1 MGIRHGVTGGTRP
14 RRAHWCRF
22 TLIRPSIG
30 GWVLI
35 PVAVAVWYMALL
47 LDERTLVAAALTL
60 TAAWGLDLVMT
71 VVQGVLI
78 ATSPLLPVDADAIPA
93 DVTRA
98 RTDTAGNTRTD
109 TVNRGTARAVV
120 RRPLDWRGLML
131 PAHPVATVQ
140 IERLDADGQRL
151 ERVVGLPQDTRGWY
165 RRVARIIR
173 WRSPMRLF
181 AGRVPV
187 RDGGEF
193 VILPDAAAPSGNQ
206 HATDARLQGQDRT
219 ESTGTIRAYTPG
231 DSPNLI
237 SWRHSAHRGTLMT
250 RESGRDTRATL
261 IIVLDAA
268 VDQGDGDRGLEGHVI
283 RAQQLLPA
291 TSSTDRF
298 VVTDGIHMADDRASA
313 LRLLAAVTPAAQP
326 RLHIRAQQLLPATS
340 STDRFVVTDG
350 IHMADDRA
358 SALRLL
364 AAVTPAAQPRLQP
377 DADRTPSAVNRTP
390 SDPADA
396 ADAADPATPQRAA
409 AIIAAAAAVPGHGP
423 VTIAVITSQPQGPL
437 VQAIRTAVAGA
448 RTLPVQPW
456 HEAAERMI
464 ATSLPERRSGAPTGR
479 RRDRSPVIDARDR
492 SRGIHAQDNP
502 PSPTVALR
510 LVRVGV
516 LAAYVAL
523 TIMGAAGLADANGWW
538 PWAAGLMLAAVIAE
552 SSIPSRTPLRGALR
566 VVGMAVL
573 LAVVGLTAAGVRIDA
588 GSMLDAAGTVP
599 GPSAGGG
606 TPGVWDVIRLLPDM
620 AAATGLTAAG
630 VRIDAGS
637 MLDAAGTVPGPSAGG
652 GTPGVWDVI
661 RLLPD
666 MAAAT
671 VQGAATVGFES
682 LRRQLPPLTVNPAG
696 DACLIIIC
704 AMVAIAIRCLLYW
717 RVGVPLLALLPLAA
731 LAADYSLVG
740 HAAAWRQVLL
750 LVVAFVL
757 SLLTVRGTIGVSPP
771 TCAAALAAVTTLAM
785 ALTPATLSLAY
796 NVPLSIGE
804 STGLF
809 TSNTVNPMVDLRRT
823 LQSRS
828 RAVVLTYESGT
839 PLTLRMTTLGDF
851 DGDTWSYEEQFA
863 KDGSLYGSG
872 IQLGHDSSNTLS
884 DEERTAGMMTPLSLY
899 LTIDSMTSSGV
910 IYNGGM
916 RFSTTDSGVTL
927 QRFGH
932 DASVTIDRLN
942 SRFLPMP
949 GIVLGSVTAY
959 GWGIPSGWLLYSDG
973 TQRFGHDASVTID
986 RLNSRFLPMP
996 GIVLGSVTAYGW
1008 GIPSGWLLYSDGTMY
1023 GWGIPSGWLLYSDGT
1038 VYNRTSAASSGMRY
1052 GAIGVYLDPIGSAD
1066 GFRYGWGIP
1075 SGWLLY
1081 SDGTVYNR
1089 TSAAS
1094 SGMRYGA
1101 IGVYLDP
1108 IGSADGFSQID
1119 AVDAWRDQNL
1129 GEGNV
1134 TDWETRT
1141 RARLRYIA
1149 EGNARQVNGWMLI
1162 PVTGETDEYGS
1173 VSIWRDASGTE
1184 VGRDSDAFIDAVRF
1198 DDNENLIVFA
1208 NADGTATVALPL
1220 YDPVE
1225 YYGDGAADENG
1236 TADADGT
1243 VSDDPVLDELLGMT
1257 GRFDAEGGERQRA
1270 EDAAFADL
1278 MDISQREGLGGSG
1291 MMIYQ
1296 QVSPADSPWLR
1307 QALAEVERN
1316 QERVHDQYTALPDD
1330 LPQSVHAVVD
1340 QARSDGVTAPAS
1352 GHDEQIAAMRWLVDY
1367 FTDPANGFVYTLD
1380 APDGDGRNNLEV
1392 VDDFLERRSG
1402 YCSHYASA
1410 LAVLGR
1416 ALGVPTRM
1424 VLGYSASGVQA
1435 EADSTY
1441 EVTAD
1446 QLHAWVEAYIDDVGW
1461 VPFDVTPTRMVLGY
1475 SASGVQAEADSTYE
1489 VTADQLHAWVEA
1501 YIDDVG
1507 WVPFDVTPASADDAD
1522 ADDTADTPAAQSG
1535 DDADAPVPG
1544 DDADAADGDGTTT
1557 DDDTPD
1563 SDGNTG
1569 EGDGATSERQAS
1581 GAGGTSPATL
1591 LAWAVGGIGAVLV
1604 IVALCCLPMLVRRR
1618 RRRRRLRIAS
1628 GSGSAGER
1636 WIAAWQEIVDGA
1648 WDNGV
1653 RWGKAETD
1661 RDIARHIADLLESGL
1676 SAGTE
1681 TVEQV
1686 GRIAVQA
1693 MAWDNGVRWG
1703 KAETDRDIARHIAD
1717 LLESGLSA
1725 GTETVEQVGRI
1736 AVQAMSA
1743 AFGGTSEHAGDLA
1756 PIVESAVEAM
1766 RAANVAPWY
1775 RRILGVLCPASLFRA
1790 RR

>member
-326 RLHIRAQQLLPATS
+326 RL
-340 STDRFVVTDG
+340 
-350 IHMADDRA
+350 
-358 SALRLL
+358 
-364 AAVTPAAQPRLQP
+364 QP
-377 DADRTPSAVNRTP
+377 DAGRTPSAANRTP
-390 SDPADA
+390 SDP

-409 AIIAAAAAVPGHGP
+409 ATVAAAAAVPGHGP
-423 VTIAVITSQPQGPL
+423 ITIAVITSQPQGPL
-437 VQAIRTAVAGA
+437 VQAIRTAVTGA

-523 TIMGAAGLADANGWW
+523 TIMGAARLADANGWW

-573 LAVVGLTAAGVRIDA
+573 LAVAGLTSAGMRIDV
-588 GSMLDAAGTVP
+588 GSVLDAAGTVP
-599 GPSAGGG
+599 GSSAGGE
-606 TPGVWDVIRLLPDM
+606 TPGVWDVIRLVPDM
-620 AAATGLTAAG
+620 
-630 VRIDAGS
+630 V
-637 MLDAAGTVPGPSAGG
+637 
-652 GTPGVWDVI
+652 
-661 RLLPD
+661 
-666 MAAAT
+666 AAT

-696 DACLIIIC
+696 DAFLIIVC
-704 AMVAIAIRCLLYW
+704 ALAAIAIRCLLYW
-717 RVGVPLLALLPLAA
+717 RVGVPLLALLPLTA

-740 HAAAWRQVLL
+740 HTAAWWQVLL

-757 SLLTVRGTIGVSPP
+757 SLLTVCGTIGVSPP
-771 TCAAALAAVTTLAM
+771 TCAAALAAVTALAM

-839 PLTLRMTTLGDF
+839 PLTLRMATLGDF

-899 LTIDSMTSSGV
+899 LVIDSLTGNGTIHNDGTGFSVAYSGSV
-910 IYNGGM
+910 
-916 RFSTTDSGVTL
+916 L

-932 DASVTIDRLN
+932 DARVTIDRLN

-949 GIVLGSVTAY
+949 GIVLGSDTA
-959 GWGIPSGWLLYSDG
+959 
-973 TQRFGHDASVTID
+973 
-986 RLNSRFLPMP
+986 
-996 GIVLGSVTAYGW
+996 
-1008 GIPSGWLLYSDGTMY
+1008 Y

-1038 VYNRTSAASSGMRY
+1038 VYNRTSAASSGTRY
-1052 GAIGVYLDPIGSAD
+1052 YAIGVYLDPI
-1066 GFRYGWGIP
+1066 
-1075 SGWLLY
+1075 
-1081 SDGTVYNR
+1081 V
-1089 TSAAS
+1089 
-1094 SGMRYGA
+1094 
-1101 IGVYLDP
+1101 
-1108 IGSADGFSQID
+1108 SADGFSQID

-1129 GEGNV
+1129 GEGSV
-1134 TDWETRT
+1134 TDWATRT

-1162 PVTGETDEYGS
+1162 PVTGDFDNPQS
-1173 VSIWRDASGTE
+1173 VLIWRDASGIE
-1184 VGRDSDAFIDAVRF
+1184 VGRDSDAFIDAVRL
-1198 DDNENLIVFA
+1198 DDSEPLIMFTNV
-1208 NADGTATVALPL
+1208 DGTATAALPL

-1225 YYGDGAADENG
+1225 YYGDEDTGG
-1236 TADADGT
+1236 TAAPDMSDPDS
-1243 VSDDPVLDELLGMT
+1243 VSDSMSDWADDTEDNQT
-1257 GRFDAEGGERQRA
+1257 RAEGV
-1270 EDAAFADL
+1270 AFSDL
-1278 MDISQREGLGGSG
+1278 MDISQREELGSSG

-1307 QALAEVERN
+1307 QALAEVEHN

-1330 LPQSVHAVVD
+1330 LPQSVRAVVD
-1340 QARSDGVTAPAS
+1340 QARSDGVAAPAS

-1416 ALGVPTRM
+1416 ALGV
-1424 VLGYSASGVQA
+1424 
-1435 EADSTY
+1435 
-1441 EVTAD
+1441 
-1446 QLHAWVEAYIDDVGW
+1446 
-1461 VPFDVTPTRMVLGY
+1461 PTRMVLGY

-1591 LAWAVGGIGAVLV
+1591 LAWVAGGIGAMLAV
-1604 IVALCCLPMLVRRR
+1604 VALCCLPALVRRR

-1628 GSGSAGER
+1628 GTGADGER
-1636 WIAAWQEIVDGA
+1636 WIAAWQEIVD
-1648 WDNGV
+1648 
-1653 RWGKAETD
+1653 
-1661 RDIARHIADLLESGL
+1661 S
-1676 SAGTE
+1676 
-1681 TVEQV
+1681 
-1686 GRIAVQA
+1686 
-1693 MAWDNGVRWG
+1693 AWDNGVRWG

-1775 RRILGVLCPASLFRA
+1775 RRILGVLCPASLFR
-1790 RR
+1790 RRG

>member
-326 RLHIRAQQLLPATS
+326 RL
-340 STDRFVVTDG
+340 
-350 IHMADDRA
+350 
-358 SALRLL
+358 
-364 AAVTPAAQPRLQP
+364 QP

-396 ADAADPATPQRAA
+396 ADAADAADSAAPQRAA
-409 AIIAAAAAVPGHGP
+409 ATIAAAAAAPGHGP

-437 VQAIRTAVAGA
+437 VQAIRTAIAGA

-464 ATSLPERRSGAPTGR
+464 ATSLPERRSSAPAGH

-492 SRGIHAQDNP
+492 TRGSRAQGNP
-502 PSPTVALR
+502 PSPTMAMR
-510 LVRVGV
+510 LIRVGV
-516 LAAYVAL
+516 LAVYAAL
-523 TIMGAAGLADANGWW
+523 TIMGAAGLADAGGWW
-538 PWAAGLMLAAVIAE
+538 PWTAGLMLAAVIVE
-552 SSIPSRTPLRGALR
+552 SSVLSRTPLRGALR

-573 LAVVGLTAAGVRIDA
+573 LAVA
-588 GSMLDAAGTVP
+588 
-599 GPSAGGG
+599 
-606 TPGVWDVIRLLPDM
+606 
-620 AAATGLTAAG
+620 GLTAAG

-973 TQRFGHDASVTID
+973 T
-986 RLNSRFLPMP
+986 
-996 GIVLGSVTAYGW
+996 
-1008 GIPSGWLLYSDGTMY
+1008 
-1023 GWGIPSGWLLYSDGT
+1023 
-1038 VYNRTSAASSGMRY
+1038 
-1052 GAIGVYLDPIGSAD
+1052 
-1066 GFRYGWGIP
+1066 
-1075 SGWLLY
+1075 
-1081 SDGTVYNR
+1081 VYNR

-1198 DDNENLIVFA
+1198 DDNENLIVFT

-1278 MDISQREGLGGSG
+1278 MDISQREGLDSSG

-1352 GHDEQIAAMRWLVDY
+1352 GHDEQIAAMRWLVNY

-1461 VPFDVTPTRMVLGY
+1461 VPFDVTP
-1475 SASGVQAEADSTYE
+1475 
-1489 VTADQLHAWVEA
+1489 
-1501 YIDDVG
+1501 
-1507 WVPFDVTPASADDAD
+1507 ASADDAD

-1544 DDADAADGDGTTT
+1544 DDADAADGDGATT

-1563 SDGNTG
+1563 TDGNTRDD
-1569 EGDGATSERQAS
+1569 EATSEQRAS

-1693 MAWDNGVRWG
+1693 M
-1703 KAETDRDIARHIAD
+1703 
-1717 LLESGLSA
+1717 
-1725 GTETVEQVGRI
+1725 
-1736 AVQAMSA
+1736 SA

>member
-30 GWVLI
+30 GWAMI

-193 VILPDAAAPSGNQ
+193 VILPDAAAPSGSQ

-237 SWRHSAHRGTLMT
+237 AWRHSAHRGTLMT

-326 RLHIRAQQLLPATS
+326 RL
-340 STDRFVVTDG
+340 
-350 IHMADDRA
+350 
-358 SALRLL
+358 
-364 AAVTPAAQPRLQP
+364 QP

-396 ADAADPATPQRAA
+396 ADAADSAAPQRAA
-409 AIIAAAAAVPGHGP
+409 ATIAAAAAAPGHGP

-437 VQAIRTAVAGA
+437 VQAIRTAIAGA

-464 ATSLPERRSGAPTGR
+464 ATSLPERRSGAPTGH

-573 LAVVGLTAAGVRIDA
+573 LAVAGLTSAGMRIDV
-588 GSMLDAAGTVP
+588 GSVLDAAGTVP
-599 GPSAGGG
+599 GSSAGGE
-606 TPGVWDVIRLLPDM
+606 TPGVWDVIRLVPDM
-620 AAATGLTAAG
+620 
-630 VRIDAGS
+630 V
-637 MLDAAGTVPGPSAGG
+637 
-652 GTPGVWDVI
+652 
-661 RLLPD
+661 
-666 MAAAT
+666 AAT

-696 DACLIIIC
+696 DAFLIIVC
-704 AMVAIAIRCLLYW
+704 ALAAIAIRCLLYW
-717 RVGVPLLALLPLAA
+717 RVGVPLLALLPLTA

-740 HAAAWRQVLL
+740 HTAAWWQVLL

-757 SLLTVRGTIGVSPP
+757 SLLTVCGTIGVSPP
-771 TCAAALAAVTTLAM
+771 TCAAALAAVTALAM

-839 PLTLRMTTLGDF
+839 PLTLRMATLGDF

-899 LTIDSMTSSGV
+899 LVIDSLTGNGTIHNDGTGFSVAYSGSV
-910 IYNGGM
+910 
-916 RFSTTDSGVTL
+916 L

-932 DASVTIDRLN
+932 DARVTIDRLN

-949 GIVLGSVTAY
+949 GIVLGSDTA
-959 GWGIPSGWLLYSDG
+959 
-973 TQRFGHDASVTID
+973 
-986 RLNSRFLPMP
+986 
-996 GIVLGSVTAYGW
+996 
-1008 GIPSGWLLYSDGTMY
+1008 Y

-1038 VYNRTSAASSGMRY
+1038 VYNRTSAASSGTRY
-1052 GAIGVYLDPIGSAD
+1052 YAIGVYLDPI
-1066 GFRYGWGIP
+1066 
-1075 SGWLLY
+1075 
-1081 SDGTVYNR
+1081 V
-1089 TSAAS
+1089 
-1094 SGMRYGA
+1094 
-1101 IGVYLDP
+1101 
-1108 IGSADGFSQID
+1108 SADGFSQID

-1129 GEGNV
+1129 GEGSV
-1134 TDWETRT
+1134 TDWATRT

-1149 EGNARQVNGWMLI
+1149 EGNARQINGWMLI
-1162 PVTGETDEYGS
+1162 PVTGDFDNPQS
-1173 VSIWRDASGTE
+1173 VLIWRDASGIE
-1184 VGRDSDAFIDAVRF
+1184 VGRDSDAFIDAVRL
-1198 DDNENLIVFA
+1198 DDSEPLIMFTNV
-1208 NADGTATVALPL
+1208 DGTATAALPL

-1225 YYGDGAADENG
+1225 YYGDEDTGG
-1236 TADADGT
+1236 TAAPDMSDPDSVADSM
-1243 VSDDPVLDELLGMT
+1243 SDWADDTEDNQT
-1257 GRFDAEGGERQRA
+1257 RAEGV
-1270 EDAAFADL
+1270 AFSDL
-1278 MDISQREGLGGSG
+1278 MDISQREELGSSG

-1296 QVSPADSPWLR
+1296 RASPADSPWLR
-1307 QALAEVERN
+1307 QALAEVEHN
-1316 QERVHDQYTALPDD
+1316 QERVHDQYTVLPDD
-1330 LPQSVHAVVD
+1330 LPQSVRAVVT
-1340 QARSDGVTAPAS
+1340 QAQSDGVTVPAS
-1352 GHDEQIAAMRWLVDY
+1352 DHDGQIAAMRWLVDY
-1367 FTDPANGFVYTLD
+1367 FTDPDNGFVYTLD

-1392 VDDFLERRSG
+1392 VGDFLERRSG
-1402 YCSHYASA
+1402 YCTHYASA

-1435 EADSTY
+1435 EADFTY
-1441 EVTAD
+1441 EV
-1446 QLHAWVEAYIDDVGW
+1446 
-1461 VPFDVTPTRMVLGY
+1461 
-1475 SASGVQAEADSTYE
+1475 S
-1489 VTADQLHAWVEA
+1489 ADQLHAWVEA

-1507 WVPFDVTPASADDAD
+1507 WVPFDVTPASADDAE
-1522 ADDTADTPAAQSG
+1522 ADDTDTPAAPG
-1535 DDADAPVPG
+1535 RDDADALLSEG
-1544 DDADAADGDGTTT
+1544 DADAADADNTTT

-1563 SDGNTG
+1563 TDGNA
-1569 EGDGATSERQAS
+1569 GDGSGTTSAQQTADAD
-1581 GAGGTSPATL
+1581 GLPSPATS
-1591 LAWAVGGIGAVLV
+1591 LAWVAGGIGAMLAV
-1604 IVALCCLPMLVRRR
+1604 VALCCLPALVRRR

-1628 GSGSAGER
+1628 GTGADGER
-1636 WIAAWQEIVDGA
+1636 WIAAWQEIVD
-1648 WDNGV
+1648 
-1653 RWGKAETD
+1653 
-1661 RDIARHIADLLESGL
+1661 S
-1676 SAGTE
+1676 
-1681 TVEQV
+1681 
-1686 GRIAVQA
+1686 
-1693 MAWDNGVRWG
+1693 AWDNGVRWG

-1775 RRILGVLCPASLFRA
+1775 RRILGVLCPASLFR
-1790 RR
+1790 RRG

>member
-1 MGIRHGVTGGTRP
+1 MGIRRGKAGRIRP

-22 TLIRPSIG
+22 ALIRPSVG
-30 GWVLI
+30 GWAMI

-78 ATSPLLPVDADAIPA
+78 ATSSLPP
-93 DVTRA
+93 T
-98 RTDTAGNTRTD
+98 
-109 TVNRGTARAVV
+109 
-120 RRPLDWRGLML
+120 
-131 PAHPVATVQ
+131 HPTTTVQ
-140 IERLDADGQRL
+140 IERLDADGHRL
-151 ERVVGLPQDTRGWY
+151 ERYVGMPQDTRGWY
-165 RRVARIIR
+165 RRVARVVR

-193 VILPDAAAPSGNQ
+193 VILPDAAAPSGSQ
-206 HATDARLQGQDRT
+206 HAADARLQGQDRT
-219 ESTGTIRAYTPG
+219 ESTGTVRAYTPG

-237 SWRHSAHRGTLMT
+237 AWRHSAHRGMLMT

-261 IIVLDAA
+261 IIVLDTTVDRAA
-268 VDQGDGDRGLEGHVI
+268 GDRGFDGHVI
-283 RAQQLLPA
+283 RAQQLLPSMPA
-291 TSSTDRF
+291 TNRL
-298 VVTDGIHMADDRASA
+298 VVTDGNHVANDYTSA
-313 LRLLAAVTPAAQP
+313 LRLLAAVTP
-326 RLHIRAQQLLPATS
+326 
-340 STDRFVVTDG
+340 DG
-350 IHMADDRA
+350 
-358 SALRLL
+358 
-364 AAVTPAAQPRLQP
+364 QPRLQP
-377 DADRTPSAVNRTP
+377 DADRSPSAANRTP
-390 SDPADA
+390 SDP

-423 VTIAVITSQPQGPL
+423 VTIAIITSQPQGPL

-510 LVRVGV
+510 LVRIGV

-573 LAVVGLTAAGVRIDA
+573 LAVAGLTSAGMRIDV
-588 GSMLDAAGTVP
+588 GSVLDAAGTVP
-599 GPSAGGG
+599 GSSAGGE
-606 TPGVWDVIRLLPDM
+606 TPGVWDVIRLVPDM
-620 AAATGLTAAG
+620 AA
-630 VRIDAGS
+630 S
-637 MLDAAGTVPGPSAGG
+637 
-652 GTPGVWDVI
+652 
-661 RLLPD
+661 
-666 MAAAT
+666 T

-696 DACLIIIC
+696 DAFLIIVC
-704 AMVAIAIRCLLYW
+704 ALAAIAIRCLLYW
-717 RVGVPLLALLPLAA
+717 RAGVPLLALLPLTA

-740 HAAAWRQVLL
+740 HAAAWWQVLL
-750 LVVAFVL
+750 LVVAL
-757 SLLTVRGTIGVSPP
+757 LLALLTVRGSIGVSPP
-771 TCAAALAAVTTLAM
+771 TCAAAVAAVTTLAM

-839 PLTLRMTTLGDF
+839 PLTLRMATLGDF

-884 DEERTAGMMTPLSLY
+884 DEKRTVGMMTPLPLY
-899 LTIDSMTSSGV
+899 LIVSYLTRGGETHGLLGDGTPYSEFAFSPQHFVNYATI
-910 IYNGGM
+910 
-916 RFSTTDSGVTL
+916 
-927 QRFGH
+927 
-932 DASVTIDRLN
+932 TIDRLN

-949 GIVLGSVTAY
+949 GIINPNSLQFGSSIHT
-959 GWGIPSGWLLYSDG
+959 GWLC
-973 TQRFGHDASVTID
+973 
-986 RLNSRFLPMP
+986 
-996 GIVLGSVTAYGW
+996 
-1008 GIPSGWLLYSDGTMY
+1008 
-1023 GWGIPSGWLLYSDGT
+1023 YSDGT
-1038 VYNRTSAASSGMRY
+1038 VYNRTTVAAQGTRY
-1052 GAIGVYLDPIGSAD
+1052 YAEGLYPDPIGADD
-1066 GFRYGWGIP
+1066 GF
-1075 SGWLLY
+1075 
-1081 SDGTVYNR
+1081 
-1089 TSAAS
+1089 A
-1094 SGMRYGA
+1094 
-1101 IGVYLDP
+1101 
-1108 IGSADGFSQID
+1108 QID
-1119 AVDAWRDQNL
+1119 SLDDWREQLLDMEQSP
-1129 GEGNV
+1129 
-1134 TDWETRT
+1134 DWPTRT
-1141 RARLRYIA
+1141 QARLRYIA
-1149 EGNARQVNGWMLI
+1149 AGNARQVNGWMLI
-1162 PVTGETDEYGS
+1162 PLTGDFDNPQS
-1173 VSIWRDASGTE
+1173 VLIWRDAAGNE
-1184 VGRDSDAFIDAVRF
+1184 VSLDNEEFTDAVQLSG
-1198 DDNENLIVFA
+1198 NESLIVFQGSG
-1208 NADGTATVALPL
+1208 NTATAALPL
-1220 YDPVE
+1220 YDPSE
-1225 YYGDGAADENG
+1225 YYRDG
-1236 TADADGT
+1236 TASEDSAASEDGT
-1243 VSDDPVLDELLGMT
+1243 VFGDGVVSSDPVLDELLGMT
-1257 GRFDAEGGERQRA
+1257 GRFNAESGERQRA
-1270 EDAAFADL
+1270 EEAAFADL
-1278 MDISQREGLGGSG
+1278 QDISQREGLSDSG
-1291 MMIYQ
+1291 VMIYDGLAP
-1296 QVSPADSPWLR
+1296 VASPADSAWLR

-1330 LPQSVHAVVD
+1330 LPQSVRAVVD
-1340 QARSDGVTAPAS
+1340 QARSDGVTVPAS
-1352 GHDEQIAAMRWLVDY
+1352 DHDEQIAAMRWLVDY
-1367 FTDPANGFVYTLD
+1367 FTDPDNGFVYTLD

-1402 YCSHYASA
+1402 YCTHYASA

-1435 EADSTY
+1435 EAD
-1441 EVTAD
+1441 
-1446 QLHAWVEAYIDDVGW
+1446 
-1461 VPFDVTPTRMVLGY
+1461 F
-1475 SASGVQAEADSTYE
+1475 TYE

-1507 WVPFDVTPASADDAD
+1507 WVPFDVTPASTDDAD

-1535 DDADAPVPG
+1535 DDTDAPVPE

-1557 DDDTPD
+1557 DDDTTD

-1569 EGDGATSERQAS
+1569 EDGEATSEQQALGTS
-1581 GAGGTSPATL
+1581 DTSPATL
-1591 LAWAVGGIGAVLV
+1591 LAWAVGGIGVVLAVT
-1604 IVALCCLPMLVRRR
+1604 ALCCLPMLVRRR
-1618 RRRRRLRIAS
+1618 RRRRRLHIAS
-1628 GSGSAGER
+1628 GTGADGER
-1636 WIAAWQEIVDGA
+1636 WIAAWREIADSA

-1653 RWGKAETD
+1653 RWGEIETD
-1661 RDIARHIADLLESGL
+1661 RDIARRIVDLLESGS

-1681 TVEQV
+1681 TVEQIN
-1686 GRIAVQA
+1686 RIAAQA
-1693 MAWDNGVRWG
+1693 TA
-1703 KAETDRDIARHIAD
+1703 
-1717 LLESGLSA
+1717 
-1725 GTETVEQVGRI
+1725 
-1736 AVQAMSA
+1736 A

-1756 PIVESAVEAM
+1756 PIVESAAETM
-1766 RAANVAPWY
+1766 RAANAAPWY

>member
-1 MGIRHGVTGGTRP
+1 MGIRRGKAGRIRP

-22 TLIRPSIG
+22 ALIRPSVG
-30 GWVLI
+30 GWAMI

-47 LDERTLVAAALTL
+47 LDERTLAAAALTL

-78 ATSPLLPVDADAIPA
+78 ATSSLPP
-93 DVTRA
+93 T
-98 RTDTAGNTRTD
+98 
-109 TVNRGTARAVV
+109 
-120 RRPLDWRGLML
+120 
-131 PAHPVATVQ
+131 HPTTTVQ
-140 IERLDADGQRL
+140 IERLDADGHRL
-151 ERVVGLPQDTRGWY
+151 ERYVGMPQDTRGWY
-165 RRVARIIR
+165 RRVARVVR

-193 VILPDAAAPSGNQ
+193 VILPDAAAPSGSQ

-219 ESTGTIRAYTPG
+219 ESTGTVRAYTPG

-237 SWRHSAHRGTLMT
+237 AWRHSAHRGTLMT
-250 RESGRDTRATL
+250 RESGRDTHATL
-261 IIVLDAA
+261 IIVLDTTVDRAA
-268 VDQGDGDRGLEGHVI
+268 GDRGFDGHVI
-283 RAQQLLPA
+283 RAQQLLP
-291 TSSTDRF
+291 SMPSTNRL
-298 VVTDGIHMADDRASA
+298 VVTDGIHMANDY
-313 LRLLAAVTPAAQP
+313 T
-326 RLHIRAQQLLPATS
+326 
-340 STDRFVVTDG
+340 
-350 IHMADDRA
+350 

-377 DADRTPSAVNRTP
+377 DAGRTPSAANRTP
-390 SDPADA
+390 SDPAGN
-396 ADAADPATPQRAA
+396 ADPSTMQRMAATVAE
-409 AIIAAAAAVPGHGP
+409 AAAVPGHGP

-479 RRDRSPVIDARDR
+479 RRDRSPVIDARNR

-573 LAVVGLTAAGVRIDA
+573 LAVTGLTAAGIRIDV
-588 GSMLDAAGTVP
+588 GSVLDAAGTVP
-599 GPSAGGG
+599 GSSAGGE
-606 TPGVWDVIRLLPDM
+606 TPGVWDVIRLVPDM
-620 AAATGLTAAG
+620 AA
-630 VRIDAGS
+630 S
-637 MLDAAGTVPGPSAGG
+637 
-652 GTPGVWDVI
+652 
-661 RLLPD
+661 
-666 MAAAT
+666 T

-696 DACLIIIC
+696 DAFLIIVC
-704 AMVAIAIRCLLYW
+704 VLAAIAIRCLLYW
-717 RVGVPLLALLPLAA
+717 RVGVPLLALLPLTA

-740 HAAAWRQVLL
+740 HAAAWWQVLL

-757 SLLTVRGTIGVSPP
+757 SLLTARGTIGVPP
-771 TCAAALAAVTTLAM
+771 AVCASAVAAVTALAM

-839 PLTLRMTTLGDF
+839 PLTLRMATLGDF

-899 LTIDSMTSSGV
+899 LIVSYLTRGGETHGLLGDGTPYSEFAFSPQHFVNYATI
-910 IYNGGM
+910 
-916 RFSTTDSGVTL
+916 
-927 QRFGH
+927 
-932 DASVTIDRLN
+932 TIDRLN

-949 GIVLGSVTAY
+949 GIINPNSLQFGSSIHT
-959 GWGIPSGWLLYSDG
+959 GWLC
-973 TQRFGHDASVTID
+973 
-986 RLNSRFLPMP
+986 
-996 GIVLGSVTAYGW
+996 
-1008 GIPSGWLLYSDGTMY
+1008 
-1023 GWGIPSGWLLYSDGT
+1023 YSDGT
-1038 VYNRTSAASSGMRY
+1038 VYNRTTVAAQGTRY
-1052 GAIGVYLDPIGSAD
+1052 YAEGLYPDLIGADD
-1066 GFRYGWGIP
+1066 GF
-1075 SGWLLY
+1075 
-1081 SDGTVYNR
+1081 
-1089 TSAAS
+1089 A
-1094 SGMRYGA
+1094 
-1101 IGVYLDP
+1101 
-1108 IGSADGFSQID
+1108 QID
-1119 AVDAWRDQNL
+1119 SLDDWREQLLDMEQSP
-1129 GEGNV
+1129 
-1134 TDWETRT
+1134 DWPTRT
-1141 RARLRYIA
+1141 AARLRYIA
-1149 EGNARQVNGWMLI
+1149 AGNARQVNGWMLI
-1162 PVTGETDEYGS
+1162 PLTGDFDNPQS
-1173 VSIWRDASGTE
+1173 ALIWRDAAGNE
-1184 VGRDSDAFIDAVRF
+1184 VSRDNEEFTDAVQLSS
-1198 DDNENLIVFA
+1198 DESLIVFQG
-1208 NADGTATVALPL
+1208 NGNTATAALPL
-1220 YDPVE
+1220 YDPSE
-1225 YYGDGAADENG
+1225 YYGDGAASEDGAVDE
-1236 TADADGT
+1236 DGT
-1243 VSDDPVLDELLGMT
+1243 VSGDGAVSSDPVLDELLGMT
-1257 GRFDAEGGERQRA
+1257 GRFNAEGGERQRA
-1270 EDAAFADL
+1270 EEAAFADL
-1278 MDISQREGLGGSG
+1278 QDISQREGLSDSG
-1291 MMIYQ
+1291 VMIYDGLAP
-1296 QVSPADSPWLR
+1296 VASPADSPWLR
-1307 QALAEVERN
+1307 KALSEVEHN

-1330 LPQSVHAVVD
+1330 LPQSVRAVVD
-1340 QARSDGVTAPAS
+1340 QARSDGVTVPAS
-1352 GHDEQIAAMRWLVDY
+1352 DHDEQIAAMRWLVDY
-1367 FTDPANGFVYTLD
+1367 FTDPDNGFVYTLD

-1392 VDDFLERRSG
+1392 VGDFLERRSG
-1402 YCSHYASA
+1402 YCSHYAST

-1435 EADSTY
+1435 EAD
-1441 EVTAD
+1441 
-1446 QLHAWVEAYIDDVGW
+1446 
-1461 VPFDVTPTRMVLGY
+1461 F
-1475 SASGVQAEADSTYE
+1475 TYE

-1507 WVPFDVTPASADDAD
+1507 WVPFDVTPASTDDAD

-1535 DDADAPVPG
+1535 DDTDAPVPE

-1557 DDDTPD
+1557 DDDTTD

-1569 EGDGATSERQAS
+1569 EDGEATSEQQALGTS
-1581 GAGGTSPATL
+1581 DTSPATL
-1591 LAWAVGGIGAVLV
+1591 LAWAVGGIGVVLAVT
-1604 IVALCCLPMLVRRR
+1604 ALCCLPMLVRRR
-1618 RRRRRLRIAS
+1618 RRRRRLHIAS
-1628 GSGSAGER
+1628 GTGADGER
-1636 WIAAWQEIVDGA
+1636 WIAAWREIADSA

-1653 RWGKAETD
+1653 RWGEIETD
-1661 RDIARHIADLLESGL
+1661 RDIARRIVDLLESGS

-1681 TVEQV
+1681 TVEQIN
-1686 GRIAVQA
+1686 RIAAQA
-1693 MAWDNGVRWG
+1693 TA
-1703 KAETDRDIARHIAD
+1703 
-1717 LLESGLSA
+1717 
-1725 GTETVEQVGRI
+1725 
-1736 AVQAMSA
+1736 A

-1756 PIVESAVEAM
+1756 PIVGSAVEAM
-1766 RAANVAPWY
+1766 RAANAAPRY

>member
-1 MGIRHGVTGGTRP
+1 MGIRRGKAGRIRP

-22 TLIRPSIG
+22 ALIRPSVG
-30 GWVLI
+30 GWAMI

-47 LDERTLVAAALTL
+47 LDERTLAAAALTL

-78 ATSPLLPVDADAIPA
+78 ATSSLPP
-93 DVTRA
+93 T
-98 RTDTAGNTRTD
+98 
-109 TVNRGTARAVV
+109 
-120 RRPLDWRGLML
+120 
-131 PAHPVATVQ
+131 HPTTTVQ
-140 IERLDADGQRL
+140 IERLDADGHRL
-151 ERVVGLPQDTRGWY
+151 ERYVGLPQDTRGWY
-165 RRVARIIR
+165 RRVARVVR

-193 VILPDAAAPSGNQ
+193 VILPDAAAPSGSQ

-219 ESTGTIRAYTPG
+219 ESTGTVRAYTPG

-237 SWRHSAHRGTLMT
+237 AWRHSAHRGTLMI

-261 IIVLDAA
+261 IIVLDTTVDRAA
-268 VDQGDGDRGLEGHVI
+268 GDRGFDGHVI
-283 RAQQLLPA
+283 RAQQLLP
-291 TSSTDRF
+291 SMPSTNRL
-298 VVTDGIHMADDRASA
+298 VVTDGIHMANDY
-313 LRLLAAVTPAAQP
+313 T
-326 RLHIRAQQLLPATS
+326 
-340 STDRFVVTDG
+340 
-350 IHMADDRA
+350 

-377 DADRTPSAVNRTP
+377 DAGRTPSAAGRTP
-390 SDPADA
+390 SDP

-409 AIIAAAAAVPGHGP
+409 ATIAAAAAAPGHGP

-437 VQAIRTAVAGA
+437 VQAIRTAAAGA

-492 SRGIHAQDNP
+492 TRGSRAQGNP
-502 PSPTVALR
+502 PSPTMAMR
-510 LVRVGV
+510 LIRVGV
-516 LAAYVAL
+516 LAVYAAL
-523 TIMGAAGLADANGWW
+523 TIMGAAGLADAGGWW
-538 PWAAGLMLAAVIAE
+538 PWTAGLMLASVIVE
-552 SSIPSRTPLRGALR
+552 SSVLSRTPLRGALR

-573 LAVVGLTAAGVRIDA
+573 LAVAGLTAAGVRIDV
-588 GSMLDAAGTVP
+588 GSMLDTAGTASEA
-599 GPSAGGG
+599 SAGGG
-606 TPGVWDVIRLLPDM
+606 TPGMWDVIRL
-620 AAATGLTAAG
+620 
-630 VRIDAGS
+630 V
-637 MLDAAGTVPGPSAGG
+637 
-652 GTPGVWDVI
+652 
-661 RLLPD
+661 PD

-696 DACLIIIC
+696 DAFLIIVC
-704 AMVAIAIRCLLYW
+704 ALAAIAIRCLLYW
-717 RVGVPLLALLPLAA
+717 RVGVPLLALLPLTA

-740 HAAAWRQVLL
+740 HAAAWWQVLL

-757 SLLTVRGTIGVSPP
+757 SLLTARGTIGVPP
-771 TCAAALAAVTTLAM
+771 AVCASAVAAVTALAM

-839 PLTLRMTTLGDF
+839 PLTLRMATLGDF

-872 IQLGHDSSNTLS
+872 IQLGRDSSNTLS

-899 LTIDSMTSSGV
+899 LIVSYLTRGGETHGLLGDGTPYSEFAFSPQYFVNYATI
-910 IYNGGM
+910 
-916 RFSTTDSGVTL
+916 
-927 QRFGH
+927 
-932 DASVTIDRLN
+932 TIDRLN

-949 GIVLGSVTAY
+949 GIINPNSLQFGSSIHT
-959 GWGIPSGWLLYSDG
+959 GWLC
-973 TQRFGHDASVTID
+973 
-986 RLNSRFLPMP
+986 
-996 GIVLGSVTAYGW
+996 
-1008 GIPSGWLLYSDGTMY
+1008 
-1023 GWGIPSGWLLYSDGT
+1023 YSDGT
-1038 VYNRTSAASSGMRY
+1038 VYNRTTVAAQGTRY
-1052 GAIGVYLDPIGSAD
+1052 YAEGLYPDPIGADD
-1066 GFRYGWGIP
+1066 GF
-1075 SGWLLY
+1075 
-1081 SDGTVYNR
+1081 
-1089 TSAAS
+1089 A
-1094 SGMRYGA
+1094 
-1101 IGVYLDP
+1101 
-1108 IGSADGFSQID
+1108 QID
-1119 AVDAWRDQNL
+1119 SLDDWREQLLDMEQSP
-1129 GEGNV
+1129 
-1134 TDWETRT
+1134 DWPTRT
-1141 RARLRYIA
+1141 AARLRYIA
-1149 EGNARQVNGWMLI
+1149 AGNARQVNGWMLI
-1162 PVTGETDEYGS
+1162 PLTGDFDNPQS
-1173 VSIWRDASGTE
+1173 ALIWRDAAGNE
-1184 VGRDSDAFIDAVRF
+1184 VSRDNEEFTDAVQLSS
-1198 DDNENLIVFA
+1198 DESLIVFQG
-1208 NADGTATVALPL
+1208 NGNTATAALPL
-1220 YDPVE
+1220 YDPSE
-1225 YYGDGAADENG
+1225 YYGDGAASEDGAVDE
-1236 TADADGT
+1236 DGT
-1243 VSDDPVLDELLGMT
+1243 VSGDGVVSSDPVLDELLGMT
-1257 GRFDAEGGERQRA
+1257 GRFSAEGGERQRA
-1270 EDAAFADL
+1270 EEAAFADL
-1278 MDISQREGLGGSG
+1278 QDISQREGLSDSG
-1291 MMIYQ
+1291 VMIYDGLAP
-1296 QVSPADSPWLR
+1296 VASPADSPWLR
-1307 QALAEVERN
+1307 QALAEVEHN

-1330 LPQSVHAVVD
+1330 LPQSVRAVVT
-1340 QARSDGVTAPAS
+1340 QAQSDGVTGPAAD
-1352 GHDEQIAAMRWLVDY
+1352 HDGQIAAMRWLVDY
-1367 FTDPANGFVYTLD
+1367 FTDPDNGFVYTLD

-1392 VDDFLERRSG
+1392 VGDFLERRSG
-1402 YCSHYASA
+1402 YCTHYASA

-1435 EADSTY
+1435 EADFTY
-1441 EVTAD
+1441 EV
-1446 QLHAWVEAYIDDVGW
+1446 
-1461 VPFDVTPTRMVLGY
+1461 
-1475 SASGVQAEADSTYE
+1475 S
-1489 VTADQLHAWVEA
+1489 ADQLHAWVEA

-1522 ADDTADTPAAQSG
+1522 ADDAADTLAAQIG
-1535 DDADAPVPG
+1535 DDADAPAQE
-1544 DDADAADGDGTTT
+1544 DDADTAEEDGATT

-1563 SDGNTG
+1563 TDGNTRDD
-1569 EGDGATSERQAS
+1569 EATSEQRAS
-1581 GAGGTSPATL
+1581 GTGDTSPAAS

-1636 WIAAWQEIVDGA
+1636 WIAAWREITDSA

-1661 RDIARHIADLLESGL
+1661 RDIVRRITDRLESGS

-1681 TVEQV
+1681 TIEQV

-1693 MAWDNGVRWG
+1693 TA
-1703 KAETDRDIARHIAD
+1703 
-1717 LLESGLSA
+1717 
-1725 GTETVEQVGRI
+1725 
-1736 AVQAMSA
+1736 A

-1756 PIVESAVEAM
+1756 PIVESAAETM
-1766 RAANVAPWY
+1766 RAANAAPWY

>member
-237 SWRHSAHRGTLMT
+237 SWRHSAHRGTLMA

-326 RLHIRAQQLLPATS
+326 RL
-340 STDRFVVTDG
+340 
-350 IHMADDRA
+350 
-358 SALRLL
+358 
-364 AAVTPAAQPRLQP
+364 QP

-396 ADAADPATPQRAA
+396 ADAADSAAPQRAA
-409 AIIAAAAAVPGHGP
+409 ATIAAAAAAPGHGP

-437 VQAIRTAVAGA
+437 VQAIRTAIAGA

-464 ATSLPERRSGAPTGR
+464 ATSLPERRSGAPTGH

-552 SSIPSRTPLRGALR
+552 SSIPSRTLLRGALR

-573 LAVVGLTAAGVRIDA
+573 LAVAGLTSAGMRIDV
-588 GSMLDAAGTVP
+588 GSVLDAAGTVP
-599 GPSAGGG
+599 GSSAGGE
-606 TPGVWDVIRLLPDM
+606 TPGVWDVIRLVPDM
-620 AAATGLTAAG
+620 
-630 VRIDAGS
+630 V
-637 MLDAAGTVPGPSAGG
+637 
-652 GTPGVWDVI
+652 
-661 RLLPD
+661 
-666 MAAAT
+666 AAT

-696 DACLIIIC
+696 DAFLIIVC
-704 AMVAIAIRCLLYW
+704 ALAAIAIRCLLYW
-717 RVGVPLLALLPLAA
+717 RVGVPLLALLPLTA

-740 HAAAWRQVLL
+740 HTAAWWQVLL

-757 SLLTVRGTIGVSPP
+757 SLLTVCGTIGVSPP
-771 TCAAALAAVTTLAM
+771 TCAAALAAVTALAM

-839 PLTLRMTTLGDF
+839 PLTLRMATLGDF

-899 LTIDSMTSSGV
+899 LVIDSLTGNGTIHNDGTGFSVAYSGSV
-910 IYNGGM
+910 
-916 RFSTTDSGVTL
+916 L

-932 DASVTIDRLN
+932 DARVTIDRLN

-949 GIVLGSVTAY
+949 GIVLGSDTA
-959 GWGIPSGWLLYSDG
+959 
-973 TQRFGHDASVTID
+973 
-986 RLNSRFLPMP
+986 
-996 GIVLGSVTAYGW
+996 
-1008 GIPSGWLLYSDGTMY
+1008 Y

-1038 VYNRTSAASSGMRY
+1038 VYNRTSAASSGTRY
-1052 GAIGVYLDPIGSAD
+1052 YAIGVYLDPI
-1066 GFRYGWGIP
+1066 
-1075 SGWLLY
+1075 
-1081 SDGTVYNR
+1081 V
-1089 TSAAS
+1089 
-1094 SGMRYGA
+1094 
-1101 IGVYLDP
+1101 
-1108 IGSADGFSQID
+1108 SADGFSQID

-1129 GEGNV
+1129 GEGSV
-1134 TDWETRT
+1134 TDWATRT

-1149 EGNARQVNGWMLI
+1149 EGNARQINGWMLI
-1162 PVTGETDEYGS
+1162 PVTGDFDNPQS
-1173 VSIWRDASGTE
+1173 VLIWRDASGIE
-1184 VGRDSDAFIDAVRF
+1184 VGRDSDAFIDAVRL
-1198 DDNENLIVFA
+1198 DDSEPLIMFTNV
-1208 NADGTATVALPL
+1208 DGTATAALPL

-1225 YYGDGAADENG
+1225 YYGDEDTGG
-1236 TADADGT
+1236 TAAPDMSDPDSVADSM
-1243 VSDDPVLDELLGMT
+1243 SDWADDTEDNQT
-1257 GRFDAEGGERQRA
+1257 RAEGV
-1270 EDAAFADL
+1270 AFSDL
-1278 MDISQREGLGGSG
+1278 MDISQREELGSSG

-1296 QVSPADSPWLR
+1296 RASPADSPWLR
-1307 QALAEVERN
+1307 QALAEVEHN
-1316 QERVHDQYTALPDD
+1316 QERVHDQYTVLPDD
-1330 LPQSVHAVVD
+1330 LPQSVRAVVT
-1340 QARSDGVTAPAS
+1340 QAQSDGVTVPAS
-1352 GHDEQIAAMRWLVDY
+1352 DHDGQIAAMRWLVDY
-1367 FTDPANGFVYTLD
+1367 FTDPDNGFVYTLD

-1392 VDDFLERRSG
+1392 VGDFLERRSG
-1402 YCSHYASA
+1402 YCTHYASA

-1435 EADSTY
+1435 EADFTY
-1441 EVTAD
+1441 EV
-1446 QLHAWVEAYIDDVGW
+1446 
-1461 VPFDVTPTRMVLGY
+1461 
-1475 SASGVQAEADSTYE
+1475 S
-1489 VTADQLHAWVEA
+1489 ADQLHAWVEA

-1507 WVPFDVTPASADDAD
+1507 WVPFDVTPASADDAE
-1522 ADDTADTPAAQSG
+1522 ADDTDTPAAPG
-1535 DDADAPVPG
+1535 RDDADALLSEG
-1544 DDADAADGDGTTT
+1544 DADAADADNTTT

-1563 SDGNTG
+1563 TDGNA
-1569 EGDGATSERQAS
+1569 GDGSGTTSAQQTADAD
-1581 GAGGTSPATL
+1581 GLPSPATS
-1591 LAWAVGGIGAVLV
+1591 LAWVAGGIGAMLAV
-1604 IVALCCLPMLVRRR
+1604 VALCCLPALVRRR

-1628 GSGSAGER
+1628 GTGADGER
-1636 WIAAWQEIVDGA
+1636 WIAAWQEIVD
-1648 WDNGV
+1648 
-1653 RWGKAETD
+1653 
-1661 RDIARHIADLLESGL
+1661 S
-1676 SAGTE
+1676 
-1681 TVEQV
+1681 
-1686 GRIAVQA
+1686 
-1693 MAWDNGVRWG
+1693 AWDNGVRWG

-1775 RRILGVLCPASLFRA
+1775 RRILGVLCPASLFR
-1790 RR
+1790 RRG

>member
-1 MGIRHGVTGGTRP
+1 MGIRRGVTGGTRP

-140 IERLDADGQRL
+140 TEQLDADGQRL

-165 RRVARIIR
+165 RRVARVVR

-193 VILPDAAAPSGNQ
+193 VILPDAAASSGNQ

-326 RLHIRAQQLLPATS
+326 RL
-340 STDRFVVTDG
+340 
-350 IHMADDRA
+350 
-358 SALRLL
+358 
-364 AAVTPAAQPRLQP
+364 QP

-396 ADAADPATPQRAA
+396 ADAADSAAPQRAA
-409 AIIAAAAAVPGHGP
+409 ATIAAAAAAPGHGP

-437 VQAIRTAVAGA
+437 VQAIRTAIAGA

-464 ATSLPERRSGAPTGR
+464 ATSLPERRSSAPAGH

-492 SRGIHAQDNP
+492 TRGSRTQGNP
-502 PSPTVALR
+502 PSPTMAMR
-510 LVRVGV
+510 LIRVGV
-516 LAAYVAL
+516 LAVYAAL
-523 TIMGAAGLADANGWW
+523 TIMGAAGLADDGGWW
-538 PWAAGLMLAAVIAE
+538 PWTAGLMLAAVIVE
-552 SSIPSRTPLRGALR
+552 SSVLSRTPLRGALR

-573 LAVVGLTAAGVRIDA
+573 LAVAGLTAAGVRIDV
-588 GSMLDAAGTVP
+588 GSMLDTAGTASEA
-599 GPSAGGG
+599 SAGGG
-606 TPGVWDVIRLLPDM
+606 TPGMWDVIRL
-620 AAATGLTAAG
+620 
-630 VRIDAGS
+630 V
-637 MLDAAGTVPGPSAGG
+637 
-652 GTPGVWDVI
+652 
-661 RLLPD
+661 PD

-704 AMVAIAIRCLLYW
+704 ALAAIAIRCLLYW

-771 TCAAALAAVTTLAM
+771 TCAAALAAVTALAM

-828 RAVVLTYESGT
+828 HAVALTYESGT
-839 PLTLRMTTLGDF
+839 PLTLRMATLGDF

-899 LTIDSMTSSGV
+899 LIVSYLTRGGEAHGLLGDGTPYSEFTFSPQYFVNYATI
-910 IYNGGM
+910 
-916 RFSTTDSGVTL
+916 
-927 QRFGH
+927 
-932 DASVTIDRLN
+932 TIDRLN

-949 GIVLGSVTAY
+949 GIINPNSLQFGSSIHT
-959 GWGIPSGWLLYSDG
+959 GWLC
-973 TQRFGHDASVTID
+973 
-986 RLNSRFLPMP
+986 
-996 GIVLGSVTAYGW
+996 
-1008 GIPSGWLLYSDGTMY
+1008 
-1023 GWGIPSGWLLYSDGT
+1023 YSDGT
-1038 VYNRTSAASSGMRY
+1038 VYNRTAAAEQGMRY
-1052 GAIGVYLDPIGSAD
+1052 YAEGLYLDPIGADD
-1066 GFRYGWGIP
+1066 GF
-1075 SGWLLY
+1075 
-1081 SDGTVYNR
+1081 
-1089 TSAAS
+1089 A
-1094 SGMRYGA
+1094 
-1101 IGVYLDP
+1101 
-1108 IGSADGFSQID
+1108 QID
-1119 AVDAWRDQNL
+1119 SLDDWREQLLDMEQSP
-1129 GEGNV
+1129 
-1134 TDWETRT
+1134 DWPTRT
-1141 RARLRYIA
+1141 AARLRYIA
-1149 EGNARQVNGWMLI
+1149 AGNARQVNGWMLI
-1162 PVTGETDEYGS
+1162 PLTGDFDNPQS
-1173 VSIWRDASGTE
+1173 ALIWRDAADNE
-1184 VGRDSDAFIDAVRF
+1184 VSLDNEEFTDAVQLSG
-1198 DDNENLIVFA
+1198 DESLIVFQGSG
-1208 NADGTATVALPL
+1208 NTATAALPL
-1220 YDPVE
+1220 YDPSE
-1225 YYGDGAADENG
+1225 YYGDGAASEDGAVDE
-1236 TADADGT
+1236 DGT
-1243 VSDDPVLDELLGMT
+1243 VSGDGVVSSDPVLDELLGMT
-1257 GRFDAEGGERQRA
+1257 GRFNAEGGERQRA
-1270 EDAAFADL
+1270 EEAAFADL
-1278 MDISQREGLGGSG
+1278 QDISQREGLSDSG
-1291 MMIYQ
+1291 VMIYDGLAP
-1296 QVSPADSPWLR
+1296 VASPADSPWLR

-1340 QARSDGVTAPAS
+1340 QARSDGVTVPAS
-1352 GHDEQIAAMRWLVDY
+1352 DHDGQIAAMRWLVDY
-1367 FTDPANGFVYTLD
+1367 FTDPDNGFVYTLD

-1392 VDDFLERRSG
+1392 VGDFLERRSG
-1402 YCSHYASA
+1402 YCTHYASA

-1424 VLGYSASGVQA
+1424 VLGYTASGVQA
-1435 EADSTY
+1435 EADFTY
-1441 EVTAD
+1441 EV
-1446 QLHAWVEAYIDDVGW
+1446 
-1461 VPFDVTPTRMVLGY
+1461 
-1475 SASGVQAEADSTYE
+1475 S
-1489 VTADQLHAWVEA
+1489 ADQLHAWVEA

-1507 WVPFDVTPASADDAD
+1507 WVPFDVTPASADDAE
-1522 ADDTADTPAAQSG
+1522 ADDTDTPAAQAG
-1535 DDADAPVPG
+1535 DDADALLSEG
-1544 DDADAADGDGTTT
+1544 DADTADGDDTTK
-1557 DDDTPD
+1557 DGDTPD
-1563 SDGNTG
+1563 TDGNA
-1569 EGDGATSERQAS
+1569 GDDGGATSAQQTADADGS
-1581 GAGGTSPATL
+1581 PSPATS
-1591 LAWAVGGIGAVLV
+1591 LAWAAGGIGVVLAVA
-1604 IVALCCLPMLVRRR
+1604 ALCCLPMLVRRR

-1628 GSGSAGER
+1628 GTGADGER
-1636 WIAAWQEIVDGA
+1636 WIAAWQEIVDSA

-1661 RDIARHIADLLESGL
+1661 RDIVRRITDRLESGS
-1676 SAGTE
+1676 SAGAE
-1681 TVEQV
+1681 TVEQ
-1686 GRIAVQA
+1686 I
-1693 MAWDNGVRWG
+1693 N
-1703 KAETDRDIARHIAD
+1703 
-1717 LLESGLSA
+1717 
-1725 GTETVEQVGRI
+1725 RI

-1756 PIVESAVEAM
+1756 PIVESAAETM
-1766 RAANVAPWY
+1766 RAANAAPWY

>member
-237 SWRHSAHRGTLMT
+237 SWRHSAHRGTLMA

-326 RLHIRAQQLLPATS
+326 RL
-340 STDRFVVTDG
+340 
-350 IHMADDRA
+350 
-358 SALRLL
+358 
-364 AAVTPAAQPRLQP
+364 QP

-396 ADAADPATPQRAA
+396 ADAADSAAPQRAA
-409 AIIAAAAAVPGHGP
+409 ATIAAAAAAPGHGP

-437 VQAIRTAVAGA
+437 VQAIRTAIAGA

-464 ATSLPERRSGAPTGR
+464 ATSLPERRSGAPTGH

-573 LAVVGLTAAGVRIDA
+573 LAVAGLTSAGMRIDV
-588 GSMLDAAGTVP
+588 GSVLDAAGTVP
-599 GPSAGGG
+599 GSSAGGE
-606 TPGVWDVIRLLPDM
+606 TPGVWDVIRLVPDM
-620 AAATGLTAAG
+620 
-630 VRIDAGS
+630 V
-637 MLDAAGTVPGPSAGG
+637 
-652 GTPGVWDVI
+652 
-661 RLLPD
+661 
-666 MAAAT
+666 AAT

-696 DACLIIIC
+696 DAFLIIVC
-704 AMVAIAIRCLLYW
+704 ALAAIAIRCLLYW
-717 RVGVPLLALLPLAA
+717 RVGVPLLALLPLTA

-740 HAAAWRQVLL
+740 HTAAWWQVLL

-757 SLLTVRGTIGVSPP
+757 SLLTVCGTIGVSPP
-771 TCAAALAAVTTLAM
+771 TCAAALAAVTALAM

-839 PLTLRMTTLGDF
+839 PLTLRMATLGDF

-899 LTIDSMTSSGV
+899 LVIDSLTGNGTIHNDGTGFSVAYSGSV
-910 IYNGGM
+910 
-916 RFSTTDSGVTL
+916 L

-932 DASVTIDRLN
+932 DARVTIDRLN

-949 GIVLGSVTAY
+949 GIVLGSDTA
-959 GWGIPSGWLLYSDG
+959 
-973 TQRFGHDASVTID
+973 
-986 RLNSRFLPMP
+986 
-996 GIVLGSVTAYGW
+996 
-1008 GIPSGWLLYSDGTMY
+1008 Y

-1038 VYNRTSAASSGMRY
+1038 VYNRTSAASSGTRY
-1052 GAIGVYLDPIGSAD
+1052 YAIGVYLDPI
-1066 GFRYGWGIP
+1066 
-1075 SGWLLY
+1075 
-1081 SDGTVYNR
+1081 V
-1089 TSAAS
+1089 
-1094 SGMRYGA
+1094 
-1101 IGVYLDP
+1101 
-1108 IGSADGFSQID
+1108 SADGFSQID

-1129 GEGNV
+1129 GEGSV
-1134 TDWETRT
+1134 TDWATRT

-1149 EGNARQVNGWMLI
+1149 EGNARQINGWMLI
-1162 PVTGETDEYGS
+1162 PVTGDFDNPQS
-1173 VSIWRDASGTE
+1173 VLIWRDASGIE
-1184 VGRDSDAFIDAVRF
+1184 VGRDSDAFIDAVRL
-1198 DDNENLIVFA
+1198 DDSEPLIMFTNV
-1208 NADGTATVALPL
+1208 DGTATAALPL

-1225 YYGDGAADENG
+1225 YYGDEDTGG
-1236 TADADGT
+1236 TAAPDMSDPDSVADSM
-1243 VSDDPVLDELLGMT
+1243 SDWADDTEDNQT
-1257 GRFDAEGGERQRA
+1257 RAEGV
-1270 EDAAFADL
+1270 AFSDL
-1278 MDISQREGLGGSG
+1278 MDISQREELGSSG

-1296 QVSPADSPWLR
+1296 RASPADSPWLR
-1307 QALAEVERN
+1307 QALAEVEHN

-1330 LPQSVHAVVD
+1330 LPQSVRAVVT
-1340 QARSDGVTAPAS
+1340 QAQSDGVTGPAAD
-1352 GHDEQIAAMRWLVDY
+1352 HDGQIAAMRWLVDY

-1435 EADSTY
+1435 EAD
-1441 EVTAD
+1441 
-1446 QLHAWVEAYIDDVGW
+1446 
-1461 VPFDVTPTRMVLGY
+1461 F
-1475 SASGVQAEADSTYE
+1475 TYE

-1544 DDADAADGDGTTT
+1544 DDADAADGDGATT

-1563 SDGNTG
+1563 TDGNTRDD
-1569 EGDGATSERQAS
+1569 EATSEQRAS
-1581 GAGGTSPATL
+1581 GTGDTSPAAS
-1591 LAWAVGGIGAVLV
+1591 LAWVVGGIGAVLV

-1693 MAWDNGVRWG
+1693 M
-1703 KAETDRDIARHIAD
+1703 
-1717 LLESGLSA
+1717 
-1725 GTETVEQVGRI
+1725 
-1736 AVQAMSA
+1736 SA

-1756 PIVESAVEAM
+1756 PIVESAAETM
-1766 RAANVAPWY
+1766 RAANAAPWY

>member
-1 MGIRHGVTGGTRP
+1 
-14 RRAHWCRF
+14 
-22 TLIRPSIG
+22 
-30 GWVLI
+30 
-35 PVAVAVWYMALL
+35 
-47 LDERTLVAAALTL
+47 
-60 TAAWGLDLVMT
+60 
-71 VVQGVLI
+71 
-78 ATSPLLPVDADAIPA
+78 
-93 DVTRA
+93 
-98 RTDTAGNTRTD
+98 
-109 TVNRGTARAVV
+109 
-120 RRPLDWRGLML
+120 
-131 PAHPVATVQ
+131 
-140 IERLDADGQRL
+140 
-151 ERVVGLPQDTRGWY
+151 
-165 RRVARIIR
+165 
-173 WRSPMRLF
+173 MRLF

-193 VILPDAAAPSGNQ
+193 VILPDAAAPSGSQ
-206 HATDARLQGQDRT
+206 HATDVRLQGQDRT
-219 ESTGTIRAYTPG
+219 ESTGTVRAYTPG

-237 SWRHSAHRGTLMT
+237 AWRHSAHRGTLMT

-261 IIVLDAA
+261 IIVLDTTVDRAA
-268 VDQGDGDRGLEGHVI
+268 GDRGFDGHVI
-283 RAQQLLPA
+283 RAQQLLP
-291 TSSTDRF
+291 SMPSTNRH
-298 VVTDGIHMADDRASA
+298 VVTDGIHMANDY
-313 LRLLAAVTPAAQP
+313 T
-326 RLHIRAQQLLPATS
+326 
-340 STDRFVVTDG
+340 
-350 IHMADDRA
+350 

-377 DADRTPSAVNRTP
+377 DAGRTPSAANRTP

-396 ADAADPATPQRAA
+396 ADSAAPQRAA
-409 AIIAAAAAVPGHGP
+409 ATIAAAAAAPGHGP

-437 VQAIRTAVAGA
+437 VQAIRTAIAGA

-464 ATSLPERRSGAPTGR
+464 ATSLPERRSSAPAGHR
-479 RRDRSPVIDARDR
+479 CDRSPVIDARDR
-492 SRGIHAQDNP
+492 TRGSRAQGNP
-502 PSPTVALR
+502 PSPTMAMR
-510 LVRVGV
+510 LIRVGV
-516 LAAYVAL
+516 LAVYAAL
-523 TIMGAAGLADANGWW
+523 TIMGAAGLADAGGWW
-538 PWAAGLMLAAVIAE
+538 PWTAGLMLAAVIVE
-552 SSIPSRTPLRGALR
+552 SSVLSRTPLRGALR

-573 LAVVGLTAAGVRIDA
+573 LAVA
-588 GSMLDAAGTVP
+588 
-599 GPSAGGG
+599 
-606 TPGVWDVIRLLPDM
+606 
-620 AAATGLTAAG
+620 GLTAAG

-740 HAAAWRQVLL
+740 HAAAWWQVLL
-750 LVVAFVL
+750 LVVAL
-757 SLLTVRGTIGVSPP
+757 LLALLTVRGSIGVSPP
-771 TCAAALAAVTTLAM
+771 TCAAVVAAVTTLAM

-839 PLTLRMTTLGDF
+839 PLTLRMATLGDF

-899 LTIDSMTSSGV
+899 LVIDSLTGNGTIHNDGTGFSVAYSGSV
-910 IYNGGM
+910 
-916 RFSTTDSGVTL
+916 L

-932 DASVTIDRLN
+932 DARVTIDRLN

-949 GIVLGSVTAY
+949 GIVLGSDTA
-959 GWGIPSGWLLYSDG
+959 
-973 TQRFGHDASVTID
+973 
-986 RLNSRFLPMP
+986 
-996 GIVLGSVTAYGW
+996 
-1008 GIPSGWLLYSDGTMY
+1008 Y

-1038 VYNRTSAASSGMRY
+1038 VYNRTSAASSGTRY
-1052 GAIGVYLDPIGSAD
+1052 YAIGVYLDPI
-1066 GFRYGWGIP
+1066 
-1075 SGWLLY
+1075 
-1081 SDGTVYNR
+1081 V
-1089 TSAAS
+1089 
-1094 SGMRYGA
+1094 
-1101 IGVYLDP
+1101 
-1108 IGSADGFSQID
+1108 SADGFSQID

-1129 GEGNV
+1129 GEGSV
-1134 TDWETRT
+1134 TDWATRT

-1149 EGNARQVNGWMLI
+1149 EGNARQINGWMLI
-1162 PVTGETDEYGS
+1162 PVTGDFDNPQS
-1173 VSIWRDASGTE
+1173 VLIWRDASGIE
-1184 VGRDSDAFIDAVRF
+1184 VGRDSDAFIDAVRL
-1198 DDNENLIVFA
+1198 DDSEPLIMFTNV
-1208 NADGTATVALPL
+1208 DGTATAALPL

-1225 YYGDGAADENG
+1225 YYGDEDTGG
-1236 TADADGT
+1236 TAAPDMSDPDSVADSM
-1243 VSDDPVLDELLGMT
+1243 SDWADDTEDNQT
-1257 GRFDAEGGERQRA
+1257 RAEGV
-1270 EDAAFADL
+1270 AFSDL
-1278 MDISQREGLGGSG
+1278 MDISQREELGSSG

-1296 QVSPADSPWLR
+1296 RASPADSPWLR
-1307 QALAEVERN
+1307 QALAEVEHN
-1316 QERVHDQYTALPDD
+1316 QERVHDQYTVLPDD
-1330 LPQSVHAVVD
+1330 LPQSVRAVVT
-1340 QARSDGVTAPAS
+1340 QAQSDGVTVPAS
-1352 GHDEQIAAMRWLVDY
+1352 DHDGQIAAMRWLVDY
-1367 FTDPANGFVYTLD
+1367 FTDPDNGFVYTLD

-1392 VDDFLERRSG
+1392 VGDFLERRSG
-1402 YCSHYASA
+1402 YCTHYASA

-1435 EADSTY
+1435 EADFTY
-1441 EVTAD
+1441 EV
-1446 QLHAWVEAYIDDVGW
+1446 
-1461 VPFDVTPTRMVLGY
+1461 
-1475 SASGVQAEADSTYE
+1475 S
-1489 VTADQLHAWVEA
+1489 ADQLHAWVEA

-1507 WVPFDVTPASADDAD
+1507 WVPFDVTPASADDAE
-1522 ADDTADTPAAQSG
+1522 ADDTDTPAAPG
-1535 DDADAPVPG
+1535 RDDADALLSEG
-1544 DDADAADGDGTTT
+1544 DADAADADNTTT

-1563 SDGNTG
+1563 TDGNA
-1569 EGDGATSERQAS
+1569 GDGSGTTSAQQTADAD
-1581 GAGGTSPATL
+1581 GLPSPATS
-1591 LAWAVGGIGAVLV
+1591 LAWVAGGIGAMLAV
-1604 IVALCCLPMLVRRR
+1604 VALCCLPALVRRR

-1628 GSGSAGER
+1628 GTGADGER
-1636 WIAAWQEIVDGA
+1636 WIAAWQEIVD
-1648 WDNGV
+1648 
-1653 RWGKAETD
+1653 
-1661 RDIARHIADLLESGL
+1661 S
-1676 SAGTE
+1676 
-1681 TVEQV
+1681 
-1686 GRIAVQA
+1686 
-1693 MAWDNGVRWG
+1693 AWDNGVRWG

>member
-60 TAAWGLDLVMT
+60 TAAWGLDLAMT

-193 VILPDAAAPSGNQ
+193 VILPDAAAPSGSQ
-206 HATDARLQGQDRT
+206 HATDVRLQGQDRT
-219 ESTGTIRAYTPG
+219 ESTGTVRAYTPG

-237 SWRHSAHRGTLMT
+237 AWRHSAHRGTLMT

-261 IIVLDAA
+261 IIVLDTTVDRAA
-268 VDQGDGDRGLEGHVI
+268 GDRGFDGHVI
-283 RAQQLLPA
+283 RAQQLLP
-291 TSSTDRF
+291 SMPSTNRH
-298 VVTDGIHMADDRASA
+298 VVTDGIHMANDY
-313 LRLLAAVTPAAQP
+313 T
-326 RLHIRAQQLLPATS
+326 
-340 STDRFVVTDG
+340 
-350 IHMADDRA
+350 

-377 DADRTPSAVNRTP
+377 DAGRTPSAANRTP

-396 ADAADPATPQRAA
+396 ADSAAPQRAA
-409 AIIAAAAAVPGHGP
+409 ATIAAAAAAPGHGP

-437 VQAIRTAVAGA
+437 VQAIRTAIAGA

-464 ATSLPERRSGAPTGR
+464 ATSLPERRSGAPTGH

-573 LAVVGLTAAGVRIDA
+573 LAVAGLTSAGMRIDV
-588 GSMLDAAGTVP
+588 GSVLDAVGTVP
-599 GPSAGGG
+599 GSSAGGE
-606 TPGVWDVIRLLPDM
+606 TPGVWDVIRLVPDM
-620 AAATGLTAAG
+620 
-630 VRIDAGS
+630 V
-637 MLDAAGTVPGPSAGG
+637 
-652 GTPGVWDVI
+652 
-661 RLLPD
+661 
-666 MAAAT
+666 AAT

-696 DACLIIIC
+696 DAFLIIVC
-704 AMVAIAIRCLLYW
+704 ALAAIAIRCLLYW
-717 RVGVPLLALLPLAA
+717 RVGVPLLALLPLTA

-740 HAAAWRQVLL
+740 HTAAWWQVLL

-757 SLLTVRGTIGVSPP
+757 SLLTVCGTIGVSPP
-771 TCAAALAAVTTLAM
+771 TCAAALAAVTALAM

-839 PLTLRMTTLGDF
+839 PLTLRMATLGDF

-899 LTIDSMTSSGV
+899 LVIDSLTGNGTIHNDGTGFSVAYSGSV
-910 IYNGGM
+910 
-916 RFSTTDSGVTL
+916 L

-932 DASVTIDRLN
+932 DARVTIDRLN

-949 GIVLGSVTAY
+949 GIVLGSDTA
-959 GWGIPSGWLLYSDG
+959 
-973 TQRFGHDASVTID
+973 
-986 RLNSRFLPMP
+986 
-996 GIVLGSVTAYGW
+996 
-1008 GIPSGWLLYSDGTMY
+1008 Y

-1038 VYNRTSAASSGMRY
+1038 VYNRTSAASSGTRY
-1052 GAIGVYLDPIGSAD
+1052 YAIGVYLDPI
-1066 GFRYGWGIP
+1066 
-1075 SGWLLY
+1075 
-1081 SDGTVYNR
+1081 V
-1089 TSAAS
+1089 
-1094 SGMRYGA
+1094 
-1101 IGVYLDP
+1101 
-1108 IGSADGFSQID
+1108 SADGFSQID

-1129 GEGNV
+1129 GEGSV
-1134 TDWETRT
+1134 TDWATRT

-1162 PVTGETDEYGS
+1162 PVTGDFDNPQS
-1173 VSIWRDASGTE
+1173 VLIWRDASGIE
-1184 VGRDSDAFIDAVRF
+1184 VGRDSDAFIDAVRL
-1198 DDNENLIVFA
+1198 DDSEPLIMFTNV
-1208 NADGTATVALPL
+1208 DGTATAALPL

-1225 YYGDGAADENG
+1225 YYGDEDTGG
-1236 TADADGT
+1236 TAAPDMSDPDSVADSM
-1243 VSDDPVLDELLGMT
+1243 SDWADDTEDNQT
-1257 GRFDAEGGERQRA
+1257 RAEGV
-1270 EDAAFADL
+1270 AFSDL
-1278 MDISQREGLGGSG
+1278 MDISQREELGSSG

-1296 QVSPADSPWLR
+1296 RVSPADSPWLR
-1307 QALAEVERN
+1307 QALAEVEHN

-1330 LPQSVHAVVD
+1330 LPQSVRAVVD
-1340 QARSDGVTAPAS
+1340 QARSDGVAAPAS

-1392 VDDFLERRSG
+1392 VGDFLERRSG

-1435 EADSTY
+1435 EADFTY
-1441 EVTAD
+1441 EV
-1446 QLHAWVEAYIDDVGW
+1446 
-1461 VPFDVTPTRMVLGY
+1461 
-1475 SASGVQAEADSTYE
+1475 S
-1489 VTADQLHAWVEA
+1489 ADQLHAWVEA

-1507 WVPFDVTPASADDAD
+1507 WVPFDVTPASADDAE
-1522 ADDTADTPAAQSG
+1522 ADDTDTSAAPG
-1535 DDADAPVPG
+1535 RDDADALLSEG
-1544 DDADAADGDGTTT
+1544 DADAADADNTTT

-1563 SDGNTG
+1563 TDGNA
-1569 EGDGATSERQAS
+1569 GDGSGTTSAQQTADAD
-1581 GAGGTSPATL
+1581 GLPSPATS
-1591 LAWAVGGIGAVLV
+1591 LAWVAGGIGAMLAV
-1604 IVALCCLPMLVRRR
+1604 VALCCLPALVRRR

-1628 GSGSAGER
+1628 GTGADGER
-1636 WIAAWQEIVDGA
+1636 WIAAWQEIVD
-1648 WDNGV
+1648 
-1653 RWGKAETD
+1653 
-1661 RDIARHIADLLESGL
+1661 S
-1676 SAGTE
+1676 
-1681 TVEQV
+1681 
-1686 GRIAVQA
+1686 
-1693 MAWDNGVRWG
+1693 AWDNGVRWG

-1775 RRILGVLCPASLFRA
+1775 RRILGVLCPASLFR
-1790 RR
+1790 RRG

>member
-326 RLHIRAQQLLPATS
+326 RL
-340 STDRFVVTDG
+340 
-350 IHMADDRA
+350 
-358 SALRLL
+358 
-364 AAVTPAAQPRLQP
+364 QP
-377 DADRTPSAVNRTP
+377 DAGRTPSAANRTP
-390 SDPADA
+390 SDP

-409 AIIAAAAAVPGHGP
+409 ATVAAAAAVPGHGP
-423 VTIAVITSQPQGPL
+423 ITIAVITSQPQGPL
-437 VQAIRTAVAGA
+437 VQAIRTAVTGA

-538 PWAAGLMLAAVIAE
+538 PWAAGLMLAAVIVE

-573 LAVVGLTAAGVRIDA
+573 LAVAGLTAAGI
-588 GSMLDAAGTVP
+588 
-599 GPSAGGG
+599 
-606 TPGVWDVIRLLPDM
+606 
-620 AAATGLTAAG
+620 
-630 VRIDAGS
+630 RIDAGS

-696 DACLIIIC
+696 DASLIIVC
-704 AMVAIAIRCLLYW
+704 ALAAIAIRCLLYW
-717 RVGVPLLALLPLAA
+717 RVGVPLLALLPLTA

-740 HAAAWRQVLL
+740 HTAAWWQVLL

-757 SLLTVRGTIGVSPP
+757 SLLTVCGTIGVSPP
-771 TCAAALAAVTTLAM
+771 TCAAALAAVTALAM

-839 PLTLRMTTLGDF
+839 PLTLRMATLGDF

-899 LTIDSMTSSGV
+899 LVIDSLTGNGTIHNDGTGFSVAYSGSV
-910 IYNGGM
+910 
-916 RFSTTDSGVTL
+916 L

-932 DASVTIDRLN
+932 DARVTIDRLN

-949 GIVLGSVTAY
+949 GIVLGSDTA
-959 GWGIPSGWLLYSDG
+959 
-973 TQRFGHDASVTID
+973 
-986 RLNSRFLPMP
+986 
-996 GIVLGSVTAYGW
+996 
-1008 GIPSGWLLYSDGTMY
+1008 Y

-1038 VYNRTSAASSGMRY
+1038 VYNRTSAASSGTRY
-1052 GAIGVYLDPIGSAD
+1052 YAIGVYLDPI
-1066 GFRYGWGIP
+1066 
-1075 SGWLLY
+1075 
-1081 SDGTVYNR
+1081 V
-1089 TSAAS
+1089 
-1094 SGMRYGA
+1094 
-1101 IGVYLDP
+1101 
-1108 IGSADGFSQID
+1108 SADGFSQID

-1129 GEGNV
+1129 GEGSV
-1134 TDWETRT
+1134 TDWATRT

-1149 EGNARQVNGWMLI
+1149 EGNARQINGWMLI

-1198 DDNENLIVFA
+1198 DDNENLIVFT

-1278 MDISQREGLGGSG
+1278 MDISQREGLGSSG

-1307 QALAEVERN
+1307 QALAEVEHN

-1330 LPQSVHAVVD
+1330 LPQSVRAVVT
-1340 QARSDGVTAPAS
+1340 QAQSDGVTGPAAD
-1352 GHDEQIAAMRWLVDY
+1352 HDGQIAAMRWLIDY
-1367 FTDPANGFVYTLD
+1367 FTDPDNGFVYTLD

-1402 YCSHYASA
+1402 YCTHYASA

-1435 EADSTY
+1435 EADFTY
-1441 EVTAD
+1441 EV
-1446 QLHAWVEAYIDDVGW
+1446 
-1461 VPFDVTPTRMVLGY
+1461 
-1475 SASGVQAEADSTYE
+1475 S
-1489 VTADQLHAWVEA
+1489 ADQLHAWVEA

-1507 WVPFDVTPASADDAD
+1507 WVPFDVTPASADDAE
-1522 ADDTADTPAAQSG
+1522 ADDTDTPAAPG
-1535 DDADAPVPG
+1535 RDDADALLSEG
-1544 DDADAADGDGTTT
+1544 DADAADADNTTT

-1563 SDGNTG
+1563 TDGNA
-1569 EGDGATSERQAS
+1569 GDGSGTTSAQQTADAD
-1581 GAGGTSPATL
+1581 GLPSPATS
-1591 LAWAVGGIGAVLV
+1591 LAWVAGGIGAMLAV
-1604 IVALCCLPMLVRRR
+1604 VALCCLPALVRRR

-1628 GSGSAGER
+1628 GTGADGER
-1636 WIAAWQEIVDGA
+1636 WIAAWQEIVDSA

-1653 RWGKAETD
+1653 RWGKAD
-1661 RDIARHIADLLESGL
+1661 
-1676 SAGTE
+1676 
-1681 TVEQV
+1681 
-1686 GRIAVQA
+1686 
-1693 MAWDNGVRWG
+1693 
-1703 KAETDRDIARHIAD
+1703 TDRDIARHIAD

>member
-1 MGIRHGVTGGTRP
+1 M
-14 RRAHWCRF
+14 
-22 TLIRPSIG
+22 IRPSIG

-78 ATSPLLPVDADAIPA
+78 ATSPLPP
-93 DVTRA
+93 T
-98 RTDTAGNTRTD
+98 
-109 TVNRGTARAVV
+109 
-120 RRPLDWRGLML
+120 
-131 PAHPVATVQ
+131 HPTTTVQ

-165 RRVARIIR
+165 RRVARVVR

-298 VVTDGIHMADDRASA
+298 VVTDGIHMADDR
-313 LRLLAAVTPAAQP
+313 
-326 RLHIRAQQLLPATS
+326 
-340 STDRFVVTDG
+340 G
-350 IHMADDRA
+350 

-396 ADAADPATPQRAA
+396 ADPATPQRAA
-409 AIIAAAAAVPGHGP
+409 ATVAAAAAVPGHGP
-423 VTIAVITSQPQGPL
+423 ITIAVITSQPQGPL
-437 VQAIRTAVAGA
+437 VQAIRTAVTGA

-464 ATSLPERRSGAPTGR
+464 ATSLPERRSSAPAGH

-492 SRGIHAQDNP
+492 TRGSRAQGNP
-502 PSPTVALR
+502 PSPTMAMR
-510 LVRVGV
+510 LIRVGV
-516 LAAYVAL
+516 LAVYAAL
-523 TIMGAAGLADANGWW
+523 TIMGAAGLADAGGWW
-538 PWAAGLMLAAVIAE
+538 PWTAGLMLAAVIVE
-552 SSIPSRTPLRGALR
+552 SSVLSRTPLRGALR

-573 LAVVGLTAAGVRIDA
+573 LAVAGLTAAGVRIDV
-588 GSMLDAAGTVP
+588 GSMLDTAGTASEA
-599 GPSAGGG
+599 SAGGG
-606 TPGVWDVIRLLPDM
+606 TPGMWDVIRL
-620 AAATGLTAAG
+620 
-630 VRIDAGS
+630 V
-637 MLDAAGTVPGPSAGG
+637 
-652 GTPGVWDVI
+652 
-661 RLLPD
+661 PD

-717 RVGVPLLALLPLAA
+717 RVGVPLLALLPLTA

-740 HAAAWRQVLL
+740 HAAAWWQVLL

-771 TCAAALAAVTTLAM
+771 TCAAALAAVTALAM

-828 RAVVLTYESGT
+828 HAVALTYESGT
-839 PLTLRMTTLGDF
+839 PLTLRMATLGDF

-884 DEERTAGMMTPLSLY
+884 DEERTVGMMTPLPLY
-899 LTIDSMTSSGV
+899 LIVSYLTRGGETHGLLGDGTPYSEFAFSPQHFVNYATI
-910 IYNGGM
+910 
-916 RFSTTDSGVTL
+916 
-927 QRFGH
+927 
-932 DASVTIDRLN
+932 TIDRLN

-949 GIVLGSVTAY
+949 GIINPDSLQFGSSTR
-959 GWGIPSGWLLYSDG
+959 SGWLC
-973 TQRFGHDASVTID
+973 
-986 RLNSRFLPMP
+986 
-996 GIVLGSVTAYGW
+996 
-1008 GIPSGWLLYSDGTMY
+1008 
-1023 GWGIPSGWLLYSDGT
+1023 YSDGT
-1038 VYNRTSAASSGMRY
+1038 VYNRTAAAEQGMRY
-1052 GAIGVYLDPIGSAD
+1052 YAEGLYPDPIGADD
-1066 GFRYGWGIP
+1066 GF
-1075 SGWLLY
+1075 
-1081 SDGTVYNR
+1081 
-1089 TSAAS
+1089 A
-1094 SGMRYGA
+1094 
-1101 IGVYLDP
+1101 
-1108 IGSADGFSQID
+1108 QID
-1119 AVDAWRDQNL
+1119 SLDDWREQLLDMEQSP
-1129 GEGNV
+1129 
-1134 TDWETRT
+1134 DWPTRT
-1141 RARLRYIA
+1141 AARLRYIA
-1149 EGNARQVNGWMLI
+1149 AGNARQVNGWMLI
-1162 PVTGETDEYGS
+1162 PLTGDFDNPQS
-1173 VSIWRDASGTE
+1173 ALIWRDAAGNE
-1184 VGRDSDAFIDAVRF
+1184 VSRDNEEFTDAVQLSS
-1198 DDNENLIVFA
+1198 DESLIVFQG
-1208 NADGTATVALPL
+1208 NGNTATAALPL
-1220 YDPVE
+1220 YDPSE
-1225 YYGDGAADENG
+1225 YYGDGAASEDGAVDE
-1236 TADADGT
+1236 DGT
-1243 VSDDPVLDELLGMT
+1243 VSGDGVVSSDPVLDELLGMT
-1257 GRFDAEGGERQRA
+1257 GRFNAEGGERQRA
-1270 EDAAFADL
+1270 EEAAFADL
-1278 MDISQREGLGGSG
+1278 QDISQREGLSDSG
-1291 MMIYQ
+1291 VMIYDGLAP
-1296 QVSPADSPWLR
+1296 VASPADSPWLR

-1330 LPQSVHAVVD
+1330 LPQSVRAVVD
-1340 QARSDGVTAPAS
+1340 QARSDGVAAPAS

-1435 EADSTY
+1435 EAD
-1441 EVTAD
+1441 
-1446 QLHAWVEAYIDDVGW
+1446 
-1461 VPFDVTPTRMVLGY
+1461 F
-1475 SASGVQAEADSTYE
+1475 TYE

-1563 SDGNTG
+1563 TDGNA
-1569 EGDGATSERQAS
+1569 GDGSGTTSAQQTADADGSPSSATS
-1581 GAGGTSPATL
+1581 
-1591 LAWAVGGIGAVLV
+1591 LAWVAGGIGAVLAV
-1604 IVALCCLPMLVRRR
+1604 VALCCLPALVRRR
-1618 RRRRRLRIAS
+1618 RRRRRLHIAS
-1628 GSGSAGER
+1628 GTGADGER
-1636 WIAAWQEIVDGA
+1636 WIAAWREIADSA

-1653 RWGKAETD
+1653 RWGEIETD
-1661 RDIARHIADLLESGL
+1661 RDIARRIVDLLESGS
-1676 SAGTE
+1676 SAGAE
-1681 TVEQV
+1681 TVEQ
-1686 GRIAVQA
+1686 I
-1693 MAWDNGVRWG
+1693 N
-1703 KAETDRDIARHIAD
+1703 
-1717 LLESGLSA
+1717 
-1725 GTETVEQVGRI
+1725 RI

-1756 PIVESAVEAM
+1756 PIVESAAETM
-1766 RAANVAPWY
+1766 RAANAAPWY

>member
-1 MGIRHGVTGGTRP
+1 MGIRRGKAGRIRP

-22 TLIRPSIG
+22 ALIRPSVG
-30 GWVLI
+30 GWAMI

-78 ATSPLLPVDADAIPA
+78 ATSPLPSTHSA
-93 DVTRA
+93 
-98 RTDTAGNTRTD
+98 
-109 TVNRGTARAVV
+109 
-120 RRPLDWRGLML
+120 
-131 PAHPVATVQ
+131 ATVQ
-140 IERLDADGQRL
+140 IERLDADGHRL
-151 ERVVGLPQDTRGWY
+151 ERYVGMPQDTRGWY
-165 RRVARIIR
+165 RRVARVVR

-193 VILPDAAAPSGNQ
+193 VILPDAAAPSGSQ
-206 HATDARLQGQDRT
+206 HAADARLQGQDRT
-219 ESTGTIRAYTPG
+219 ESTGTVRAYTPG

-237 SWRHSAHRGTLMT
+237 AWRHSAHRGMLMT

-261 IIVLDAA
+261 IIVLDTTVDRAA
-268 VDQGDGDRGLEGHVI
+268 GDRGFDGHVI
-283 RAQQLLPA
+283 RAQQLLPSMPA
-291 TSSTDRF
+291 TNRL
-298 VVTDGIHMADDRASA
+298 VVTDGNHVANDYTSA
-313 LRLLAAVTPAAQP
+313 LRLLAAVTP
-326 RLHIRAQQLLPATS
+326 
-340 STDRFVVTDG
+340 DG
-350 IHMADDRA
+350 
-358 SALRLL
+358 
-364 AAVTPAAQPRLQP
+364 QPRLQP
-377 DADRTPSAVNRTP
+377 DADRSPSAANRMP
-390 SDPADA
+390 SDP

-437 VQAIRTAVAGA
+437 VQAIRTAAAGA

-538 PWAAGLMLAAVIAE
+538 PWAAGLMLAAVIVE
-552 SSIPSRTPLRGALR
+552 SSVLSRTPLRGALR

-573 LAVVGLTAAGVRIDA
+573 LAVAGLTAAGVRIDV
-588 GSMLDAAGTVP
+588 GSMLDTAGTVP
-599 GPSAGGG
+599 GSSAGGE
-606 TPGVWDVIRLLPDM
+606 TPGVWDVIRL
-620 AAATGLTAAG
+620 
-630 VRIDAGS
+630 V
-637 MLDAAGTVPGPSAGG
+637 
-652 GTPGVWDVI
+652 
-661 RLLPD
+661 PD

-696 DACLIIIC
+696 DAFLIIVC
-704 AMVAIAIRCLLYW
+704 ALAAIAIRCLLYW
-717 RVGVPLLALLPLAA
+717 RVGVPLLALLPLTA

-740 HAAAWRQVLL
+740 HAAAWWQVLL
-750 LVVAFVL
+750 LVVAFL
-757 SLLTVRGTIGVSPP
+757 LALLTVRGSIGVSPP
-771 TCAAALAAVTTLAM
+771 TCAAALAAVTALAM

-828 RAVVLTYESGT
+828 HAVALTYESGT
-839 PLTLRMTTLGDF
+839 PLTLRMATLGDF

-949 GIVLGSVTAY
+949 GIVLGSVTA
-959 GWGIPSGWLLYSDG
+959 
-973 TQRFGHDASVTID
+973 
-986 RLNSRFLPMP
+986 
-996 GIVLGSVTAYGW
+996 
-1008 GIPSGWLLYSDGTMY
+1008 
-1023 GWGIPSGWLLYSDGT
+1023 
-1038 VYNRTSAASSGMRY
+1038 
-1052 GAIGVYLDPIGSAD
+1052 
-1066 GFRYGWGIP
+1066 YGWGIP

-1198 DDNENLIVFA
+1198 DDNENLIVFT

-1270 EDAAFADL
+1270 EDAAFSDL
-1278 MDISQREGLGGSG
+1278 MDISQRERLGSSG

-1307 QALAEVERN
+1307 QALAEVEHNR
-1316 QERVHDQYTALPDD
+1316 ERVHDQYTALPDD
-1330 LPQSVHAVVD
+1330 LPQSVHAVVT
-1340 QARSDGVTAPAS
+1340 QAQSDGVTVPAAD
-1352 GHDEQIAAMRWLVDY
+1352 HDEQIAAMRWLVDY
-1367 FTDPANGFVYTLD
+1367 FTDPDNGFVYTLD

-1435 EADSTY
+1435 EAD
-1441 EVTAD
+1441 
-1446 QLHAWVEAYIDDVGW
+1446 
-1461 VPFDVTPTRMVLGY
+1461 F
-1475 SASGVQAEADSTYE
+1475 TYE

-1507 WVPFDVTPASADDAD
+1507 WVPFDVTPASTDDAE
-1522 ADDTADTPAAQSG
+1522 ADDTDTPAAQAG
-1535 DDADAPVPG
+1535 DDADALLSEG
-1544 DDADAADGDGTTT
+1544 DADAADGDGTTT
-1557 DDDTPD
+1557 DGDTPD
-1563 SDGNTG
+1563 TDGNA
-1569 EGDGATSERQAS
+1569 GDDGGATSEQQALGTS
-1581 GAGGTSPATL
+1581 DTSPATL
-1591 LAWAVGGIGAVLV
+1591 LAWAVGGIGVVLAVT
-1604 IVALCCLPMLVRRR
+1604 ALCCLPMLVRRR

-1628 GSGSAGER
+1628 GTGADGER
-1636 WIAAWQEIVDGA
+1636 WIAAWQEIVDSA

-1653 RWGKAETD
+1653 RWGKADTD

-1686 GRIAVQA
+1686 GRIAAQA
-1693 MAWDNGVRWG
+1693 TA
-1703 KAETDRDIARHIAD
+1703 
-1717 LLESGLSA
+1717 
-1725 GTETVEQVGRI
+1725 
-1736 AVQAMSA
+1736 A
-1743 AFGGTSEHAGDLA
+1743 AFGDTSEHAGDLA
-1756 PIVESAVEAM
+1756 PIVESAAETM
-1766 RAANVAPWY
+1766 RAANAAPWY

>member
-78 ATSPLLPVDADAIPA
+78 ATSSLPP
-93 DVTRA
+93 T
-98 RTDTAGNTRTD
+98 
-109 TVNRGTARAVV
+109 
-120 RRPLDWRGLML
+120 
-131 PAHPVATVQ
+131 HPVATVQ

-165 RRVARIIR
+165 RRVAQVIR

-193 VILPDAAAPSGNQ
+193 VILPDAAAPSGSQ
-206 HATDARLQGQDRT
+206 HTADARLQGQDRT
-219 ESTGTIRAYTPG
+219 ESTGTVRAYTPG

-237 SWRHSAHRGTLMT
+237 AWRHSAHRGMLMT

-261 IIVLDAA
+261 IIVLDTTVDRAA
-268 VDQGDGDRGLEGHVI
+268 GDRGFDGHVI
-283 RAQQLLPA
+283 RAQQLLP
-291 TSSTDRF
+291 SMPSTNRL
-298 VVTDGIHMADDRASA
+298 VVTDGIHMANDY
-313 LRLLAAVTPAAQP
+313 T
-326 RLHIRAQQLLPATS
+326 
-340 STDRFVVTDG
+340 
-350 IHMADDRA
+350 

-396 ADAADPATPQRAA
+396 ADAADSAAPQRAA
-409 AIIAAAAAVPGHGP
+409 ATIAAAAAAPGHGP

-437 VQAIRTAVAGA
+437 VQAIRTAIAGA

-573 LAVVGLTAAGVRIDA
+573 LAVAGLTSAGMRIDV
-588 GSMLDAAGTVP
+588 GSVLDAAGTVP
-599 GPSAGGG
+599 GSSAGGE
-606 TPGVWDVIRLLPDM
+606 TPGVWDVIRLVPDM
-620 AAATGLTAAG
+620 AA
-630 VRIDAGS
+630 S
-637 MLDAAGTVPGPSAGG
+637 
-652 GTPGVWDVI
+652 
-661 RLLPD
+661 
-666 MAAAT
+666 T

-696 DACLIIIC
+696 DAFLIIVC
-704 AMVAIAIRCLLYW
+704 ALAAIAIRCLLYW
-717 RVGVPLLALLPLAA
+717 RVGVPLLALLPLTA

-740 HAAAWRQVLL
+740 HAAAWWQVLL
-750 LVVAFVL
+750 LVVAFL
-757 SLLTVRGTIGVSPP
+757 LALLTVRGSIGVSPP
-771 TCAAALAAVTTLAM
+771 TCAAVVAAVTTLAM

-828 RAVVLTYESGT
+828 HAVALTYESGT
-839 PLTLRMTTLGDF
+839 PLTLRMATLGDF

-973 TQRFGHDASVTID
+973 T
-986 RLNSRFLPMP
+986 
-996 GIVLGSVTAYGW
+996 
-1008 GIPSGWLLYSDGTMY
+1008 
-1023 GWGIPSGWLLYSDGT
+1023 
-1038 VYNRTSAASSGMRY
+1038 
-1052 GAIGVYLDPIGSAD
+1052 
-1066 GFRYGWGIP
+1066 
-1075 SGWLLY
+1075 
-1081 SDGTVYNR
+1081 VYNR

-1134 TDWETRT
+1134 ADRETRT

-1198 DDNENLIVFA
+1198 DDNENLIVFT

-1270 EDAAFADL
+1270 EDAAFSDL
-1278 MDISQREGLGGSG
+1278 MDISQREGLGSSG

-1307 QALAEVERN
+1307 QALAEVEHN

-1330 LPQSVHAVVD
+1330 LPQSVRAVVD
-1340 QARSDGVTAPAS
+1340 QARSDGVAAPAS

-1392 VDDFLERRSG
+1392 VGDFLERRSG

-1435 EADSTY
+1435 EAD
-1441 EVTAD
+1441 
-1446 QLHAWVEAYIDDVGW
+1446 
-1461 VPFDVTPTRMVLGY
+1461 F
-1475 SASGVQAEADSTYE
+1475 TYE

-1507 WVPFDVTPASADDAD
+1507 WVPFDVTPASADDAE
-1522 ADDTADTPAAQSG
+1522 ADDTDTPAAPG
-1535 DDADAPVPG
+1535 RDDADALLSEG
-1544 DDADAADGDGTTT
+1544 DADAADADNTTT
-1557 DDDTPD
+1557 DGDTPD
-1563 SDGNTG
+1563 TDGNA
-1569 EGDGATSERQAS
+1569 GDGSGTTSAQQTADADGS
-1581 GAGGTSPATL
+1581 PSPATS
-1591 LAWAVGGIGAVLV
+1591 LAWVAGGIGAVLAV
-1604 IVALCCLPMLVRRR
+1604 VALCCLPALVRRR
-1618 RRRRRLRIAS
+1618 RRRRRLHIAS
-1628 GSGSAGER
+1628 GTGADGER
-1636 WIAAWQEIVDGA
+1636 WIAAWREIADSA

-1653 RWGKAETD
+1653 RWGEIETD
-1661 RDIARHIADLLESGL
+1661 RDIARRIVDLLESGS

-1681 TVEQV
+1681 TVEQ
-1686 GRIAVQA
+1686 I
-1693 MAWDNGVRWG
+1693 N
-1703 KAETDRDIARHIAD
+1703 
-1717 LLESGLSA
+1717 
-1725 GTETVEQVGRI
+1725 RI

-1743 AFGGTSEHAGDLA
+1743 AFSGTSEHAGDLA

-1766 RAANVAPWY
+1766 RAANVAPRY
-1775 RRILGVLCPASLFRA
+1775 RRILGLLCPASLFR
-1790 RR
+1790 RRG

>member
-1 MGIRHGVTGGTRP
+1 MGIRRGKAGRIRP

-22 TLIRPSIG
+22 ALIRPSVG
-30 GWVLI
+30 GWAMI

-47 LDERTLVAAALTL
+47 LDERTLAAAALTL

-78 ATSPLLPVDADAIPA
+78 ATSPLPSIDADLIPA
-93 DVTRA
+93 DGA
-98 RTDTAGNTRTD
+98 H
-109 TVNRGTARAVV
+109 ARAGAGGSDIAEGAV
-120 RRPLDWRGLML
+120 RRTLDWRGLIA
-131 PAHPVATVQ
+131 PTHPTTTVQ
-140 IERLDADGQRL
+140 IERLDADGHRL
-151 ERVVGLPQDTRGWY
+151 ERYVGMPQDTRGWY
-165 RRVARIIR
+165 RRVAQVIR

-193 VILPDAAAPSGNQ
+193 VILPDAAAPSGSQ

-219 ESTGTIRAYTPG
+219 ESTGTVRAYTPG

-237 SWRHSAHRGTLMT
+237 AWRHSAHRGTLMT

-261 IIVLDAA
+261 IIVLDTTVDRAA
-268 VDQGDGDRGLEGHVI
+268 GDRGFDGHVI
-283 RAQQLLPA
+283 RAQQLLPSMPA
-291 TSSTDRF
+291 TDRL
-298 VVTDGIHMADDRASA
+298 VVTDGTHVANDHTSA
-313 LRLLAAVTPAAQP
+313 LRLLAAVTP
-326 RLHIRAQQLLPATS
+326 
-340 STDRFVVTDG
+340 DG
-350 IHMADDRA
+350 
-358 SALRLL
+358 
-364 AAVTPAAQPRLQP
+364 QPRLQP
-377 DADRTPSAVNRTP
+377 DADRSPSAANRMP
-390 SDPADA
+390 SDP

-437 VQAIRTAVAGA
+437 VQAIRTAIAGA

-464 ATSLPERRSGAPTGR
+464 ATSLPERRSSAPAGH

-492 SRGIHAQDNP
+492 TRGSRAQGNP
-502 PSPTVALR
+502 PSPTMAMR
-510 LVRVGV
+510 LIRVGV
-516 LAAYVAL
+516 LAVYAAL
-523 TIMGAAGLADANGWW
+523 TIMGAAGLADAGGWW
-538 PWAAGLMLAAVIAE
+538 PWTAGLMLAAVIVE
-552 SSIPSRTPLRGALR
+552 SSVLNRTPLRGALR

-573 LAVVGLTAAGVRIDA
+573 LAVAGLTAAGVRIDV
-588 GSMLDAAGTVP
+588 GSMLDTAGTASEA
-599 GPSAGGG
+599 SAGGG
-606 TPGVWDVIRLLPDM
+606 TPGMWDVIRL
-620 AAATGLTAAG
+620 
-630 VRIDAGS
+630 V
-637 MLDAAGTVPGPSAGG
+637 
-652 GTPGVWDVI
+652 
-661 RLLPD
+661 PD

-704 AMVAIAIRCLLYW
+704 AMVAIVIRCLLYW

-740 HAAAWRQVLL
+740 HAAAWWQVLL

-771 TCAAALAAVTTLAM
+771 TCAAALAAVTALAM

-828 RAVVLTYESGT
+828 HAVALTYESGT
-839 PLTLRMTTLGDF
+839 PLTLRMATLGDF

-973 TQRFGHDASVTID
+973 T
-986 RLNSRFLPMP
+986 
-996 GIVLGSVTAYGW
+996 
-1008 GIPSGWLLYSDGTMY
+1008 
-1023 GWGIPSGWLLYSDGT
+1023 
-1038 VYNRTSAASSGMRY
+1038 
-1052 GAIGVYLDPIGSAD
+1052 
-1066 GFRYGWGIP
+1066 
-1075 SGWLLY
+1075 
-1081 SDGTVYNR
+1081 VYNR

-1129 GEGNV
+1129 GGGNV

-1198 DDNENLIVFA
+1198 DDNENLIVFT

-1278 MDISQREGLGGSG
+1278 MDISQREGLGSSG

-1307 QALAEVERN
+1307 QAIAEVEHN

-1330 LPQSVHAVVD
+1330 LPQSVRAVVD
-1340 QARSDGVTAPAS
+1340 QARSDGVAAPAS

-1392 VDDFLERRSG
+1392 IGDFLERRSG

-1435 EADSTY
+1435 EAY
-1441 EVTAD
+1441 
-1446 QLHAWVEAYIDDVGW
+1446 
-1461 VPFDVTPTRMVLGY
+1461 F
-1475 SASGVQAEADSTYE
+1475 TYE

-1507 WVPFDVTPASADDAD
+1507 WVPFDVTPASTDDADAD

-1535 DDADAPVPG
+1535 DDTDAPVPE

-1557 DDDTPD
+1557 DDDTTD

-1569 EGDGATSERQAS
+1569 EDGEATSEQQALGTS
-1581 GAGGTSPATL
+1581 DTSPATL
-1591 LAWAVGGIGAVLV
+1591 LAWAVGGIGVVLAVM
-1604 IVALCCLPMLVRRR
+1604 ALCCLPMLVRRR

-1653 RWGKAETD
+1653 RWGKGETD
-1661 RDIARHIADLLESGL
+1661 RDIARRIADRLESGA

-1686 GRIAVQA
+1686 GRIAAQA
-1693 MAWDNGVRWG
+1693 
-1703 KAETDRDIARHIAD
+1703 
-1717 LLESGLSA
+1717 SA
-1725 GTETVEQVGRI
+1725 
-1736 AVQAMSA
+1736 A
-1743 AFGGTSEHAGDLA
+1743 AFGGTSEHAGNLA

-1766 RAANVAPWY
+1766 RAANVAPRY
-1775 RRILGVLCPASLFRA
+1775 RRILGLLCPASLFR
-1790 RR
+1790 RRG

>member
-326 RLHIRAQQLLPATS
+326 RL
-340 STDRFVVTDG
+340 
-350 IHMADDRA
+350 
-358 SALRLL
+358 
-364 AAVTPAAQPRLQP
+364 QP
-377 DADRTPSAVNRTP
+377 DAGRTPSAANRTP
-390 SDPADA
+390 SDP

-409 AIIAAAAAVPGHGP
+409 ATVAAAAAVPGHGP
-423 VTIAVITSQPQGPL
+423 ITIAVITSQPQGPL
-437 VQAIRTAVAGA
+437 VQAIRTAVTGA

-538 PWAAGLMLAAVIAE
+538 PWAAGLMLAAVIVE

-573 LAVVGLTAAGVRIDA
+573 LAVAGLTAAGI
-588 GSMLDAAGTVP
+588 
-599 GPSAGGG
+599 
-606 TPGVWDVIRLLPDM
+606 
-620 AAATGLTAAG
+620 
-630 VRIDAGS
+630 RIDAGS

-696 DACLIIIC
+696 DASLIIVC
-704 AMVAIAIRCLLYW
+704 ALAAIAIRCLLYW
-717 RVGVPLLALLPLAA
+717 RVGVPLLALLPLTA

-740 HAAAWRQVLL
+740 HAAAWWQVLL
-750 LVVAFVL
+750 LVVAL
-757 SLLTVRGTIGVSPP
+757 LLALLTVRGSIGVSPP
-771 TCAAALAAVTTLAM
+771 TCAAVVAAVTTLAM

-839 PLTLRMTTLGDF
+839 PLTLRMATLGDF

-932 DASVTIDRLN
+932 DVSVTIDRLN

-949 GIVLGSVTAY
+949 GIVLGSVTA
-959 GWGIPSGWLLYSDG
+959 
-973 TQRFGHDASVTID
+973 
-986 RLNSRFLPMP
+986 
-996 GIVLGSVTAYGW
+996 
-1008 GIPSGWLLYSDGTMY
+1008 
-1023 GWGIPSGWLLYSDGT
+1023 
-1038 VYNRTSAASSGMRY
+1038 
-1052 GAIGVYLDPIGSAD
+1052 
-1066 GFRYGWGIP
+1066 YGWGIP

-1162 PVTGETDEYGS
+1162 PVTGDFDNPQS
-1173 VSIWRDASGTE
+1173 VLIWRDASGIE
-1184 VGRDSDAFIDAVRF
+1184 VGRDSDAFIDAVRL
-1198 DDNENLIVFA
+1198 DDSEPLIMFTNV
-1208 NADGTATVALPL
+1208 DGTATAALPL

-1225 YYGDGAADENG
+1225 YYGDEDTGG
-1236 TADADGT
+1236 TAAPDMSDPDSVADSM
-1243 VSDDPVLDELLGMT
+1243 SDWADDTEDNQT
-1257 GRFDAEGGERQRA
+1257 RAEGV
-1270 EDAAFADL
+1270 AFSDL
-1278 MDISQREGLGGSG
+1278 MDISQREELGSSG

-1307 QALAEVERN
+1307 QALAEVEHN

-1330 LPQSVHAVVD
+1330 LPQSVRAVVD
-1340 QARSDGVTAPAS
+1340 QARSDGVAAPAS

-1392 VDDFLERRSG
+1392 VGDFLERRSG

-1435 EADSTY
+1435 EADFTY
-1441 EVTAD
+1441 EV
-1446 QLHAWVEAYIDDVGW
+1446 
-1461 VPFDVTPTRMVLGY
+1461 
-1475 SASGVQAEADSTYE
+1475 S
-1489 VTADQLHAWVEA
+1489 ADQLHAWVEA

-1507 WVPFDVTPASADDAD
+1507 WVPFDVTPASADDAE
-1522 ADDTADTPAAQSG
+1522 ADDTDTPAAPG
-1535 DDADAPVPG
+1535 RDDADALLSEG
-1544 DDADAADGDGTTT
+1544 DADAADADNTTT

-1563 SDGNTG
+1563 TDGNA
-1569 EGDGATSERQAS
+1569 GDGSGTTSAQQTADAD
-1581 GAGGTSPATL
+1581 GLPSPATS
-1591 LAWAVGGIGAVLV
+1591 LAWVAGGIGAMLAV
-1604 IVALCCLPMLVRRR
+1604 VALCCLPALVRRR

-1628 GSGSAGER
+1628 GTGADGER
-1636 WIAAWQEIVDGA
+1636 WIAAWQEIVD
-1648 WDNGV
+1648 
-1653 RWGKAETD
+1653 
-1661 RDIARHIADLLESGL
+1661 S
-1676 SAGTE
+1676 
-1681 TVEQV
+1681 
-1686 GRIAVQA
+1686 
-1693 MAWDNGVRWG
+1693 AWDNGVRWG

-1775 RRILGVLCPASLFRA
+1775 RRILGVLCPASLFR
-1790 RR
+1790 RRG

>member
-1 MGIRHGVTGGTRP
+1 MPPTP
-14 RRAHWCRF
+14 
-22 TLIRPSIG
+22 
-30 GWVLI
+30 
-35 PVAVAVWYMALL
+35 
-47 LDERTLVAAALTL
+47 
-60 TAAWGLDLVMT
+60 
-71 VVQGVLI
+71 
-78 ATSPLLPVDADAIPA
+78 
-93 DVTRA
+93 
-98 RTDTAGNTRTD
+98 
-109 TVNRGTARAVV
+109 
-120 RRPLDWRGLML
+120 
-131 PAHPVATVQ
+131 
-140 IERLDADGQRL
+140 
-151 ERVVGLPQDTRGWY
+151 
-165 RRVARIIR
+165 
-173 WRSPMRLF
+173 
-181 AGRVPV
+181 
-187 RDGGEF
+187 
-193 VILPDAAAPSGNQ
+193 
-206 HATDARLQGQDRT
+206 RLQGQDRT

-237 SWRHSAHRGTLMT
+237 SWRHSAHRGTLMA

-326 RLHIRAQQLLPATS
+326 RL
-340 STDRFVVTDG
+340 
-350 IHMADDRA
+350 
-358 SALRLL
+358 
-364 AAVTPAAQPRLQP
+364 QP

-396 ADAADPATPQRAA
+396 ADAADSAAPQRAA
-409 AIIAAAAAVPGHGP
+409 ATIAAAAAAPGHGP

-437 VQAIRTAVAGA
+437 VQAIRTAIAGA

-464 ATSLPERRSGAPTGR
+464 ATSLPERRSGAPTGH

-573 LAVVGLTAAGVRIDA
+573 LAVAGLTSAGMRIDV
-588 GSMLDAAGTVP
+588 GSVLDAAGTVP
-599 GPSAGGG
+599 GSSAGGE
-606 TPGVWDVIRLLPDM
+606 TPGVWDVIRLVPDM
-620 AAATGLTAAG
+620 
-630 VRIDAGS
+630 V
-637 MLDAAGTVPGPSAGG
+637 
-652 GTPGVWDVI
+652 
-661 RLLPD
+661 
-666 MAAAT
+666 AAT

-696 DACLIIIC
+696 DAFLIIVC
-704 AMVAIAIRCLLYW
+704 ALAAIAIRCLLYW
-717 RVGVPLLALLPLAA
+717 RVGVPLLALLPLTA

-740 HAAAWRQVLL
+740 HTAAWWQVLL

-757 SLLTVRGTIGVSPP
+757 SLLTVCGTIGVSPP
-771 TCAAALAAVTTLAM
+771 TCAAALAAVTALAM

-839 PLTLRMTTLGDF
+839 PLTLRMATLGDF

-899 LTIDSMTSSGV
+899 LVIDSLTGNGTIHNDGTGFSVAYSGSV
-910 IYNGGM
+910 
-916 RFSTTDSGVTL
+916 L

-932 DASVTIDRLN
+932 DARVTIDRLN

-949 GIVLGSVTAY
+949 GIVLGSDTA
-959 GWGIPSGWLLYSDG
+959 
-973 TQRFGHDASVTID
+973 
-986 RLNSRFLPMP
+986 
-996 GIVLGSVTAYGW
+996 
-1008 GIPSGWLLYSDGTMY
+1008 Y

-1038 VYNRTSAASSGMRY
+1038 VYNRTSAASSGTRY
-1052 GAIGVYLDPIGSAD
+1052 YAIGVYLDPI
-1066 GFRYGWGIP
+1066 
-1075 SGWLLY
+1075 
-1081 SDGTVYNR
+1081 V
-1089 TSAAS
+1089 
-1094 SGMRYGA
+1094 
-1101 IGVYLDP
+1101 
-1108 IGSADGFSQID
+1108 SADGFSQID

-1129 GEGNV
+1129 GEGSV
-1134 TDWETRT
+1134 TDWATRT

-1149 EGNARQVNGWMLI
+1149 EGNARQINGWMLI
-1162 PVTGETDEYGS
+1162 PVTGDFDNPQS
-1173 VSIWRDASGTE
+1173 VLIWRDASGIE
-1184 VGRDSDAFIDAVRF
+1184 VGRDSDAFIDAVRL
-1198 DDNENLIVFA
+1198 DDSEPLIMFTNV
-1208 NADGTATVALPL
+1208 DGTATAALPL

-1225 YYGDGAADENG
+1225 YYGDEDTGG
-1236 TADADGT
+1236 TAAPDMSDPDSVADSM
-1243 VSDDPVLDELLGMT
+1243 SDWADDTEDNQT
-1257 GRFDAEGGERQRA
+1257 RAEGV
-1270 EDAAFADL
+1270 AFSDL
-1278 MDISQREGLGGSG
+1278 MDISQREELGSSG

-1296 QVSPADSPWLR
+1296 RASPADSPWLR
-1307 QALAEVERN
+1307 QALAEVEHN
-1316 QERVHDQYTALPDD
+1316 QERVHDQYTVLPDD
-1330 LPQSVHAVVD
+1330 LPQSVRAVVT
-1340 QARSDGVTAPAS
+1340 QAQSDGVTVPAS
-1352 GHDEQIAAMRWLVDY
+1352 DHDGQIAAMRWLVDY
-1367 FTDPANGFVYTLD
+1367 FTDPDNGFVYTLD

-1392 VDDFLERRSG
+1392 VGDFLERRSG
-1402 YCSHYASA
+1402 YCTHYASA

-1435 EADSTY
+1435 EADFTY
-1441 EVTAD
+1441 EV
-1446 QLHAWVEAYIDDVGW
+1446 
-1461 VPFDVTPTRMVLGY
+1461 
-1475 SASGVQAEADSTYE
+1475 S
-1489 VTADQLHAWVEA
+1489 ADQLHAWVEA

-1507 WVPFDVTPASADDAD
+1507 WVPFDVTPASADDAE
-1522 ADDTADTPAAQSG
+1522 ADDTDTPAAPG
-1535 DDADAPVPG
+1535 RDDADALLSEG
-1544 DDADAADGDGTTT
+1544 DADAADADNTTT

-1563 SDGNTG
+1563 TDGNA
-1569 EGDGATSERQAS
+1569 GDGSGTTSAQQTADAD
-1581 GAGGTSPATL
+1581 GLPSPATS
-1591 LAWAVGGIGAVLV
+1591 LAWVAGGIGAMLAV
-1604 IVALCCLPMLVRRR
+1604 VALCCLPALVRRR

-1628 GSGSAGER
+1628 GTGADGER
-1636 WIAAWQEIVDGA
+1636 WIAAWQEIVD
-1648 WDNGV
+1648 
-1653 RWGKAETD
+1653 
-1661 RDIARHIADLLESGL
+1661 S
-1676 SAGTE
+1676 
-1681 TVEQV
+1681 
-1686 GRIAVQA
+1686 
-1693 MAWDNGVRWG
+1693 AWDNGVRWG

-1775 RRILGVLCPASLFRA
+1775 RRILGVLCPASLFR
-1790 RR
+1790 RRG

>member
-60 TAAWGLDLVMT
+60 TAAWGLDLAMT

-193 VILPDAAAPSGNQ
+193 VILPDAAAPSGSQ
-206 HATDARLQGQDRT
+206 HATDVRLQGQDRT
-219 ESTGTIRAYTPG
+219 ESTGTVRAYTPG

-237 SWRHSAHRGTLMT
+237 AWRHSAHRGTLMT

-261 IIVLDAA
+261 IIVLDTTVDRAA
-268 VDQGDGDRGLEGHVI
+268 GDRGFDGHVI
-283 RAQQLLPA
+283 RAQQLLP
-291 TSSTDRF
+291 SMPSTNRH
-298 VVTDGIHMADDRASA
+298 VVTDGIHMANDY
-313 LRLLAAVTPAAQP
+313 T
-326 RLHIRAQQLLPATS
+326 
-340 STDRFVVTDG
+340 
-350 IHMADDRA
+350 

-377 DADRTPSAVNRTP
+377 DTGRTPSAANRTP
-390 SDPADA
+390 SDP

-409 AIIAAAAAVPGHGP
+409 ATVAAAAAVPGHGP
-423 VTIAVITSQPQGPL
+423 ITIAVITSQPQGPL
-437 VQAIRTAVAGA
+437 VQAIRTAVTGA

-538 PWAAGLMLAAVIAE
+538 PWAAGLMLAAVIVE

-573 LAVVGLTAAGVRIDA
+573 LAVAGLTAAGI
-588 GSMLDAAGTVP
+588 
-599 GPSAGGG
+599 
-606 TPGVWDVIRLLPDM
+606 
-620 AAATGLTAAG
+620 
-630 VRIDAGS
+630 RIDAGS

-696 DACLIIIC
+696 DASLIIVC
-704 AMVAIAIRCLLYW
+704 ALAAIAIRCLLYW
-717 RVGVPLLALLPLAA
+717 RVGVPLLALLPLTA

-740 HAAAWRQVLL
+740 HAAAWWQVLL
-750 LVVAFVL
+750 LVVAL
-757 SLLTVRGTIGVSPP
+757 LLALLTVRGSIGVSPP
-771 TCAAALAAVTTLAM
+771 TCAAVVAAVTTLAM

-839 PLTLRMTTLGDF
+839 PLTLRMATLGDF

-932 DASVTIDRLN
+932 DVSVTIDRLN

-949 GIVLGSVTAY
+949 GIVLGSVTA
-959 GWGIPSGWLLYSDG
+959 
-973 TQRFGHDASVTID
+973 
-986 RLNSRFLPMP
+986 
-996 GIVLGSVTAYGW
+996 
-1008 GIPSGWLLYSDGTMY
+1008 
-1023 GWGIPSGWLLYSDGT
+1023 
-1038 VYNRTSAASSGMRY
+1038 
-1052 GAIGVYLDPIGSAD
+1052 
-1066 GFRYGWGIP
+1066 YGWGIP

-1198 DDNENLIVFA
+1198 DDNENLIVFT

-1236 TADADGT
+1236 TADADDT

-1278 MDISQREGLGGSG
+1278 MDISQREGLDSSG

-1307 QALAEVERN
+1307 QALAEVEHN

-1330 LPQSVHAVVD
+1330 LPQSVRAVVD
-1340 QARSDGVTAPAS
+1340 QARSDGVAAPAS

-1435 EADSTY
+1435 EAD
-1441 EVTAD
+1441 
-1446 QLHAWVEAYIDDVGW
+1446 
-1461 VPFDVTPTRMVLGY
+1461 F
-1475 SASGVQAEADSTYE
+1475 TYE

-1544 DDADAADGDGTTT
+1544 DDADAADGDGATT

-1563 SDGNTG
+1563 TDGNTRDD
-1569 EGDGATSERQAS
+1569 EATSEQRAS
-1581 GAGGTSPATL
+1581 GTGDTSPAAS
-1591 LAWAVGGIGAVLV
+1591 LAWVVGGIGAVLV

-1693 MAWDNGVRWG
+1693 M
-1703 KAETDRDIARHIAD
+1703 
-1717 LLESGLSA
+1717 
-1725 GTETVEQVGRI
+1725 
-1736 AVQAMSA
+1736 SA

-1756 PIVESAVEAM
+1756 PIVESAAETM
-1766 RAANVAPWY
+1766 RAANAAPWY

>member
-1 MGIRHGVTGGTRP
+1 MGIRRGKAGRIRP

-22 TLIRPSIG
+22 ALIRPSVG
-30 GWVLI
+30 GWAMI

-60 TAAWGLDLVMT
+60 TAAWSLDLVMT

-78 ATSPLLPVDADAIPA
+78 ATSPLPP
-93 DVTRA
+93 T
-98 RTDTAGNTRTD
+98 
-109 TVNRGTARAVV
+109 
-120 RRPLDWRGLML
+120 
-131 PAHPVATVQ
+131 HPTTTVQ
-140 IERLDADGQRL
+140 IERLDADGHRL
-151 ERVVGLPQDTRGWY
+151 ERYVGMPQDTRGWY
-165 RRVARIIR
+165 RRVARVVR

-193 VILPDAAAPSGNQ
+193 VILPDAAAPSGSQ
-206 HATDARLQGQDRT
+206 HAADARLQGQDRT
-219 ESTGTIRAYTPG
+219 ESTGTVRAYTPG

-237 SWRHSAHRGTLMT
+237 AWRHSAHRGMLMT

-261 IIVLDAA
+261 IIVLDTTVDRAA
-268 VDQGDGDRGLEGHVI
+268 GDQGFDGHVI
-283 RAQQLLPA
+283 RAQQLLPSMPA
-291 TSSTDRF
+291 TDRL
-298 VVTDGIHMADDRASA
+298 VVTDGTHVANDH
-313 LRLLAAVTPAAQP
+313 T
-326 RLHIRAQQLLPATS
+326 
-340 STDRFVVTDG
+340 
-350 IHMADDRA
+350 

-377 DADRTPSAVNRTP
+377 DAGRTPSAANRPP
-390 SDPADA
+390 SDPAGN
-396 ADAADPATPQRAA
+396 ADPSTMQRMAATV
-409 AIIAAAAAVPGHGP
+409 AAAAAVPGHGP

-437 VQAIRTAVAGA
+437 VQAIRTAIAGA

-464 ATSLPERRSGAPTGR
+464 ATSLPERRSSAPAGH
-479 RRDRSPVIDARDR
+479 RRDRSPVIDACDR
-492 SRGIHAQDNP
+492 TRGSRAQGNP
-502 PSPTVALR
+502 PSPTMAMR
-510 LVRVGV
+510 LIRVGV
-516 LAAYVAL
+516 LAVYAAL
-523 TIMGAAGLADANGWW
+523 TIMGAAGLADAGGWW
-538 PWAAGLMLAAVIAE
+538 PWTAGLMLAAVIVE
-552 SSIPSRTPLRGALR
+552 SSVLSRTPLRGALR

-573 LAVVGLTAAGVRIDA
+573 LAVAGLTAAGVRIDV
-588 GSMLDAAGTVP
+588 GSMLDTAGTASEA
-599 GPSAGGG
+599 SAGGG
-606 TPGVWDVIRLLPDM
+606 TPGMWDVIRL
-620 AAATGLTAAG
+620 
-630 VRIDAGS
+630 V
-637 MLDAAGTVPGPSAGG
+637 
-652 GTPGVWDVI
+652 
-661 RLLPD
+661 PD

-771 TCAAALAAVTTLAM
+771 TCAAALAAVTALAM

-828 RAVVLTYESGT
+828 HAVALTYESGT
-839 PLTLRMTTLGDF
+839 PLTLRMATLGDF

-927 QRFGH
+927 QCFGH

-949 GIVLGSVTAY
+949 GIVLGSVTA
-959 GWGIPSGWLLYSDG
+959 
-973 TQRFGHDASVTID
+973 
-986 RLNSRFLPMP
+986 
-996 GIVLGSVTAYGW
+996 
-1008 GIPSGWLLYSDGTMY
+1008 
-1023 GWGIPSGWLLYSDGT
+1023 
-1038 VYNRTSAASSGMRY
+1038 
-1052 GAIGVYLDPIGSAD
+1052 
-1066 GFRYGWGIP
+1066 YGWGIP

-1162 PVTGETDEYGS
+1162 PVTGETDEYGA

-1198 DDNENLIVFA
+1198 DDNENLIVFT

-1278 MDISQREGLGGSG
+1278 MDISQREGLGSSG

-1330 LPQSVHAVVD
+1330 LPQSVHAVVT
-1340 QARSDGVTAPAS
+1340 QAQSDGVTVPAAD
-1352 GHDEQIAAMRWLVDY
+1352 HDEQIAAMRWLVDY
-1367 FTDPANGFVYTLD
+1367 FTDPDNGFVYTLD

-1392 VDDFLERRSG
+1392 VGDFLERRSG

-1435 EADSTY
+1435 EAD
-1441 EVTAD
+1441 
-1446 QLHAWVEAYIDDVGW
+1446 
-1461 VPFDVTPTRMVLGY
+1461 F
-1475 SASGVQAEADSTYE
+1475 TYE

-1507 WVPFDVTPASADDAD
+1507 WVPFDVTPASTDDAD

-1535 DDADAPVPG
+1535 DDTDAPVPE

-1557 DDDTPD
+1557 DDDTTD

-1569 EGDGATSERQAS
+1569 EDGEAASEQQALGTSD
-1581 GAGGTSPATL
+1581 TSPATL
-1591 LAWAVGGIGAVLV
+1591 LAWAVGGIGVVLAVT
-1604 IVALCCLPMLVRRR
+1604 ALCCLPMLVRRR

-1628 GSGSAGER
+1628 GTGADGER
-1636 WIAAWQEIVDGA
+1636 WIAAWQEIVDSA

-1661 RDIARHIADLLESGL
+1661 RDIVRRITDRLESGS

-1681 TVEQV
+1681 TIEQV

-1693 MAWDNGVRWG
+1693 TA
-1703 KAETDRDIARHIAD
+1703 
-1717 LLESGLSA
+1717 
-1725 GTETVEQVGRI
+1725 
-1736 AVQAMSA
+1736 A

-1766 RAANVAPWY
+1766 RAANAVPRY

>member
-1 MGIRHGVTGGTRP
+1 MGIRHGVTGGTRS

-47 LDERTLVAAALTL
+47 LDERTLAAAALTL

-71 VVQGVLI
+71 VAQGVLI
-78 ATSPLLPVDADAIPA
+78 ATSPLPPTLP
-93 DVTRA
+93 T
-98 RTDTAGNTRTD
+98 T
-109 TVNRGTARAVV
+109 
-120 RRPLDWRGLML
+120 
-131 PAHPVATVQ
+131 TVQ
-140 IERLDADGQRL
+140 IERLNADGHRL
-151 ERVVGLPQDTRGWY
+151 ERYVGLPQDTRGWY
-165 RRVARIIR
+165 RRVAQVIR

-193 VILPDAAAPSGNQ
+193 VILPDAAAPSGSQ

-219 ESTGTIRAYTPG
+219 ESTGTVRAYTPG

-237 SWRHSAHRGTLMT
+237 AWRHSAHRGTLMT

-261 IIVLDAA
+261 IIVLDTTVDRAA
-268 VDQGDGDRGLEGHVI
+268 GDRGFDGHVI
-283 RAQQLLPA
+283 RAQQLLP
-291 TSSTDRF
+291 SMPSTNRL
-298 VVTDGIHMADDRASA
+298 VVTDGIHMANDY
-313 LRLLAAVTPAAQP
+313 T
-326 RLHIRAQQLLPATS
+326 
-340 STDRFVVTDG
+340 
-350 IHMADDRA
+350 

-377 DADRTPSAVNRTP
+377 DAGRTPSAANRTP
-390 SDPADA
+390 SDA
-396 ADAADPATPQRAA
+396 ADSAAPQRAA
-409 AIIAAAAAVPGHGP
+409 ATIAAAAAAPGHGP

-437 VQAIRTAVAGA
+437 VQAIRTAIAGA

-464 ATSLPERRSGAPTGR
+464 ATSLPERRSSAPAGH

-492 SRGIHAQDNP
+492 TRGSRAQGNP
-502 PSPTVALR
+502 PSPTMAMR
-510 LVRVGV
+510 LIRVGV
-516 LAAYVAL
+516 LAVYAAL

-573 LAVVGLTAAGVRIDA
+573 LAVAGLTAAGVRIDV
-588 GSMLDAAGTVP
+588 GSMLDTAGTASEA
-599 GPSAGGG
+599 SAGGG
-606 TPGVWDVIRLLPDM
+606 TPGMWDVIRL
-620 AAATGLTAAG
+620 
-630 VRIDAGS
+630 V
-637 MLDAAGTVPGPSAGG
+637 
-652 GTPGVWDVI
+652 
-661 RLLPD
+661 PD

-771 TCAAALAAVTTLAM
+771 TCAAALAAVTALAM

-828 RAVVLTYESGT
+828 HAVALTYESGT
-839 PLTLRMTTLGDF
+839 PLTLRMATLGDF

-899 LTIDSMTSSGV
+899 LIVAYLTR
-910 IYNGGM
+910 GGETHGLLGDGT
-916 RFSTTDSGVTL
+916 RFSEYAFSPQHLVNY
-927 QRFGH
+927 
-932 DASVTIDRLN
+932 ATITIERLN
-942 SRFLPMP
+942 SRFLPMS
-949 GIVLGSVTAY
+949 GIINPDLLQFGSSTR
-959 GWGIPSGWLLYSDG
+959 SGWLC
-973 TQRFGHDASVTID
+973 
-986 RLNSRFLPMP
+986 
-996 GIVLGSVTAYGW
+996 
-1008 GIPSGWLLYSDGTMY
+1008 
-1023 GWGIPSGWLLYSDGT
+1023 YSDGT
-1038 VYNRTSAASSGMRY
+1038 VYNRTAAAEQGMRY
-1052 GAIGVYLDPIGSAD
+1052 YAEGLYPDPIGSDD
-1066 GFRYGWGIP
+1066 GFTQIENLDDWRERI
-1075 SGWLLY
+1075 L
-1081 SDGTVYNR
+1081 
-1089 TSAAS
+1089 
-1094 SGMRYGA
+1094 GA
-1101 IGVYLDP
+1101 EQAP
-1108 IGSADGFSQID
+1108 
-1119 AVDAWRDQNL
+1119 
-1129 GEGNV
+1129 
-1134 TDWETRT
+1134 DWPTRT
-1141 RARLRYIA
+1141 AARLRYIA
-1149 EGNARQVNGWMLI
+1149 DGNARQVNGWILI
-1162 PVTGETDEYGS
+1162 PLTGDFDNPQS
-1173 VSIWRDASGTE
+1173 MLIWRDAAGNE
-1184 VGRDSDAFIDAVRF
+1184 VSRDGEEFADAVRLGG
-1198 DDNENLIVFA
+1198 DESYIVFQGG
-1208 NADGTATVALPL
+1208 NNTATAALLL
-1220 YDPVE
+1220 YDPSE
-1225 YYGDGAADENG
+1225 YYGA
-1236 TADADGT
+1236 GT
-1243 VSDDPVLDELLGMT
+1243 VGEDDTPSDDSVLDELRGMT
-1257 GRFDAEGGERQRA
+1257 GRFNAEGGERQRA
-1270 EDAAFADL
+1270 EEAAYSDL
-1278 MDISQREGLGGSG
+1278 QDISRREGLGSDGVAVYDG
-1291 MMIYQ
+1291 LALAA
-1296 QVSPADSPWLR
+1296 SPNNSPWLR

-1330 LPQSVHAVVD
+1330 LPQSVRAVVD
-1340 QARSDGVTAPAS
+1340 QARSDGVTVPAAD
-1352 GHDEQIAAMRWLVDY
+1352 HDGQIAAMRWLVDY
-1367 FTDPANGFVYTLD
+1367 FTDPDNGFVYTLD

-1392 VDDFLERRSG
+1392 VGDFLERRSG

-1435 EADSTY
+1435 EADFTY
-1441 EVTAD
+1441 EV
-1446 QLHAWVEAYIDDVGW
+1446 
-1461 VPFDVTPTRMVLGY
+1461 
-1475 SASGVQAEADSTYE
+1475 S
-1489 VTADQLHAWVEA
+1489 ADQLHAWVEA

-1507 WVPFDVTPASADDAD
+1507 WVPFDVTPASADDAE
-1522 ADDTADTPAAQSG
+1522 ADDTDTPAAPG
-1535 DDADAPVPG
+1535 RDDADALLSEG
-1544 DDADAADGDGTTT
+1544 DADAADADNTTT

-1563 SDGNTG
+1563 TDGNA
-1569 EGDGATSERQAS
+1569 GDGSGTTSAQQTADADGS
-1581 GAGGTSPATL
+1581 PSPATS
-1591 LAWAVGGIGAVLV
+1591 LAWAVGGIGVVLAVT
-1604 IVALCCLPMLVRRR
+1604 ALCCLPMLVRRR

-1628 GSGSAGER
+1628 GTGADGER
-1636 WIAAWQEIVDGA
+1636 WIAAWQEIVDSA

-1653 RWGKAETD
+1653 RWGEIETD
-1661 RDIARHIADLLESGL
+1661 RDIVRRITDRLESGS
-1676 SAGTE
+1676 SAGAE
-1681 TVEQV
+1681 TVEQ
-1686 GRIAVQA
+1686 I
-1693 MAWDNGVRWG
+1693 N
-1703 KAETDRDIARHIAD
+1703 
-1717 LLESGLSA
+1717 
-1725 GTETVEQVGRI
+1725 RI

-1766 RAANVAPWY
+1766 RAANAAPRY
-1775 RRILGVLCPASLFRA
+1775 RRILGVLCPASLFR
-1790 RR
+1790 RRG

>member
-1 MGIRHGVTGGTRP
+1 MGIRRGKAGRIRP

-22 TLIRPSIG
+22 ALIRPSVG
-30 GWVLI
+30 GWAMI

-78 ATSPLLPVDADAIPA
+78 ATSSLPP
-93 DVTRA
+93 T
-98 RTDTAGNTRTD
+98 
-109 TVNRGTARAVV
+109 
-120 RRPLDWRGLML
+120 
-131 PAHPVATVQ
+131 HPTTTVQ
-140 IERLDADGQRL
+140 IERLDADGHRL
-151 ERVVGLPQDTRGWY
+151 ERYVGLPQDTRGWY

-326 RLHIRAQQLLPATS
+326 RL
-340 STDRFVVTDG
+340 
-350 IHMADDRA
+350 
-358 SALRLL
+358 
-364 AAVTPAAQPRLQP
+364 QP

-396 ADAADPATPQRAA
+396 ADAADSAAPQRAA
-409 AIIAAAAAVPGHGP
+409 ATIAAAAAAPGHGP
-423 VTIAVITSQPQGPL
+423 VTIAVITRQPQGPL
-437 VQAIRTAVAGA
+437 VQAIRTAIAGA

-464 ATSLPERRSGAPTGR
+464 ATSLPERRSSAPAGH

-492 SRGIHAQDNP
+492 TRGSRAQGNP
-502 PSPTVALR
+502 PSPTMAMR
-510 LVRVGV
+510 LIRVGV
-516 LAAYVAL
+516 LAVYAAL
-523 TIMGAAGLADANGWW
+523 TIMGAAGLADAGGWW
-538 PWAAGLMLAAVIAE
+538 PWTAGLMLAAVIAE

-573 LAVVGLTAAGVRIDA
+573 LAVAGLTAAGIRIDA
-588 GSMLDAAGTVP
+588 GSVLDAAGTVP

-620 AAATGLTAAG
+620 AAT
-630 VRIDAGS
+630 
-637 MLDAAGTVPGPSAGG
+637 
-652 GTPGVWDVI
+652 
-661 RLLPD
+661 
-666 MAAAT
+666 T

-696 DACLIIIC
+696 DAFLIIVC
-704 AMVAIAIRCLLYW
+704 ALAAIAIRCLLYW
-717 RVGVPLLALLPLAA
+717 RVGVPLLALLPLTA

-740 HAAAWRQVLL
+740 HAAAWWQVLL

-757 SLLTVRGTIGVSPP
+757 SLLTARGTIGVPP
-771 TCAAALAAVTTLAM
+771 AVCASAVAAVTALAM

-839 PLTLRMTTLGDF
+839 PLTLRMATLGDF

-973 TQRFGHDASVTID
+973 T
-986 RLNSRFLPMP
+986 
-996 GIVLGSVTAYGW
+996 
-1008 GIPSGWLLYSDGTMY
+1008 
-1023 GWGIPSGWLLYSDGT
+1023 

-1052 GAIGVYLDPIGSAD
+1052 GAIGVYLDPIG
-1066 GFRYGWGIP
+1066 
-1075 SGWLLY
+1075 L
-1081 SDGTVYNR
+1081 
-1089 TSAAS
+1089 
-1094 SGMRYGA
+1094 
-1101 IGVYLDP
+1101 
-1108 IGSADGFSQID
+1108 ADGFSQID

-1198 DDNENLIVFA
+1198 DDNENLIVFT

-1278 MDISQREGLGGSG
+1278 MDISQREGLGSSG

-1330 LPQSVHAVVD
+1330 LPQSVHAVVT
-1340 QARSDGVTAPAS
+1340 QAQSDGVTVPAAD
-1352 GHDEQIAAMRWLVDY
+1352 HDEQIAAMRWLVDY
-1367 FTDPANGFVYTLD
+1367 FTDPDNGFVYTLD

-1392 VDDFLERRSG
+1392 VGDFLERRSG

-1435 EADSTY
+1435 EAD
-1441 EVTAD
+1441 
-1446 QLHAWVEAYIDDVGW
+1446 
-1461 VPFDVTPTRMVLGY
+1461 F
-1475 SASGVQAEADSTYE
+1475 TYE

-1507 WVPFDVTPASADDAD
+1507 WVPFDVTPASTDDAD

-1535 DDADAPVPG
+1535 DDTDAPVPE

-1557 DDDTPD
+1557 DDDTTD

-1569 EGDGATSERQAS
+1569 EDGEATSEQQALGTS
-1581 GAGGTSPATL
+1581 DTSPATL
-1591 LAWAVGGIGAVLV
+1591 LAWAVGGIGVVLAVT
-1604 IVALCCLPMLVRRR
+1604 ALCCLPMLVRRR

-1628 GSGSAGER
+1628 GTGADGER
-1636 WIAAWQEIVDGA
+1636 WIAAWQEIVDSA

-1661 RDIARHIADLLESGL
+1661 RDIVRRITDRLESGS

-1681 TVEQV
+1681 TIEQV

-1693 MAWDNGVRWG
+1693 TA
-1703 KAETDRDIARHIAD
+1703 
-1717 LLESGLSA
+1717 
-1725 GTETVEQVGRI
+1725 
-1736 AVQAMSA
+1736 A

-1766 RAANVAPWY
+1766 RAANAAPRY

>member
-237 SWRHSAHRGTLMT
+237 SWRHSAHRGTLMA

-326 RLHIRAQQLLPATS
+326 RL
-340 STDRFVVTDG
+340 
-350 IHMADDRA
+350 
-358 SALRLL
+358 
-364 AAVTPAAQPRLQP
+364 QP

-396 ADAADPATPQRAA
+396 ADAADSAAPQRAA
-409 AIIAAAAAVPGHGP
+409 ATIAAAAAAPGHGP

-437 VQAIRTAVAGA
+437 VQAIRTAIAGA

-464 ATSLPERRSGAPTGR
+464 ATSLPERRSGAPTGH

-502 PSPTVALR
+502 PSPTVALC

-573 LAVVGLTAAGVRIDA
+573 LAVAGLTSAGMRIDV
-588 GSMLDAAGTVP
+588 GSVLDAAGTVP
-599 GPSAGGG
+599 GSSAGGE
-606 TPGVWDVIRLLPDM
+606 TPGVWDVIRLVPDM
-620 AAATGLTAAG
+620 
-630 VRIDAGS
+630 V
-637 MLDAAGTVPGPSAGG
+637 
-652 GTPGVWDVI
+652 
-661 RLLPD
+661 
-666 MAAAT
+666 AAT

-696 DACLIIIC
+696 DAFLIIVC
-704 AMVAIAIRCLLYW
+704 ALAAIAIRCLLYW
-717 RVGVPLLALLPLAA
+717 RVGVPLLALLPLTA

-740 HAAAWRQVLL
+740 HTAAWWQVLL

-757 SLLTVRGTIGVSPP
+757 SLLTVCGTIGVSPP
-771 TCAAALAAVTTLAM
+771 TCAAALAAVTALAM

-839 PLTLRMTTLGDF
+839 PLTLRMATLGDF

-899 LTIDSMTSSGV
+899 LVIDSLTGNGTIHNDGTGFSVAYSGSV
-910 IYNGGM
+910 
-916 RFSTTDSGVTL
+916 L

-932 DASVTIDRLN
+932 DARVTIDRLN

-949 GIVLGSVTAY
+949 GIVLGSDTA
-959 GWGIPSGWLLYSDG
+959 
-973 TQRFGHDASVTID
+973 
-986 RLNSRFLPMP
+986 
-996 GIVLGSVTAYGW
+996 
-1008 GIPSGWLLYSDGTMY
+1008 Y

-1038 VYNRTSAASSGMRY
+1038 VYNRTSAASSGTRY
-1052 GAIGVYLDPIGSAD
+1052 YAIGVYLDPI
-1066 GFRYGWGIP
+1066 
-1075 SGWLLY
+1075 
-1081 SDGTVYNR
+1081 V
-1089 TSAAS
+1089 
-1094 SGMRYGA
+1094 
-1101 IGVYLDP
+1101 
-1108 IGSADGFSQID
+1108 SADGFSQID

-1129 GEGNV
+1129 GEGSV
-1134 TDWETRT
+1134 TDWATRT

-1149 EGNARQVNGWMLI
+1149 EGNARQINGWMLI
-1162 PVTGETDEYGS
+1162 PVTGDFDNPQS
-1173 VSIWRDASGTE
+1173 VLIWRDASGIE
-1184 VGRDSDAFIDAVRF
+1184 VGRDSDAFIDAVRL
-1198 DDNENLIVFA
+1198 DDSEPLIMFTNV
-1208 NADGTATVALPL
+1208 DGTATAALPL

-1225 YYGDGAADENG
+1225 YYGDEDTGG
-1236 TADADGT
+1236 TAAPDMSDPDSVADSM
-1243 VSDDPVLDELLGMT
+1243 SDWADDTEDNQT
-1257 GRFDAEGGERQRA
+1257 RAEGV
-1270 EDAAFADL
+1270 AFSDL
-1278 MDISQREGLGGSG
+1278 MDISQREELGSSG

-1296 QVSPADSPWLR
+1296 RASPADSPWLR
-1307 QALAEVERN
+1307 QALAEVEHN
-1316 QERVHDQYTALPDD
+1316 QERVHDQYTVLPDD
-1330 LPQSVHAVVD
+1330 LPQSVRAVVT
-1340 QARSDGVTAPAS
+1340 QAQSDGVTVPAS
-1352 GHDEQIAAMRWLVDY
+1352 DHDGQIAAMRWLVDY
-1367 FTDPANGFVYTLD
+1367 FTDPDNGFVYTLD

-1392 VDDFLERRSG
+1392 VGDFLERRSG
-1402 YCSHYASA
+1402 YCTHYASA

-1435 EADSTY
+1435 EADFTY
-1441 EVTAD
+1441 EV
-1446 QLHAWVEAYIDDVGW
+1446 
-1461 VPFDVTPTRMVLGY
+1461 
-1475 SASGVQAEADSTYE
+1475 S
-1489 VTADQLHAWVEA
+1489 ADQLHAWVEA

-1507 WVPFDVTPASADDAD
+1507 WVPFDVTPASADDAE
-1522 ADDTADTPAAQSG
+1522 ADDTDTPAAPG
-1535 DDADAPVPG
+1535 RDDADALLSEG
-1544 DDADAADGDGTTT
+1544 DADAADADNTTT

-1563 SDGNTG
+1563 TDGNA
-1569 EGDGATSERQAS
+1569 GDGSGTTSAQQTADAD
-1581 GAGGTSPATL
+1581 GLPSPATS
-1591 LAWAVGGIGAVLV
+1591 LAWVAGGIGAMLAV
-1604 IVALCCLPMLVRRR
+1604 VALCCLPALVRRR

-1628 GSGSAGER
+1628 GTGADGER
-1636 WIAAWQEIVDGA
+1636 WIAAWQEIVD
-1648 WDNGV
+1648 
-1653 RWGKAETD
+1653 
-1661 RDIARHIADLLESGL
+1661 S
-1676 SAGTE
+1676 
-1681 TVEQV
+1681 
-1686 GRIAVQA
+1686 
-1693 MAWDNGVRWG
+1693 AWDNGVRWG

-1775 RRILGVLCPASLFRA
+1775 RRILGVLCPASLFR
-1790 RR
+1790 RRG

>member
-1 MGIRHGVTGGTRP
+1 MGIRRGKAGRIRP

-22 TLIRPSIG
+22 ALIRPSVG
-30 GWVLI
+30 GWAMI

-47 LDERTLVAAALTL
+47 LDERTLAAAALTL

-78 ATSPLLPVDADAIPA
+78 ATSSLPP
-93 DVTRA
+93 T
-98 RTDTAGNTRTD
+98 
-109 TVNRGTARAVV
+109 
-120 RRPLDWRGLML
+120 
-131 PAHPVATVQ
+131 HPTTTVQ
-140 IERLDADGQRL
+140 IERLDADGHRL
-151 ERVVGLPQDTRGWY
+151 ERYVGMPQDTRGWY
-165 RRVARIIR
+165 RRVARVVR

-193 VILPDAAAPSGNQ
+193 VILPDAAAPSGSQ

-219 ESTGTIRAYTPG
+219 ESTGTVRAYTPG

-237 SWRHSAHRGTLMT
+237 AWRHSAHRGTLMT
-250 RESGRDTRATL
+250 RESGRDTHATL
-261 IIVLDAA
+261 IIVLDTTVDRAA
-268 VDQGDGDRGLEGHVI
+268 GDRGFDGHVI
-283 RAQQLLPA
+283 RAQQLLP
-291 TSSTDRF
+291 SMPSTNRL
-298 VVTDGIHMADDRASA
+298 VVTDGIHMANDY
-313 LRLLAAVTPAAQP
+313 T
-326 RLHIRAQQLLPATS
+326 
-340 STDRFVVTDG
+340 
-350 IHMADDRA
+350 

-377 DADRTPSAVNRTP
+377 DAGRTPSAANRTP
-390 SDPADA
+390 SDPAGN
-396 ADAADPATPQRAA
+396 ADPSTMQRMAATVAE
-409 AIIAAAAAVPGHGP
+409 AAAVPGHGP

-479 RRDRSPVIDARDR
+479 RRDRSPVIDARNR

-573 LAVVGLTAAGVRIDA
+573 LAVTGLTAAGIRIDV
-588 GSMLDAAGTVP
+588 GSVLDAAGTVP
-599 GPSAGGG
+599 GSSAGGE
-606 TPGVWDVIRLLPDM
+606 TPGVWDVIRLVPDM
-620 AAATGLTAAG
+620 AA
-630 VRIDAGS
+630 S
-637 MLDAAGTVPGPSAGG
+637 
-652 GTPGVWDVI
+652 
-661 RLLPD
+661 
-666 MAAAT
+666 T

-696 DACLIIIC
+696 DAFLIIVC
-704 AMVAIAIRCLLYW
+704 VLAAIAIRCLLYW
-717 RVGVPLLALLPLAA
+717 RVGVPLLALLPLTA

-740 HAAAWRQVLL
+740 HAAAWWQVLL

-757 SLLTVRGTIGVSPP
+757 SLLTARGTIGVPP
-771 TCAAALAAVTTLAM
+771 AVCASAVAAVTALAM

-839 PLTLRMTTLGDF
+839 PLTLRMATLGDF

-899 LTIDSMTSSGV
+899 LIVSYLTRGGETHGLLGDGTPYSEFAFSPQHFVNYATI
-910 IYNGGM
+910 
-916 RFSTTDSGVTL
+916 
-927 QRFGH
+927 
-932 DASVTIDRLN
+932 TIDRLN

-949 GIVLGSVTAY
+949 GIINPNSLQFGSSIHT
-959 GWGIPSGWLLYSDG
+959 GWLC
-973 TQRFGHDASVTID
+973 
-986 RLNSRFLPMP
+986 
-996 GIVLGSVTAYGW
+996 
-1008 GIPSGWLLYSDGTMY
+1008 
-1023 GWGIPSGWLLYSDGT
+1023 YSDGT
-1038 VYNRTSAASSGMRY
+1038 VYNRTTVAAQGTRY
-1052 GAIGVYLDPIGSAD
+1052 YAEGLYPDLIGADD
-1066 GFRYGWGIP
+1066 GF
-1075 SGWLLY
+1075 
-1081 SDGTVYNR
+1081 
-1089 TSAAS
+1089 A
-1094 SGMRYGA
+1094 
-1101 IGVYLDP
+1101 
-1108 IGSADGFSQID
+1108 QID
-1119 AVDAWRDQNL
+1119 SLDDWREQLLDMEQSP
-1129 GEGNV
+1129 
-1134 TDWETRT
+1134 DWPTRT
-1141 RARLRYIA
+1141 AARLRYIA
-1149 EGNARQVNGWMLI
+1149 AGNARQVNGWMLI
-1162 PVTGETDEYGS
+1162 PLTGDFDNPQS
-1173 VSIWRDASGTE
+1173 ALIWRDAAGNE
-1184 VGRDSDAFIDAVRF
+1184 VSRDNEEFTDAVQLSS
-1198 DDNENLIVFA
+1198 DESLIVFQG
-1208 NADGTATVALPL
+1208 NGNTATAALPL
-1220 YDPVE
+1220 YDPSE
-1225 YYGDGAADENG
+1225 YYGDGAASEDGAVDE
-1236 TADADGT
+1236 DGT
-1243 VSDDPVLDELLGMT
+1243 VSGDGAVSSDPVLDELLGMT
-1257 GRFDAEGGERQRA
+1257 GRFNAEGGERQRA
-1270 EDAAFADL
+1270 EEAAFADL
-1278 MDISQREGLGGSG
+1278 QDISQREGLGDSG
-1291 MMIYQ
+1291 VMIYDGLAPV
-1296 QVSPADSPWLR
+1296 VSPADSPWLR

-1330 LPQSVHAVVD
+1330 LPQSVHAVVT
-1340 QARSDGVTAPAS
+1340 QAQSDGVTVPAAD
-1352 GHDEQIAAMRWLVDY
+1352 HDEQIAAMRWLVDY
-1367 FTDPANGFVYTLD
+1367 FTDPDNGFVYTLD

-1392 VDDFLERRSG
+1392 VGDFLERRSG

-1435 EADSTY
+1435 EAD
-1441 EVTAD
+1441 
-1446 QLHAWVEAYIDDVGW
+1446 
-1461 VPFDVTPTRMVLGY
+1461 F
-1475 SASGVQAEADSTYE
+1475 TYE

-1507 WVPFDVTPASADDAD
+1507 WVPFDVTPASTDDAD

-1535 DDADAPVPG
+1535 DDTDAPVPE

-1557 DDDTPD
+1557 DDDTTD

-1569 EGDGATSERQAS
+1569 EDGEATSEQQALGTS
-1581 GAGGTSPATL
+1581 DTSPATL
-1591 LAWAVGGIGAVLV
+1591 LAWVAGGIGAVLAV
-1604 IVALCCLPMLVRRR
+1604 VALCCLPMLVRRR

-1628 GSGSAGER
+1628 GTGADGER
-1636 WIAAWQEIVDGA
+1636 WIAAWQEIVDSA

-1661 RDIARHIADLLESGL
+1661 RDIVRRITDRLESGS

-1681 TVEQV
+1681 TIEQV

-1693 MAWDNGVRWG
+1693 TA
-1703 KAETDRDIARHIAD
+1703 
-1717 LLESGLSA
+1717 
-1725 GTETVEQVGRI
+1725 
-1736 AVQAMSA
+1736 A

-1766 RAANVAPWY
+1766 RAANAAPRY

>member
-78 ATSPLLPVDADAIPA
+78 ATSSLPP
-93 DVTRA
+93 T
-98 RTDTAGNTRTD
+98 
-109 TVNRGTARAVV
+109 
-120 RRPLDWRGLML
+120 
-131 PAHPVATVQ
+131 HPTTTVQ
-140 IERLDADGQRL
+140 IERLDADGHRL
-151 ERVVGLPQDTRGWY
+151 ERYVGLPQDTRGWY
-165 RRVARIIR
+165 RRVAQVIR

-326 RLHIRAQQLLPATS
+326 RL
-340 STDRFVVTDG
+340 
-350 IHMADDRA
+350 
-358 SALRLL
+358 
-364 AAVTPAAQPRLQP
+364 QP

-396 ADAADPATPQRAA
+396 ADAADSAAPQRAA
-409 AIIAAAAAVPGHGP
+409 ATIAVAAAAPGHGP

-437 VQAIRTAVAGA
+437 VQAIRAAVTGA

-464 ATSLPERRSGAPTGR
+464 ATSLPERRSSAPTGR

-516 LAAYVAL
+516 LSAYVAL
-523 TIMGAAGLADANGWW
+523 TIMGAAGLADAGGWW
-538 PWAAGLMLAAVIAE
+538 PWAAGLMLASVIAE

-573 LAVVGLTAAGVRIDA
+573 LAVAGLTSAGVRIDV
-588 GSMLDAAGTVP
+588 GSMLDTAGTASEA
-599 GPSAGGG
+599 SAGGG
-606 TPGVWDVIRLLPDM
+606 TPGMWDVIRL
-620 AAATGLTAAG
+620 
-630 VRIDAGS
+630 V
-637 MLDAAGTVPGPSAGG
+637 
-652 GTPGVWDVI
+652 
-661 RLLPD
+661 PD

-740 HAAAWRQVLL
+740 HAAAWWQVLL

-771 TCAAALAAVTTLAM
+771 TCAAALAAVTALAM

-839 PLTLRMTTLGDF
+839 PLTLRMATLGDF

-872 IQLGHDSSNTLS
+872 IQLGRDSSNTLS

-899 LTIDSMTSSGV
+899 LIVSYLTRGGETHGLLGDGTPYSEFAFSPQHFVNYATI
-910 IYNGGM
+910 
-916 RFSTTDSGVTL
+916 
-927 QRFGH
+927 
-932 DASVTIDRLN
+932 TIDRLN

-949 GIVLGSVTAY
+949 GIINPNSLQFGSSIHT
-959 GWGIPSGWLLYSDG
+959 GWLC
-973 TQRFGHDASVTID
+973 
-986 RLNSRFLPMP
+986 
-996 GIVLGSVTAYGW
+996 
-1008 GIPSGWLLYSDGTMY
+1008 
-1023 GWGIPSGWLLYSDGT
+1023 YSDGT
-1038 VYNRTSAASSGMRY
+1038 VYNRTTVAAQGTRY
-1052 GAIGVYLDPIGSAD
+1052 YAEGLYLDPIGADD
-1066 GFRYGWGIP
+1066 GF
-1075 SGWLLY
+1075 
-1081 SDGTVYNR
+1081 
-1089 TSAAS
+1089 A
-1094 SGMRYGA
+1094 
-1101 IGVYLDP
+1101 
-1108 IGSADGFSQID
+1108 QID
-1119 AVDAWRDQNL
+1119 SLDDWREQLLDMEQSP
-1129 GEGNV
+1129 
-1134 TDWETRT
+1134 DWPTRT
-1141 RARLRYIA
+1141 AARLRYIA
-1149 EGNARQVNGWMLI
+1149 AGNARQVNGWMLI
-1162 PVTGETDEYGS
+1162 PLTGDFDNPQS
-1173 VSIWRDASGTE
+1173 VLIWRDAAGNE
-1184 VGRDSDAFIDAVRF
+1184 VSLDNEEFTDAVQLSG
-1198 DDNENLIVFA
+1198 DESLIVFQGSG
-1208 NADGTATVALPL
+1208 NTATAALPL
-1220 YDPVE
+1220 YDPSE
-1225 YYGDGAADENG
+1225 YYRDG
-1236 TADADGT
+1236 TASEDGT
-1243 VSDDPVLDELLGMT
+1243 VFGDGVVSSDPVLDELLGMT
-1257 GRFDAEGGERQRA
+1257 GRFNAESSERQRA
-1270 EDAAFADL
+1270 EEAAFADL
-1278 MDISQREGLGGSG
+1278 QDISQREGLSDSG
-1291 MMIYQ
+1291 VMIYDGLAP
-1296 QVSPADSPWLR
+1296 VASPADSPWLR

-1330 LPQSVHAVVD
+1330 LPQSVHAVVT
-1340 QARSDGVTAPAS
+1340 QAQSDGVTVPAS
-1352 GHDEQIAAMRWLVDY
+1352 DHDGQIAAMRWLVDY
-1367 FTDPANGFVYTLD
+1367 FTDPDNGFVYTLD

-1392 VDDFLERRSG
+1392 VGDFLERRSG

-1435 EADSTY
+1435 EADFTY
-1441 EVTAD
+1441 EV
-1446 QLHAWVEAYIDDVGW
+1446 
-1461 VPFDVTPTRMVLGY
+1461 
-1475 SASGVQAEADSTYE
+1475 S
-1489 VTADQLHAWVEA
+1489 ADQLHAWVEA

-1507 WVPFDVTPASADDAD
+1507 WVPFDVTPASTDDAD

-1535 DDADAPVPG
+1535 DDTDAPVPE

-1557 DDDTPD
+1557 DDDTTD

-1569 EGDGATSERQAS
+1569 EDGEATSEQQALGTS
-1581 GAGGTSPATL
+1581 DTSPATL
-1591 LAWAVGGIGAVLV
+1591 LAWAVGGIGVVLAVT
-1604 IVALCCLPMLVRRR
+1604 ALCCLPMLVRRR

-1628 GSGSAGER
+1628 GTGIDGER
-1636 WIAAWQEIVDGA
+1636 WIAAWREITDSA

-1653 RWGKAETD
+1653 RWGEIETD
-1661 RDIARHIADLLESGL
+1661 RDIARRIVGWLGSGL
-1676 SAGTE
+1676 SAGAE
-1681 TVEQV
+1681 TVEQ
-1686 GRIAVQA
+1686 I
-1693 MAWDNGVRWG
+1693 N
-1703 KAETDRDIARHIAD
+1703 
-1717 LLESGLSA
+1717 
-1725 GTETVEQVGRI
+1725 RI
-1736 AVQAMSA
+1736 AVQAMSE

-1766 RAANVAPWY
+1766 RAANAAPWY
-1775 RRILGVLCPASLFRA
+1775 RRILGILCPASLFR
-1790 RR
+1790 RRG

>member
-237 SWRHSAHRGTLMT
+237 AWRHSAHRGTLMT

-261 IIVLDAA
+261 IIVLDTTVDRAA
-268 VDQGDGDRGLEGHVI
+268 GDRGFDGHVI
-283 RAQQLLPA
+283 RAQQLLP
-291 TSSTDRF
+291 SMPSTNRH
-298 VVTDGIHMADDRASA
+298 VVTDGIHMANDY
-313 LRLLAAVTPAAQP
+313 T
-326 RLHIRAQQLLPATS
+326 
-340 STDRFVVTDG
+340 
-350 IHMADDRA
+350 

-377 DADRTPSAVNRTP
+377 DAGRTPSAANRTP

-396 ADAADPATPQRAA
+396 ADSAAPQRAA
-409 AIIAAAAAVPGHGP
+409 ATIAAAAAAPGHGP

-437 VQAIRTAVAGA
+437 VQAIRTAIAGA

-464 ATSLPERRSGAPTGR
+464 ATSLPERRSGAPTGH

-573 LAVVGLTAAGVRIDA
+573 LAVAGLTSAGMRIDV
-588 GSMLDAAGTVP
+588 GSVLDAAGTVP
-599 GPSAGGG
+599 GSSAGGE
-606 TPGVWDVIRLLPDM
+606 TPGVWDVIRLVPDM
-620 AAATGLTAAG
+620 
-630 VRIDAGS
+630 V
-637 MLDAAGTVPGPSAGG
+637 
-652 GTPGVWDVI
+652 
-661 RLLPD
+661 
-666 MAAAT
+666 AAT

-696 DACLIIIC
+696 DAFLIIVC
-704 AMVAIAIRCLLYW
+704 ALAAIAIRCLLYW
-717 RVGVPLLALLPLAA
+717 RVGVPLLALLPLTA

-740 HAAAWRQVLL
+740 HTAAWWQVLL

-757 SLLTVRGTIGVSPP
+757 SLLTVCGTIGVSPP
-771 TCAAALAAVTTLAM
+771 TCAAVVAAVTTLAM

-839 PLTLRMTTLGDF
+839 PLTLRMATLGDF

-899 LTIDSMTSSGV
+899 LVIDSLTGNGTIHNDGTGFSVAYSGSV
-910 IYNGGM
+910 
-916 RFSTTDSGVTL
+916 L

-932 DASVTIDRLN
+932 DARVTIDRLN

-949 GIVLGSVTAY
+949 GIVLGSDTA
-959 GWGIPSGWLLYSDG
+959 
-973 TQRFGHDASVTID
+973 
-986 RLNSRFLPMP
+986 
-996 GIVLGSVTAYGW
+996 
-1008 GIPSGWLLYSDGTMY
+1008 Y

-1038 VYNRTSAASSGMRY
+1038 VYNRTSAASSGTRY
-1052 GAIGVYLDPIGSAD
+1052 YAIGVYLDPI
-1066 GFRYGWGIP
+1066 
-1075 SGWLLY
+1075 
-1081 SDGTVYNR
+1081 V
-1089 TSAAS
+1089 
-1094 SGMRYGA
+1094 
-1101 IGVYLDP
+1101 
-1108 IGSADGFSQID
+1108 SADGFSQID

-1129 GEGNV
+1129 GEGSV
-1134 TDWETRT
+1134 TDWATRT

-1149 EGNARQVNGWMLI
+1149 EGNARQINGWMLI
-1162 PVTGETDEYGS
+1162 PVTGDFDNPQS
-1173 VSIWRDASGTE
+1173 VLIWRDASGIE
-1184 VGRDSDAFIDAVRF
+1184 VGRDSDAFIDAVRL
-1198 DDNENLIVFA
+1198 DDSEPLIMFTNV
-1208 NADGTATVALPL
+1208 DGTATAALPL

-1225 YYGDGAADENG
+1225 YYGDEDTGG
-1236 TADADGT
+1236 TAAPDMSDPDSVADSM
-1243 VSDDPVLDELLGMT
+1243 SDWADDTEDNQT
-1257 GRFDAEGGERQRA
+1257 RAEGV
-1270 EDAAFADL
+1270 AFSDL
-1278 MDISQREGLGGSG
+1278 MDISQREELGSSG

-1307 QALAEVERN
+1307 QALAEVEHN

-1330 LPQSVHAVVD
+1330 LPQSVRAVVD
-1340 QARSDGVTAPAS
+1340 QARSDGVAAPAS

-1392 VDDFLERRSG
+1392 VGDFLERRSG

-1435 EADSTY
+1435 EADFTY
-1441 EVTAD
+1441 EV
-1446 QLHAWVEAYIDDVGW
+1446 
-1461 VPFDVTPTRMVLGY
+1461 
-1475 SASGVQAEADSTYE
+1475 S
-1489 VTADQLHAWVEA
+1489 ADQLHAWVEA

-1507 WVPFDVTPASADDAD
+1507 WVPFDVTPASADDAE
-1522 ADDTADTPAAQSG
+1522 ADDTDTPAAPG
-1535 DDADAPVPG
+1535 RDDADALLSEG
-1544 DDADAADGDGTTT
+1544 DADAADADNTTT

-1563 SDGNTG
+1563 TDGNA
-1569 EGDGATSERQAS
+1569 GDGSGTTSAQQTADAD
-1581 GAGGTSPATL
+1581 GLPSPATS
-1591 LAWAVGGIGAVLV
+1591 LAWVAGGIGAMLAV
-1604 IVALCCLPMLVRRR
+1604 VALCCLPALVRRR

-1628 GSGSAGER
+1628 GTGADGER
-1636 WIAAWQEIVDGA
+1636 WIAAWQEIVD
-1648 WDNGV
+1648 
-1653 RWGKAETD
+1653 
-1661 RDIARHIADLLESGL
+1661 S
-1676 SAGTE
+1676 
-1681 TVEQV
+1681 
-1686 GRIAVQA
+1686 
-1693 MAWDNGVRWG
+1693 AWDNGVRWG

-1775 RRILGVLCPASLFRA
+1775 RRILGVLCPASLFR
-1790 RR
+1790 RRG

>member
-1 MGIRHGVTGGTRP
+1 MGIRRGKAGRIRP
-14 RRAHWCRF
+14 RRAHWRRF
-22 TLIRPSIG
+22 ALIRPSVG
-30 GWVLI
+30 GWAMI

-78 ATSPLLPVDADAIPA
+78 ATSPLPP
-93 DVTRA
+93 T
-98 RTDTAGNTRTD
+98 
-109 TVNRGTARAVV
+109 
-120 RRPLDWRGLML
+120 
-131 PAHPVATVQ
+131 HPTTTVQ
-140 IERLDADGQRL
+140 IERLDADGHRL
-151 ERVVGLPQDTRGWY
+151 ERYVGLPQDTRGWY
-165 RRVARIIR
+165 RRVARVVR

-193 VILPDAAAPSGNQ
+193 VILPDAAAPSGSQ

-261 IIVLDAA
+261 IIVLDTTVDRAA
-268 VDQGDGDRGLEGHVI
+268 GDRGFDGHVI
-283 RAQQLLPA
+283 RAQQLLP
-291 TSSTDRF
+291 SMPSTN
-298 VVTDGIHMADDRASA
+298 
-313 LRLLAAVTPAAQP
+313 RL
-326 RLHIRAQQLLPATS
+326 
-340 STDRFVVTDG
+340 VVTDG

-396 ADAADPATPQRAA
+396 ADPATPQRAA
-409 AIIAAAAAVPGHGP
+409 ATVAAAAAVPGHGP
-423 VTIAVITSQPQGPL
+423 ITIAVITSQPQGPL
-437 VQAIRTAVAGA
+437 VQAIRTAVTGA

-464 ATSLPERRSGAPTGR
+464 ATSLPERRSSAPAGH

-492 SRGIHAQDNP
+492 TRGSRAQGNP
-502 PSPTVALR
+502 PSPTMAMR
-510 LVRVGV
+510 LIRVGV
-516 LAAYVAL
+516 LAVYAAL
-523 TIMGAAGLADANGWW
+523 TIMGAAGLADAGGWW
-538 PWAAGLMLAAVIAE
+538 PWTAGLMLAAVIVE
-552 SSIPSRTPLRGALR
+552 SSVLSRTPLRGALR

-573 LAVVGLTAAGVRIDA
+573 LAVAGLTAAGVRIDV
-588 GSMLDAAGTVP
+588 GSMLDTAGTASEA
-599 GPSAGGG
+599 SAGGG
-606 TPGVWDVIRLLPDM
+606 TPGMWDVIRL
-620 AAATGLTAAG
+620 
-630 VRIDAGS
+630 V
-637 MLDAAGTVPGPSAGG
+637 
-652 GTPGVWDVI
+652 
-661 RLLPD
+661 PD

-704 AMVAIAIRCLLYW
+704 AMVVIAIRCLLYW
-717 RVGVPLLALLPLAA
+717 RVGVPLLALLPLTA
-731 LAADYSLVG
+731 LAADYNLVG
-740 HAAAWRQVLL
+740 HAAAWWQVLL
-750 LVVAFVL
+750 LVVAL
-757 SLLTVRGTIGVSPP
+757 LLALLTVRGSIGVSPP
-771 TCAAALAAVTTLAM
+771 TCAAVVAAVTTLAM

-839 PLTLRMTTLGDF
+839 PLTLRMATLGDF

-872 IQLGHDSSNTLS
+872 IQLGRDSSNTLS
-884 DEERTAGMMTPLSLY
+884 DEERTEGMMTPLPLY
-899 LTIDSMTSSGV
+899 LIVDSLSGGGV
-910 IYNGGM
+910 IYNGGTE
-916 RFSTTDSGVTL
+916 FSLADSGAVL
-927 QRFGH
+927 RSSAH
-932 DASVTIDRLN
+932 DARVTIDRLN

-949 GIVLGSVTAY
+949 GIVLGSDTA
-959 GWGIPSGWLLYSDG
+959 
-973 TQRFGHDASVTID
+973 
-986 RLNSRFLPMP
+986 
-996 GIVLGSVTAYGW
+996 
-1008 GIPSGWLLYSDGTMY
+1008 Y

-1038 VYNRTSAASSGMRY
+1038 VYNRTSAASSGTRY
-1052 GAIGVYLDPIGSAD
+1052 YAIGVYLDPI
-1066 GFRYGWGIP
+1066 
-1075 SGWLLY
+1075 
-1081 SDGTVYNR
+1081 V
-1089 TSAAS
+1089 
-1094 SGMRYGA
+1094 
-1101 IGVYLDP
+1101 
-1108 IGSADGFSQID
+1108 SADGFSQID

-1198 DDNENLIVFA
+1198 DDNENLIVFT

-1278 MDISQREGLGGSG
+1278 MDISQREWLGSSG

-1307 QALAEVERN
+1307 QALAEVEHN

-1330 LPQSVHAVVD
+1330 LPQSVRAVVT
-1340 QARSDGVTAPAS
+1340 QAQSDGVTVPAS
-1352 GHDEQIAAMRWLVDY
+1352 DHDGQIAAMRWLVDY
-1367 FTDPANGFVYTLD
+1367 FTDPDNGFVYTLD
-1380 APDGDGRNNLEV
+1380 APDGDGRSNLEV
-1392 VDDFLERRSG
+1392 VGDFLERRSG

-1435 EADSTY
+1435 EAD
-1441 EVTAD
+1441 
-1446 QLHAWVEAYIDDVGW
+1446 
-1461 VPFDVTPTRMVLGY
+1461 F
-1475 SASGVQAEADSTYE
+1475 TYE

-1569 EGDGATSERQAS
+1569 EGDGTTSAQQTADADGS
-1581 GAGGTSPATL
+1581 PSPATS
-1591 LAWAVGGIGAVLV
+1591 LAWVAGGIGAVLAV
-1604 IVALCCLPMLVRRR
+1604 VALCCLPALVRRR

-1628 GSGSAGER
+1628 GTGADGER
-1636 WIAAWQEIVDGA
+1636 WIAAWREIADSA

-1653 RWGKAETD
+1653 RWGEIETD
-1661 RDIARHIADLLESGL
+1661 RDIARRIVDLLESGS

-1681 TVEQV
+1681 TIEQ
-1686 GRIAVQA
+1686 I
-1693 MAWDNGVRWG
+1693 N
-1703 KAETDRDIARHIAD
+1703 
-1717 LLESGLSA
+1717 
-1725 GTETVEQVGRI
+1725 RI

-1766 RAANVAPWY
+1766 RAANAVPRY

>member
-193 VILPDAAAPSGNQ
+193 VILPDAAAPSGSQ
-206 HATDARLQGQDRT
+206 HATDVRLQGQDRT
-219 ESTGTIRAYTPG
+219 ESTGTVRAYTPG

-237 SWRHSAHRGTLMT
+237 AWRHSAHRGTLMT

-261 IIVLDAA
+261 IIVLDTTVDRAA
-268 VDQGDGDRGLEGHVI
+268 GDRGFDGHVI
-283 RAQQLLPA
+283 RAQQLLP
-291 TSSTDRF
+291 SMPSTNRH
-298 VVTDGIHMADDRASA
+298 VVTDGIHMANDY
-313 LRLLAAVTPAAQP
+313 T
-326 RLHIRAQQLLPATS
+326 
-340 STDRFVVTDG
+340 
-350 IHMADDRA
+350 

-377 DADRTPSAVNRTP
+377 DAGRTPSAVNRTP

-396 ADAADPATPQRAA
+396 ADPATPQRAA
-409 AIIAAAAAVPGHGP
+409 ATVAAAAAVPGHGP
-423 VTIAVITSQPQGPL
+423 ITIAVITSQPQGPL
-437 VQAIRTAVAGA
+437 VQAIRTAVTGA

-538 PWAAGLMLAAVIAE
+538 PWAAGLMLAAVIVE

-573 LAVVGLTAAGVRIDA
+573 LAVAGLTAAGI
-588 GSMLDAAGTVP
+588 
-599 GPSAGGG
+599 
-606 TPGVWDVIRLLPDM
+606 
-620 AAATGLTAAG
+620 
-630 VRIDAGS
+630 RIDAGS

-696 DACLIIIC
+696 DASLIIVC
-704 AMVAIAIRCLLYW
+704 ALAAIAIRCLLYW
-717 RVGVPLLALLPLAA
+717 RVGVPLLALLPLTA
-731 LAADYSLVG
+731 LAAGYSLVG
-740 HAAAWRQVLL
+740 HAAAWWQVLL
-750 LVVAFVL
+750 LVVAL
-757 SLLTVRGTIGVSPP
+757 LLALLTVRGSIGVSPP
-771 TCAAALAAVTTLAM
+771 TCAAVVAAVTTLAM

-839 PLTLRMTTLGDF
+839 PLTLRMATLGDF

-932 DASVTIDRLN
+932 DVSVTIDRLN

-949 GIVLGSVTAY
+949 GIVLGSVTA
-959 GWGIPSGWLLYSDG
+959 
-973 TQRFGHDASVTID
+973 
-986 RLNSRFLPMP
+986 
-996 GIVLGSVTAYGW
+996 
-1008 GIPSGWLLYSDGTMY
+1008 
-1023 GWGIPSGWLLYSDGT
+1023 
-1038 VYNRTSAASSGMRY
+1038 
-1052 GAIGVYLDPIGSAD
+1052 
-1066 GFRYGWGIP
+1066 YGWGIP

-1149 EGNARQVNGWMLI
+1149 EGNARQINGWMLI

-1198 DDNENLIVFA
+1198 DDNENLIVFT
-1208 NADGTATVALPL
+1208 NVDGTATAALPL

-1225 YYGDGAADENG
+1225 YYGDEDTGG
-1236 TADADGT
+1236 TAAPDMSDPDSVADSM
-1243 VSDDPVLDELLGMT
+1243 SDWADDTEDNQT
-1257 GRFDAEGGERQRA
+1257 RAEGV
-1270 EDAAFADL
+1270 AFSDL
-1278 MDISQREGLGGSG
+1278 MDISQREELGSSG

-1296 QVSPADSPWLR
+1296 RASPADSPWLR
-1307 QALAEVERN
+1307 QALAEVEHN
-1316 QERVHDQYTALPDD
+1316 QERVHDQYTVLPDD
-1330 LPQSVHAVVD
+1330 LPQSVRAVVT
-1340 QARSDGVTAPAS
+1340 QAQSDGVTVPAS
-1352 GHDEQIAAMRWLVDY
+1352 DHDGQIAAMRWLVDY
-1367 FTDPANGFVYTLD
+1367 FTDPDNGFVYTLD

-1461 VPFDVTPTRMVLGY
+1461 VPFDVTP
-1475 SASGVQAEADSTYE
+1475 
-1489 VTADQLHAWVEA
+1489 
-1501 YIDDVG
+1501 
-1507 WVPFDVTPASADDAD
+1507 ASADDAD
-1522 ADDTADTPAAQSG
+1522 ADDTDTPAAPG
-1535 DDADAPVPG
+1535 RDDADALLSEG
-1544 DDADAADGDGTTT
+1544 DADAADADNTTT

-1563 SDGNTG
+1563 TDGNA
-1569 EGDGATSERQAS
+1569 GDGSGTTSAQQTADAD
-1581 GAGGTSPATL
+1581 GLPSPATS
-1591 LAWAVGGIGAVLV
+1591 LAWVAGGIGAMLAV
-1604 IVALCCLPMLVRRR
+1604 VALCCLPALVRRR

-1628 GSGSAGER
+1628 GTGADGER
-1636 WIAAWQEIVDGA
+1636 WVAAWQEIVDSA

-1653 RWGKAETD
+1653 RWGKAD
-1661 RDIARHIADLLESGL
+1661 
-1676 SAGTE
+1676 
-1681 TVEQV
+1681 
-1686 GRIAVQA
+1686 
-1693 MAWDNGVRWG
+1693 
-1703 KAETDRDIARHIAD
+1703 TDRDIARHIAD

>member
-1 MGIRHGVTGGTRP
+1 MGIRRGKADRIRP
-14 RRAHWCRF
+14 RRAHWRRF
-22 TLIRPSIG
+22 ALIRPSVG
-30 GWVLI
+30 GWAMI

-78 ATSPLLPVDADAIPA
+78 ATSSLPP
-93 DVTRA
+93 T
-98 RTDTAGNTRTD
+98 
-109 TVNRGTARAVV
+109 
-120 RRPLDWRGLML
+120 
-131 PAHPVATVQ
+131 HPTTTVQ
-140 IERLDADGQRL
+140 IERLDADGHRL
-151 ERVVGLPQDTRGWY
+151 ERYVGLPQDTRGWY
-165 RRVARIIR
+165 RRVARVIR

-193 VILPDAAAPSGNQ
+193 VILPDAAAPSGSQ
-206 HATDARLQGQDRT
+206 HAADARLQGQDRT
-219 ESTGTIRAYTPG
+219 ESTGTVRAYTPG

-237 SWRHSAHRGTLMT
+237 AWRHSAHRGTLMT

-261 IIVLDAA
+261 IIVLDTTVDRAA
-268 VDQGDGDRGLEGHVI
+268 GDRGFDGHVI
-283 RAQQLLPA
+283 RAQQLLP
-291 TSSTDRF
+291 SMPSTNRL
-298 VVTDGIHMADDRASA
+298 VVTDGIHMANDY
-313 LRLLAAVTPAAQP
+313 T
-326 RLHIRAQQLLPATS
+326 
-340 STDRFVVTDG
+340 
-350 IHMADDRA
+350 

-377 DADRTPSAVNRTP
+377 DAGRTPSAANRTP
-390 SDPADA
+390 SDP

-437 VQAIRTAVAGA
+437 VQAIRTAAAGA

-573 LAVVGLTAAGVRIDA
+573 LAVAGLTSAGIRIDA
-588 GSMLDAAGTVP
+588 GSV
-599 GPSAGGG
+599 
-606 TPGVWDVIRLLPDM
+606 
-620 AAATGLTAAG
+620 
-630 VRIDAGS
+630 
-637 MLDAAGTVPGPSAGG
+637 LDAAGTVPGPSAGG

-696 DACLIIIC
+696 DAFLIIVC
-704 AMVAIAIRCLLYW
+704 ALAAIAIRCLLYW
-717 RVGVPLLALLPLAA
+717 RVGVPLLALLPLTA

-740 HAAAWRQVLL
+740 HAAAWWQVLL
-750 LVVAFVL
+750 LVVAL
-757 SLLTVRGTIGVSPP
+757 LLALLTVRGSIGVSPP
-771 TCAAALAAVTTLAM
+771 TCAVVVAAVTTLAM

-839 PLTLRMTTLGDF
+839 PLTLRMATLGDF
-851 DGDTWSYEEQFA
+851 DGETWSYEEQFA

-884 DEERTAGMMTPLSLY
+884 DEERTAGMMTPLPLY
-899 LTIDSMTSSGV
+899 LIVSYLTRGGETHGLLGDGTPYSEFAFSPQHFVNYATI
-910 IYNGGM
+910 
-916 RFSTTDSGVTL
+916 
-927 QRFGH
+927 
-932 DASVTIDRLN
+932 TIDRLN

-949 GIVLGSVTAY
+949 GIINPNSLQFGSSTHT
-959 GWGIPSGWLLYSDG
+959 GWLC
-973 TQRFGHDASVTID
+973 
-986 RLNSRFLPMP
+986 
-996 GIVLGSVTAYGW
+996 
-1008 GIPSGWLLYSDGTMY
+1008 
-1023 GWGIPSGWLLYSDGT
+1023 YSDGT
-1038 VYNRTSAASSGMRY
+1038 VYNRTTIAAQGTRY
-1052 GAIGVYLDPIGSAD
+1052 YAEGLYPDPIGADD
-1066 GFRYGWGIP
+1066 GF
-1075 SGWLLY
+1075 
-1081 SDGTVYNR
+1081 
-1089 TSAAS
+1089 A
-1094 SGMRYGA
+1094 
-1101 IGVYLDP
+1101 
-1108 IGSADGFSQID
+1108 QID
-1119 AVDAWRDQNL
+1119 SLDDWREQLLDMEQSP
-1129 GEGNV
+1129 
-1134 TDWETRT
+1134 DWPTRT
-1141 RARLRYIA
+1141 AARLRYIA
-1149 EGNARQVNGWMLI
+1149 AGNARQVNGWMLI
-1162 PVTGETDEYGS
+1162 PLTGDFDNPQS
-1173 VSIWRDASGTE
+1173 ALIWRDAAGNE
-1184 VGRDSDAFIDAVRF
+1184 VSRDNEEFTDAVQLSG
-1198 DDNENLIVFA
+1198 DESLIVFQGSG
-1208 NADGTATVALPL
+1208 NTATAALPL
-1220 YDPVE
+1220 YDPSE
-1225 YYGDGAADENG
+1225 YYGDGAASEDGAVDE
-1236 TADADGT
+1236 DGT
-1243 VSDDPVLDELLGMT
+1243 VSGDGVVSSDPVLDELLGMT
-1257 GRFDAEGGERQRA
+1257 GRFNAEGGERQRA
-1270 EDAAFADL
+1270 EEAAFADL
-1278 MDISQREGLGGSG
+1278 QDISQREGLSDSG
-1291 MMIYQ
+1291 VMIYDGLAPV
-1296 QVSPADSPWLR
+1296 VSPADSPWLR
-1307 QALAEVERN
+1307 QALSEVEHN

-1330 LPQSVHAVVD
+1330 LPQSVRAVVD
-1340 QARSDGVTAPAS
+1340 QARSDGVTVPAS
-1352 GHDEQIAAMRWLVDY
+1352 DHDEQIAAMRWLVDY
-1367 FTDPANGFVYTLD
+1367 FTDPDNGFVYTLD

-1392 VDDFLERRSG
+1392 VGDFLERRSG

-1435 EADSTY
+1435 EADFTY

-1446 QLHAWVEAYIDDVGW
+1446 QLHVWVEAYIDDVGW
-1461 VPFDVTPTRMVLGY
+1461 M
-1475 SASGVQAEADSTYE
+1475 
-1489 VTADQLHAWVEA
+1489 
-1501 YIDDVG
+1501 
-1507 WVPFDVTPASADDAD
+1507 PFDVTPASADDAD

-1569 EGDGATSERQAS
+1569 EGDGTTSAQQTADADGS
-1581 GAGGTSPATL
+1581 PSPATS
-1591 LAWAVGGIGAVLV
+1591 LAWVAGGIGAVLAV
-1604 IVALCCLPMLVRRR
+1604 VALCCLPALVRRR
-1618 RRRRRLRIAS
+1618 RRRRRLHIAS
-1628 GSGSAGER
+1628 GTGADGER
-1636 WIAAWQEIVDGA
+1636 WIAAWREIADSA

-1653 RWGKAETD
+1653 RWGEIETD
-1661 RDIARHIADLLESGL
+1661 RDIARRIVDLLESGS

-1681 TVEQV
+1681 TIEQV
-1686 GRIAVQA
+1686 SRIAIQA
-1693 MAWDNGVRWG
+1693 TA
-1703 KAETDRDIARHIAD
+1703 
-1717 LLESGLSA
+1717 
-1725 GTETVEQVGRI
+1725 
-1736 AVQAMSA
+1736 A

-1766 RAANVAPWY
+1766 RAANAVPRY

-1790 RR
+1790 RK

>member
-237 SWRHSAHRGTLMT
+237 SWRHSAHRGTLMA

-326 RLHIRAQQLLPATS
+326 RL
-340 STDRFVVTDG
+340 
-350 IHMADDRA
+350 
-358 SALRLL
+358 
-364 AAVTPAAQPRLQP
+364 QP

-396 ADAADPATPQRAA
+396 ADAADSAAPQRAA
-409 AIIAAAAAVPGHGP
+409 ATIAAAAAAPGHGP

-437 VQAIRTAVAGA
+437 VQAIRTAIAGA

-464 ATSLPERRSGAPTGR
+464 ATSLPERRSGAPTGH

-523 TIMGAAGLADANGWW
+523 TIMGAARLADANGWW

-573 LAVVGLTAAGVRIDA
+573 LAVAGLTSAGMRIDV
-588 GSMLDAAGTVP
+588 GSVLDAAGTVP
-599 GPSAGGG
+599 GSSAGGE
-606 TPGVWDVIRLLPDM
+606 TPGVWDVIRLVPDM
-620 AAATGLTAAG
+620 
-630 VRIDAGS
+630 V
-637 MLDAAGTVPGPSAGG
+637 
-652 GTPGVWDVI
+652 
-661 RLLPD
+661 
-666 MAAAT
+666 AAT

-696 DACLIIIC
+696 DAFLIIVC
-704 AMVAIAIRCLLYW
+704 ALAAIAIRCLLYW
-717 RVGVPLLALLPLAA
+717 RVGVPLLALLPLTA

-740 HAAAWRQVLL
+740 HTAAWWQVLL

-757 SLLTVRGTIGVSPP
+757 SLLTVCGTIGVSPP
-771 TCAAALAAVTTLAM
+771 TCAAALAAVTALAM

-839 PLTLRMTTLGDF
+839 PLTLRMATLGDF

-899 LTIDSMTSSGV
+899 LVIDSLTGNGTIHNDGTGFSVAYSGSV
-910 IYNGGM
+910 
-916 RFSTTDSGVTL
+916 L

-932 DASVTIDRLN
+932 DARVTIDRLN

-949 GIVLGSVTAY
+949 GIVLGSDTA
-959 GWGIPSGWLLYSDG
+959 
-973 TQRFGHDASVTID
+973 
-986 RLNSRFLPMP
+986 
-996 GIVLGSVTAYGW
+996 
-1008 GIPSGWLLYSDGTMY
+1008 Y

-1038 VYNRTSAASSGMRY
+1038 VYNRTSAASSGTRY
-1052 GAIGVYLDPIGSAD
+1052 YAIGVYLDPI
-1066 GFRYGWGIP
+1066 
-1075 SGWLLY
+1075 
-1081 SDGTVYNR
+1081 V
-1089 TSAAS
+1089 
-1094 SGMRYGA
+1094 
-1101 IGVYLDP
+1101 
-1108 IGSADGFSQID
+1108 SADGFSQID

-1129 GEGNV
+1129 GEGSV
-1134 TDWETRT
+1134 TDWATRT

-1162 PVTGETDEYGS
+1162 PVTGDFDNPQS
-1173 VSIWRDASGTE
+1173 VLIWRDASGIE
-1184 VGRDSDAFIDAVRF
+1184 VGRDSDAFIDAVRL
-1198 DDNENLIVFA
+1198 DDSEPLIMFTNV
-1208 NADGTATVALPL
+1208 DGTATAALPL

-1225 YYGDGAADENG
+1225 YYGDEDTGG
-1236 TADADGT
+1236 TAAPDMSDPDS
-1243 VSDDPVLDELLGMT
+1243 VSDSMSDWADDTEDNQT
-1257 GRFDAEGGERQRA
+1257 RAEGV
-1270 EDAAFADL
+1270 AFSDL
-1278 MDISQREGLGGSG
+1278 MDISQREELGSSG

-1307 QALAEVERN
+1307 QALAEVEHN

-1330 LPQSVHAVVD
+1330 LPQSVRAVVD
-1340 QARSDGVTAPAS
+1340 QARSDGVAAPAS

-1392 VDDFLERRSG
+1392 VGDFLERRSG

-1435 EADSTY
+1435 EADFTY
-1441 EVTAD
+1441 EV
-1446 QLHAWVEAYIDDVGW
+1446 
-1461 VPFDVTPTRMVLGY
+1461 
-1475 SASGVQAEADSTYE
+1475 S
-1489 VTADQLHAWVEA
+1489 ADQLHAWVEA

-1507 WVPFDVTPASADDAD
+1507 WVPFDVTPASADDAE
-1522 ADDTADTPAAQSG
+1522 ADDTDTSAAPG
-1535 DDADAPVPG
+1535 RDDADALLSEG
-1544 DDADAADGDGTTT
+1544 DADAADADNTTT

-1563 SDGNTG
+1563 TDGNA
-1569 EGDGATSERQAS
+1569 GDGSGTTSAQQTADAD
-1581 GAGGTSPATL
+1581 GLPSPATS
-1591 LAWAVGGIGAVLV
+1591 LAWVAGGIGAMLAV
-1604 IVALCCLPMLVRRR
+1604 VALCCLPALVRRR

-1628 GSGSAGER
+1628 GTGADGER
-1636 WIAAWQEIVDGA
+1636 WIAAWQEIVD
-1648 WDNGV
+1648 
-1653 RWGKAETD
+1653 
-1661 RDIARHIADLLESGL
+1661 S
-1676 SAGTE
+1676 
-1681 TVEQV
+1681 
-1686 GRIAVQA
+1686 
-1693 MAWDNGVRWG
+1693 AWDNGVRWG

-1775 RRILGVLCPASLFRA
+1775 RRILGVLCPASLFR
-1790 RR
+1790 RRG

>member
-1 MGIRHGVTGGTRP
+1 
-14 RRAHWCRF
+14 
-22 TLIRPSIG
+22 
-30 GWVLI
+30 
-35 PVAVAVWYMALL
+35 
-47 LDERTLVAAALTL
+47 
-60 TAAWGLDLVMT
+60 
-71 VVQGVLI
+71 
-78 ATSPLLPVDADAIPA
+78 
-93 DVTRA
+93 
-98 RTDTAGNTRTD
+98 
-109 TVNRGTARAVV
+109 
-120 RRPLDWRGLML
+120 ML

-193 VILPDAAAPSGNQ
+193 VILPDAAAPSGSQ
-206 HATDARLQGQDRT
+206 HATDVRLQGQDRT
-219 ESTGTIRAYTPG
+219 ESTGTVRAYTPG

-237 SWRHSAHRGTLMT
+237 AWRHSAHRGTLMT

-261 IIVLDAA
+261 IIVLDTTVDRAA
-268 VDQGDGDRGLEGHVI
+268 GDRGFDGHVI
-283 RAQQLLPA
+283 RAQQLLP
-291 TSSTDRF
+291 SMPSTNRH
-298 VVTDGIHMADDRASA
+298 VVTDGIHMANDY
-313 LRLLAAVTPAAQP
+313 T
-326 RLHIRAQQLLPATS
+326 
-340 STDRFVVTDG
+340 
-350 IHMADDRA
+350 

-377 DADRTPSAVNRTP
+377 DAGRTPSAANRTP

-396 ADAADPATPQRAA
+396 ADSAAPQRAA
-409 AIIAAAAAVPGHGP
+409 ATIAAAAAAPGHGP

-437 VQAIRTAVAGA
+437 VQAIRTAIAGA

-464 ATSLPERRSGAPTGR
+464 ATSLPERRSGAPTGH

-573 LAVVGLTAAGVRIDA
+573 LAVAGLTSAGMRIDV
-588 GSMLDAAGTVP
+588 GSVLDAVGTVP
-599 GPSAGGG
+599 GSSAGGE
-606 TPGVWDVIRLLPDM
+606 TPGVWDVIRLVPDM
-620 AAATGLTAAG
+620 
-630 VRIDAGS
+630 V
-637 MLDAAGTVPGPSAGG
+637 
-652 GTPGVWDVI
+652 
-661 RLLPD
+661 
-666 MAAAT
+666 AAT

-696 DACLIIIC
+696 DAFLIIVC
-704 AMVAIAIRCLLYW
+704 ALAAIAIRCLLYW
-717 RVGVPLLALLPLAA
+717 RVGVPLLALLPLTA

-740 HAAAWRQVLL
+740 HTAAWWQVLL

-757 SLLTVRGTIGVSPP
+757 SLLTVCGTIGVSPP
-771 TCAAALAAVTTLAM
+771 TCAAALAAVTALAM

-839 PLTLRMTTLGDF
+839 PLTLRMATLGDF

-899 LTIDSMTSSGV
+899 LVIDSLTGNGTIHNDGTGFSVAYSGSV
-910 IYNGGM
+910 
-916 RFSTTDSGVTL
+916 L

-932 DASVTIDRLN
+932 DARVTIDRLN

-949 GIVLGSVTAY
+949 GIVLGSDTA
-959 GWGIPSGWLLYSDG
+959 
-973 TQRFGHDASVTID
+973 
-986 RLNSRFLPMP
+986 
-996 GIVLGSVTAYGW
+996 
-1008 GIPSGWLLYSDGTMY
+1008 Y

-1038 VYNRTSAASSGMRY
+1038 VYNRTSAASSGTRY
-1052 GAIGVYLDPIGSAD
+1052 YAIGVYLDPI
-1066 GFRYGWGIP
+1066 
-1075 SGWLLY
+1075 
-1081 SDGTVYNR
+1081 V
-1089 TSAAS
+1089 
-1094 SGMRYGA
+1094 
-1101 IGVYLDP
+1101 
-1108 IGSADGFSQID
+1108 SADGFSQID

-1129 GEGNV
+1129 GEGSV
-1134 TDWETRT
+1134 TDWATRT

-1162 PVTGETDEYGS
+1162 PVTGDFDNPQS
-1173 VSIWRDASGTE
+1173 VLIWRDASGIE
-1184 VGRDSDAFIDAVRF
+1184 VGRDSDAFIDAVRL
-1198 DDNENLIVFA
+1198 DDSEPLIMFTNV
-1208 NADGTATVALPL
+1208 DGTATAALPL

-1225 YYGDGAADENG
+1225 YYGDEDTGG
-1236 TADADGT
+1236 TAAPDMSDPDSVADSM
-1243 VSDDPVLDELLGMT
+1243 SDWADDTEDNQT
-1257 GRFDAEGGERQRA
+1257 RAEGV
-1270 EDAAFADL
+1270 AFSDL
-1278 MDISQREGLGGSG
+1278 MDISQREELGSSG

-1296 QVSPADSPWLR
+1296 RVSPADSPWLR
-1307 QALAEVERN
+1307 QALAEVEHN

-1330 LPQSVHAVVD
+1330 LPQSVRAVVD
-1340 QARSDGVTAPAS
+1340 QARSDGVAAPAS

-1392 VDDFLERRSG
+1392 VGDFLERRSG

-1435 EADSTY
+1435 EADFTY
-1441 EVTAD
+1441 EV
-1446 QLHAWVEAYIDDVGW
+1446 
-1461 VPFDVTPTRMVLGY
+1461 
-1475 SASGVQAEADSTYE
+1475 S
-1489 VTADQLHAWVEA
+1489 ADQLHAWVEA

-1507 WVPFDVTPASADDAD
+1507 WVPFDVTPASADDAE
-1522 ADDTADTPAAQSG
+1522 ADDTDTSAAPG
-1535 DDADAPVPG
+1535 RDDADALLSEG
-1544 DDADAADGDGTTT
+1544 DADAADADNTTT

-1563 SDGNTG
+1563 TDGNA
-1569 EGDGATSERQAS
+1569 GDGSGTTSAQQTADAD
-1581 GAGGTSPATL
+1581 GLPSPATS
-1591 LAWAVGGIGAVLV
+1591 LAWVAGGIGAMLAV
-1604 IVALCCLPMLVRRR
+1604 VALCCLPALVRRR

-1628 GSGSAGER
+1628 GTGADGER
-1636 WIAAWQEIVDGA
+1636 WIAAWQEIVD
-1648 WDNGV
+1648 
-1653 RWGKAETD
+1653 
-1661 RDIARHIADLLESGL
+1661 S
-1676 SAGTE
+1676 
-1681 TVEQV
+1681 
-1686 GRIAVQA
+1686 
-1693 MAWDNGVRWG
+1693 AWDNGVRWG

-1775 RRILGVLCPASLFRA
+1775 RRILGVLCPASLFR
-1790 RR
+1790 RRG

>member
-78 ATSPLLPVDADAIPA
+78 ATSPLPP
-93 DVTRA
+93 T
-98 RTDTAGNTRTD
+98 
-109 TVNRGTARAVV
+109 
-120 RRPLDWRGLML
+120 
-131 PAHPVATVQ
+131 HPTTTVQ

-151 ERVVGLPQDTRGWY
+151 ERYVGLPQDTRGWY
-165 RRVARIIR
+165 RRVARVVR

-283 RAQQLLPA
+283 RAQQLLP
-291 TSSTDRF
+291 SMPSTNRL
-298 VVTDGIHMADDRASA
+298 VVTDGIHMANDY
-313 LRLLAAVTPAAQP
+313 T
-326 RLHIRAQQLLPATS
+326 
-340 STDRFVVTDG
+340 
-350 IHMADDRA
+350 

-377 DADRTPSAVNRTP
+377 DAGRTPSAVNRTP

-396 ADAADPATPQRAA
+396 ADAADSAALQRAA
-409 AIIAAAAAVPGHGP
+409 ATIAAAAAAPGHGP

-437 VQAIRTAVAGA
+437 VQAIRTAIAGA

-464 ATSLPERRSGAPTGR
+464 ATSLPERRSSAPAGH

-492 SRGIHAQDNP
+492 TRGSRAQGNP
-502 PSPTVALR
+502 PSPTMAMR
-510 LVRVGV
+510 LIRVGV
-516 LAAYVAL
+516 LAVYAAL
-523 TIMGAAGLADANGWW
+523 TIMGAAGLADAGGWW
-538 PWAAGLMLAAVIAE
+538 PWTAGLMLAAVIVE
-552 SSIPSRTPLRGALR
+552 SSVLSRTPLRGALR

-573 LAVVGLTAAGVRIDA
+573 LAVAGLTAAGVRIDV
-588 GSMLDAAGTVP
+588 GSMLDTAGTA
-599 GPSAGGG
+599 SEALAGGG
-606 TPGVWDVIRLLPDM
+606 TPGMWDVIRL
-620 AAATGLTAAG
+620 
-630 VRIDAGS
+630 V
-637 MLDAAGTVPGPSAGG
+637 
-652 GTPGVWDVI
+652 
-661 RLLPD
+661 PD

-771 TCAAALAAVTTLAM
+771 TCAAALAAVTALAM

-828 RAVVLTYESGT
+828 HAVALTYESGT
-839 PLTLRMTTLGDF
+839 PLTLRMATLGDF

-899 LTIDSMTSSGV
+899 LIVSYLTRGGETHGLLGDGTPYSEFAFSPQHFVNYATI
-910 IYNGGM
+910 
-916 RFSTTDSGVTL
+916 
-927 QRFGH
+927 
-932 DASVTIDRLN
+932 TIDRLN

-949 GIVLGSVTAY
+949 GIINPDSLQFGSSTR
-959 GWGIPSGWLLYSDG
+959 SGWLC
-973 TQRFGHDASVTID
+973 
-986 RLNSRFLPMP
+986 
-996 GIVLGSVTAYGW
+996 
-1008 GIPSGWLLYSDGTMY
+1008 
-1023 GWGIPSGWLLYSDGT
+1023 YSDGT
-1038 VYNRTSAASSGMRY
+1038 VYNRTAAAEQGMRY
-1052 GAIGVYLDPIGSAD
+1052 YAEGLYLDPIGADD
-1066 GFRYGWGIP
+1066 GF
-1075 SGWLLY
+1075 
-1081 SDGTVYNR
+1081 
-1089 TSAAS
+1089 A
-1094 SGMRYGA
+1094 
-1101 IGVYLDP
+1101 
-1108 IGSADGFSQID
+1108 QID
-1119 AVDAWRDQNL
+1119 SLDDWREQLLDMEQSP
-1129 GEGNV
+1129 
-1134 TDWETRT
+1134 DWPTRT
-1141 RARLRYIA
+1141 AARLRYIA
-1149 EGNARQVNGWMLI
+1149 AGNARQVNGWMLI
-1162 PVTGETDEYGS
+1162 PLTGDFDNPQS
-1173 VSIWRDASGTE
+1173 ALIWRDAADNE
-1184 VGRDSDAFIDAVRF
+1184 VSLDNEEFTDAVQLSG
-1198 DDNENLIVFA
+1198 DESLIVFQGSG
-1208 NADGTATVALPL
+1208 NTATAALPL
-1220 YDPVE
+1220 YDPSE
-1225 YYGDGAADENG
+1225 YYGDGAASEDGAVDE
-1236 TADADGT
+1236 DGT
-1243 VSDDPVLDELLGMT
+1243 VSGDGVVSSDPVLDELLGMT
-1257 GRFDAEGGERQRA
+1257 GRFNAEGGERQRA
-1270 EDAAFADL
+1270 EEAAFADL
-1278 MDISQREGLGGSG
+1278 QDISQREGLSDSG
-1291 MMIYQ
+1291 VMIYDGLAP
-1296 QVSPADSPWLR
+1296 VASPADSPWLR
-1307 QALAEVERN
+1307 KALSEVERN

-1330 LPQSVHAVVD
+1330 LPQSVHAVVT
-1340 QARSDGVTAPAS
+1340 QAQSDGVTVPAAD
-1352 GHDEQIAAMRWLVDY
+1352 HDEQIAAMRWLVDY

-1380 APDGDGRNNLEV
+1380 APDGDGRDNLEV
-1392 VDDFLERRSG
+1392 VGDFLERRSG

-1435 EADSTY
+1435 EAD
-1441 EVTAD
+1441 
-1446 QLHAWVEAYIDDVGW
+1446 
-1461 VPFDVTPTRMVLGY
+1461 F
-1475 SASGVQAEADSTYE
+1475 TYE

-1507 WVPFDVTPASADDAD
+1507 WVPFDVTPASTDDAD

-1535 DDADAPVPG
+1535 DDTDAPVPE

-1557 DDDTPD
+1557 DDDTTD

-1569 EGDGATSERQAS
+1569 EDGEATSEQQALGTS
-1581 GAGGTSPATL
+1581 DTSPATL
-1591 LAWAVGGIGAVLV
+1591 LAWAVGGIGVVLAVT
-1604 IVALCCLPMLVRRR
+1604 ALCCLPMLVRRR

-1628 GSGSAGER
+1628 GTGADGER
-1636 WIAAWQEIVDGA
+1636 WIAAWQEIVDSA

-1661 RDIARHIADLLESGL
+1661 RDIVRRITDRLESGS

-1681 TVEQV
+1681 TIEQV

-1693 MAWDNGVRWG
+1693 TA
-1703 KAETDRDIARHIAD
+1703 
-1717 LLESGLSA
+1717 
-1725 GTETVEQVGRI
+1725 
-1736 AVQAMSA
+1736 A

-1766 RAANVAPWY
+1766 RAANVAPRY
-1775 RRILGVLCPASLFRA
+1775 RRILGLLYPASLFRA

>member
-1 MGIRHGVTGGTRP
+1 MGIRRGKAGRIRP

-22 TLIRPSIG
+22 ALIRPSVG
-30 GWVLI
+30 GWAMI

-47 LDERTLVAAALTL
+47 LDERTLAAAALTL

-78 ATSPLLPVDADAIPA
+78 ATSPLPSIDADLIPA
-93 DVTRA
+93 DGA
-98 RTDTAGNTRTD
+98 H
-109 TVNRGTARAVV
+109 ARAGAGGSDIAEGAV
-120 RRPLDWRGLML
+120 RRTLDWRGLIA
-131 PAHPVATVQ
+131 PTHPTTTVQ
-140 IERLDADGQRL
+140 IERLDADGHRL
-151 ERVVGLPQDTRGWY
+151 ERYVGMPQDTRGWY
-165 RRVARIIR
+165 RRVARVIR

-193 VILPDAAAPSGNQ
+193 VILPDAAAPSGSQ

-219 ESTGTIRAYTPG
+219 ESTGTVRAYTPG

-237 SWRHSAHRGTLMT
+237 AWRHSAHRGTLMT

-261 IIVLDAA
+261 IIVLDTTVDRAA
-268 VDQGDGDRGLEGHVI
+268 GDQGFDGHVI
-283 RAQQLLPA
+283 RAQQLLPSMPA
-291 TSSTDRF
+291 TDRL
-298 VVTDGIHMADDRASA
+298 VVTDGIHMANDH
-313 LRLLAAVTPAAQP
+313 T
-326 RLHIRAQQLLPATS
+326 
-340 STDRFVVTDG
+340 
-350 IHMADDRA
+350 

-377 DADRTPSAVNRTP
+377 DADRSPSAANRMP
-390 SDPADA
+390 SDP

-510 LVRVGV
+510 LIRVGV

-573 LAVVGLTAAGVRIDA
+573 LAVAGLTAAGIRIDA
-588 GSMLDAAGTVP
+588 GSVLDAAGTVP

-606 TPGVWDVIRLLPDM
+606 TPGVWDVIRLVPDM
-620 AAATGLTAAG
+620 AA
-630 VRIDAGS
+630 S
-637 MLDAAGTVPGPSAGG
+637 
-652 GTPGVWDVI
+652 
-661 RLLPD
+661 
-666 MAAAT
+666 T

-682 LRRQLPPLTVNPAG
+682 LRRQLPSLTVNPAG
-696 DACLIIIC
+696 DAFLIIVC
-704 AMVAIAIRCLLYW
+704 ALAAIAIRCLLYW
-717 RVGVPLLALLPLAA
+717 RVGVPLLALLPLTA

-771 TCAAALAAVTTLAM
+771 TCAAALAAVTALAM

-828 RAVVLTYESGT
+828 HAVALTYESGT
-839 PLTLRMTTLGDF
+839 PLTLRMATLGDF

-949 GIVLGSVTAY
+949 GIVLGSVTA
-959 GWGIPSGWLLYSDG
+959 
-973 TQRFGHDASVTID
+973 
-986 RLNSRFLPMP
+986 
-996 GIVLGSVTAYGW
+996 
-1008 GIPSGWLLYSDGTMY
+1008 
-1023 GWGIPSGWLLYSDGT
+1023 
-1038 VYNRTSAASSGMRY
+1038 
-1052 GAIGVYLDPIGSAD
+1052 
-1066 GFRYGWGIP
+1066 YGWGIP

-1198 DDNENLIVFA
+1198 DDNENLIVFT

-1278 MDISQREGLGGSG
+1278 MDISQREGLGSSG

-1330 LPQSVHAVVD
+1330 LPQSVRAVVD
-1340 QARSDGVTAPAS
+1340 QARSDGVAAPAAD
-1352 GHDEQIAAMRWLVDY
+1352 HDEQIAAMHWLVNY
-1367 FTDPANGFVYTLD
+1367 FTDPDNGFVYTLD

-1392 VDDFLERRSG
+1392 VGDFLERRSG

-1435 EADSTY
+1435 EAD
-1441 EVTAD
+1441 
-1446 QLHAWVEAYIDDVGW
+1446 
-1461 VPFDVTPTRMVLGY
+1461 F
-1475 SASGVQAEADSTYE
+1475 TYE

-1507 WVPFDVTPASADDAD
+1507 WVPFDVTPASADDAE
-1522 ADDTADTPAAQSG
+1522 ADDTDTPAAPG
-1535 DDADAPVPG
+1535 RDDADAPVPE
-1544 DDADAADGDGTTT
+1544 DDADAIDEDGTTT
-1557 DDDTPD
+1557 DDDTTD

-1569 EGDGATSERQAS
+1569 EDGEATSEQQALGTS
-1581 GAGGTSPATL
+1581 DTSPASL
-1591 LAWAVGGIGAVLV
+1591 LAWAVGGIGVVLAVA
-1604 IVALCCLPMLVRRR
+1604 ALCCLPMLVRRR
-1618 RRRRRLRIAS
+1618 RRRRRLHIAS
-1628 GSGSAGER
+1628 GTGADGER
-1636 WIAAWQEIVDGA
+1636 WIAAWREIADSA

-1653 RWGKAETD
+1653 RWGEIETD
-1661 RDIARHIADLLESGL
+1661 RDIARRIVDLLESGS

-1681 TVEQV
+1681 TVEQ
-1686 GRIAVQA
+1686 I
-1693 MAWDNGVRWG
+1693 N
-1703 KAETDRDIARHIAD
+1703 
-1717 LLESGLSA
+1717 
-1725 GTETVEQVGRI
+1725 RI

-1743 AFGGTSEHAGDLA
+1743 AFSGTSEHAGDLA

-1766 RAANVAPWY
+1766 RAANVAPRY
-1775 RRILGVLCPASLFRA
+1775 RRILGLLCPASLFR
-1790 RR
+1790 RRG

>member
-237 SWRHSAHRGTLMT
+237 SWRHSAHRGTLMA

-326 RLHIRAQQLLPATS
+326 RL
-340 STDRFVVTDG
+340 
-350 IHMADDRA
+350 
-358 SALRLL
+358 
-364 AAVTPAAQPRLQP
+364 QP

-396 ADAADPATPQRAA
+396 ADAADSAAPQRAA
-409 AIIAAAAAVPGHGP
+409 ATIAAAAAAPGHGP

-437 VQAIRTAVAGA
+437 VQAIRTAIAGA

-464 ATSLPERRSGAPTGR
+464 ATSLPERRSGAPTGH

-573 LAVVGLTAAGVRIDA
+573 LAVAGLTSAGMRIDV
-588 GSMLDAAGTVP
+588 GSVLDAAGTVP
-599 GPSAGGG
+599 GSSAGGE
-606 TPGVWDVIRLLPDM
+606 TPGVWDVIRLVPDM
-620 AAATGLTAAG
+620 
-630 VRIDAGS
+630 V
-637 MLDAAGTVPGPSAGG
+637 
-652 GTPGVWDVI
+652 
-661 RLLPD
+661 
-666 MAAAT
+666 AAT

-696 DACLIIIC
+696 DAFLIIVC
-704 AMVAIAIRCLLYW
+704 ALAAIAIRCLLYW
-717 RVGVPLLALLPLAA
+717 RVGVPLLALLPLTA

-740 HAAAWRQVLL
+740 HTAAWWQVLL

-757 SLLTVRGTIGVSPP
+757 SLLTVCGTIGVSPP
-771 TCAAALAAVTTLAM
+771 TCAAALAAVTALAM

-839 PLTLRMTTLGDF
+839 PLTLRMATLGDF

-899 LTIDSMTSSGV
+899 LVIDSLTGNGTIHNDGTGFSVAYSGSV
-910 IYNGGM
+910 
-916 RFSTTDSGVTL
+916 L

-932 DASVTIDRLN
+932 DARVTIDRLN

-949 GIVLGSVTAY
+949 GIVLGSDTA
-959 GWGIPSGWLLYSDG
+959 
-973 TQRFGHDASVTID
+973 
-986 RLNSRFLPMP
+986 
-996 GIVLGSVTAYGW
+996 
-1008 GIPSGWLLYSDGTMY
+1008 Y

-1038 VYNRTSAASSGMRY
+1038 VYNRTSAASSGTRY
-1052 GAIGVYLDPIGSAD
+1052 YAIGVYLDPI
-1066 GFRYGWGIP
+1066 
-1075 SGWLLY
+1075 
-1081 SDGTVYNR
+1081 V
-1089 TSAAS
+1089 
-1094 SGMRYGA
+1094 
-1101 IGVYLDP
+1101 
-1108 IGSADGFSQID
+1108 SADGFSQID

-1129 GEGNV
+1129 GEGSV
-1134 TDWETRT
+1134 TDWATRT

-1149 EGNARQVNGWMLI
+1149 EGNARQINGWMLI
-1162 PVTGETDEYGS
+1162 PVTGDFDNPQS
-1173 VSIWRDASGTE
+1173 VLIWRDASGIE
-1184 VGRDSDAFIDAVRF
+1184 VGRDSDAFIDAVRL
-1198 DDNENLIVFA
+1198 DDSEPLIMFTNV
-1208 NADGTATVALPL
+1208 DGTATAALPL

-1225 YYGDGAADENG
+1225 YYGDEDTGG
-1236 TADADGT
+1236 TAAPDMSDPDSVADSM
-1243 VSDDPVLDELLGMT
+1243 SDWADDTEDNQT
-1257 GRFDAEGGERQRA
+1257 RAEGV
-1270 EDAAFADL
+1270 AFSDL
-1278 MDISQREGLGGSG
+1278 MDISQREELGSSG

-1296 QVSPADSPWLR
+1296 RASPADSPWLR
-1307 QALAEVERN
+1307 QALAEVEHN

-1330 LPQSVHAVVD
+1330 LPQSVRAVVD
-1340 QARSDGVTAPAS
+1340 QARSDGVAAPAS

-1435 EADSTY
+1435 EAD
-1441 EVTAD
+1441 
-1446 QLHAWVEAYIDDVGW
+1446 
-1461 VPFDVTPTRMVLGY
+1461 F
-1475 SASGVQAEADSTYE
+1475 TYE

-1544 DDADAADGDGTTT
+1544 DDADAADGDGATT

-1563 SDGNTG
+1563 TDGNTRDD
-1569 EGDGATSERQAS
+1569 EATSEQRAS
-1581 GAGGTSPATL
+1581 GTGDTSPAAS

-1693 MAWDNGVRWG
+1693 M
-1703 KAETDRDIARHIAD
+1703 
-1717 LLESGLSA
+1717 
-1725 GTETVEQVGRI
+1725 
-1736 AVQAMSA
+1736 SA

>member
-60 TAAWGLDLVMT
+60 TAAWGLDLAMT

-193 VILPDAAAPSGNQ
+193 VILPDAAAPSGSQ
-206 HATDARLQGQDRT
+206 HATDVRLQGQDRT
-219 ESTGTIRAYTPG
+219 ESTGTVRAYTPG

-237 SWRHSAHRGTLMT
+237 AWRHSAHRGTLMT

-261 IIVLDAA
+261 IIVLDTTVDRAA
-268 VDQGDGDRGLEGHVI
+268 GDRGFDGHVI
-283 RAQQLLPA
+283 RAQQLLP
-291 TSSTDRF
+291 SMPSTNRH
-298 VVTDGIHMADDRASA
+298 VVTDGIHMANDY
-313 LRLLAAVTPAAQP
+313 T
-326 RLHIRAQQLLPATS
+326 
-340 STDRFVVTDG
+340 
-350 IHMADDRA
+350 

-377 DADRTPSAVNRTP
+377 DAGRTPSAANRTP
-390 SDPADA
+390 SDP

-409 AIIAAAAAVPGHGP
+409 ATVAAAAAVPGHGP
-423 VTIAVITSQPQGPL
+423 ITIAVITSQPQGPL
-437 VQAIRTAVAGA
+437 VQAIRTAIAGA

-464 ATSLPERRSGAPTGR
+464 ATSLPERRSGAPTGH

-523 TIMGAAGLADANGWW
+523 TIMGAARLADANGWW

-573 LAVVGLTAAGVRIDA
+573 LAVAGLTSAGMRIDV
-588 GSMLDAAGTVP
+588 GSVLDAAGTVP
-599 GPSAGGG
+599 GSSAGGE
-606 TPGVWDVIRLLPDM
+606 TPGVWDVIRLVPDM
-620 AAATGLTAAG
+620 
-630 VRIDAGS
+630 V
-637 MLDAAGTVPGPSAGG
+637 
-652 GTPGVWDVI
+652 
-661 RLLPD
+661 
-666 MAAAT
+666 AAT

-696 DACLIIIC
+696 DAFLIIVC
-704 AMVAIAIRCLLYW
+704 ALAAIAIRCLLYW
-717 RVGVPLLALLPLAA
+717 RVGVPLLALLPLTA

-740 HAAAWRQVLL
+740 HTAAWWQVLL

-757 SLLTVRGTIGVSPP
+757 SLLTVCGTIGVSPP
-771 TCAAALAAVTTLAM
+771 TCAAALAAVTALAM

-839 PLTLRMTTLGDF
+839 PLTLRMATLGDF

-899 LTIDSMTSSGV
+899 LVIDSLTGNGTIHNDGTGFSVAYSGSV
-910 IYNGGM
+910 
-916 RFSTTDSGVTL
+916 L

-932 DASVTIDRLN
+932 DARVTIDRLN

-949 GIVLGSVTAY
+949 GIVLGSDTA
-959 GWGIPSGWLLYSDG
+959 
-973 TQRFGHDASVTID
+973 
-986 RLNSRFLPMP
+986 
-996 GIVLGSVTAYGW
+996 
-1008 GIPSGWLLYSDGTMY
+1008 Y

-1038 VYNRTSAASSGMRY
+1038 VYNRTSAASSGTRY
-1052 GAIGVYLDPIGSAD
+1052 YAIGVYLDPI
-1066 GFRYGWGIP
+1066 
-1075 SGWLLY
+1075 
-1081 SDGTVYNR
+1081 V
-1089 TSAAS
+1089 
-1094 SGMRYGA
+1094 
-1101 IGVYLDP
+1101 
-1108 IGSADGFSQID
+1108 SADGFSQID

-1129 GEGNV
+1129 GEGSV
-1134 TDWETRT
+1134 TDWATRT

-1149 EGNARQVNGWMLI
+1149 EGNARQINGWMLI
-1162 PVTGETDEYGS
+1162 PVTGDFDNPQS
-1173 VSIWRDASGTE
+1173 VLIWRDASGIE
-1184 VGRDSDAFIDAVRF
+1184 VGRDSDAFIDAVRL
-1198 DDNENLIVFA
+1198 DDSEPLIMFTNV
-1208 NADGTATVALPL
+1208 DGTATAALPL

-1225 YYGDGAADENG
+1225 YYGDEDTGG
-1236 TADADGT
+1236 TAAPDMSDPDSVADSM
-1243 VSDDPVLDELLGMT
+1243 SDWADDTEDNQT
-1257 GRFDAEGGERQRA
+1257 RAEGV
-1270 EDAAFADL
+1270 AFSDL
-1278 MDISQREGLGGSG
+1278 MDISQREELGSSG

-1296 QVSPADSPWLR
+1296 RASPADSPWLR
-1307 QALAEVERN
+1307 QALAEVEHN
-1316 QERVHDQYTALPDD
+1316 QERVHDQYTVLPDD
-1330 LPQSVHAVVD
+1330 LPQSVRAVVT
-1340 QARSDGVTAPAS
+1340 QAQSDGVTVPAS
-1352 GHDEQIAAMRWLVDY
+1352 DHDGQIAAMRWLVDY
-1367 FTDPANGFVYTLD
+1367 FTDPDNGFVYTLD

-1392 VDDFLERRSG
+1392 VGDFLERRSG
-1402 YCSHYASA
+1402 YCTHYASA

-1435 EADSTY
+1435 EADFTY
-1441 EVTAD
+1441 EV
-1446 QLHAWVEAYIDDVGW
+1446 
-1461 VPFDVTPTRMVLGY
+1461 
-1475 SASGVQAEADSTYE
+1475 S
-1489 VTADQLHAWVEA
+1489 ADQLHAWVEA

-1507 WVPFDVTPASADDAD
+1507 WVPFDVTPASADDAE
-1522 ADDTADTPAAQSG
+1522 ADDTDTPAAPG
-1535 DDADAPVPG
+1535 RDDADALLSEG
-1544 DDADAADGDGTTT
+1544 DADAADADNTTT

-1563 SDGNTG
+1563 TDGNA
-1569 EGDGATSERQAS
+1569 GDGSGTTSAQQTADAD
-1581 GAGGTSPATL
+1581 GLPSPATS
-1591 LAWAVGGIGAVLV
+1591 LAWAAGGIGAMLAV
-1604 IVALCCLPMLVRRR
+1604 VALCCLPALVRRR

-1628 GSGSAGER
+1628 GTGADGER
-1636 WIAAWQEIVDGA
+1636 WIAAWQEIVD
-1648 WDNGV
+1648 
-1653 RWGKAETD
+1653 
-1661 RDIARHIADLLESGL
+1661 S
-1676 SAGTE
+1676 
-1681 TVEQV
+1681 
-1686 GRIAVQA
+1686 
-1693 MAWDNGVRWG
+1693 AWDNGVRWG

-1775 RRILGVLCPASLFRA
+1775 RRILGVLCPASLFR
-1790 RR
+1790 RRG

>member
-1 MGIRHGVTGGTRP
+1 MGIRRGKAGRIRP

-22 TLIRPSIG
+22 ALIRPSVG
-30 GWVLI
+30 GWAMI

-78 ATSPLLPVDADAIPA
+78 ATSSLPP
-93 DVTRA
+93 T
-98 RTDTAGNTRTD
+98 
-109 TVNRGTARAVV
+109 
-120 RRPLDWRGLML
+120 
-131 PAHPVATVQ
+131 HPTTTVQ
-140 IERLDADGQRL
+140 IERLDADGHRL
-151 ERVVGLPQDTRGWY
+151 ERYVGLPQDTRGWY
-165 RRVARIIR
+165 RRVAQVIR

-193 VILPDAAAPSGNQ
+193 VILPDAAAPSGSQ
-206 HATDARLQGQDRT
+206 YATDARLQGQDRT
-219 ESTGTIRAYTPG
+219 ESTGTVRAYTPG

-237 SWRHSAHRGTLMT
+237 AWRHSAHRGTLMT

-261 IIVLDAA
+261 IIVIDTTVDRAA
-268 VDQGDGDRGLEGHVI
+268 GDRGFDGHVI
-283 RAQQLLPA
+283 RAQQLLPSMPA
-291 TSSTDRF
+291 TDRL
-298 VVTDGIHMADDRASA
+298 VVTDGTHVANDH
-313 LRLLAAVTPAAQP
+313 T
-326 RLHIRAQQLLPATS
+326 
-340 STDRFVVTDG
+340 
-350 IHMADDRA
+350 

-377 DADRTPSAVNRTP
+377 DAGRTPSAANRPP
-390 SDPADA
+390 SDPAGN
-396 ADAADPATPQRAA
+396 ADPSTMQRMAATV
-409 AIIAAAAAVPGHGP
+409 AAAAAVPGHGP

-573 LAVVGLTAAGVRIDA
+573 LAVAGLTAAGIRIDA
-588 GSMLDAAGTVP
+588 GSV
-599 GPSAGGG
+599 
-606 TPGVWDVIRLLPDM
+606 
-620 AAATGLTAAG
+620 
-630 VRIDAGS
+630 
-637 MLDAAGTVPGPSAGG
+637 LDAAGTVPGPSAGG

-696 DACLIIIC
+696 DAFLIIVC
-704 AMVAIAIRCLLYW
+704 ALAAIAIRCLLYW
-717 RVGVPLLALLPLAA
+717 RVGVPLLALLPLTA

-740 HAAAWRQVLL
+740 HAAAWWQVLL

-757 SLLTVRGTIGVSPP
+757 SLLTARGTIGVPP
-771 TCAAALAAVTTLAM
+771 AVCASAVAAVTALAM

-839 PLTLRMTTLGDF
+839 PLTLRMATLGDF

-949 GIVLGSVTAY
+949 GIVLGSVTA
-959 GWGIPSGWLLYSDG
+959 
-973 TQRFGHDASVTID
+973 
-986 RLNSRFLPMP
+986 
-996 GIVLGSVTAYGW
+996 
-1008 GIPSGWLLYSDGTMY
+1008 
-1023 GWGIPSGWLLYSDGT
+1023 
-1038 VYNRTSAASSGMRY
+1038 
-1052 GAIGVYLDPIGSAD
+1052 
-1066 GFRYGWGIP
+1066 YGWGIP

-1198 DDNENLIVFA
+1198 DDNENLIVFT

-1278 MDISQREGLGGSG
+1278 MDISQREGLGSSG

-1330 LPQSVHAVVD
+1330 LPQSVRAVVD
-1340 QARSDGVTAPAS
+1340 QARSDGVAAPAAD
-1352 GHDEQIAAMRWLVDY
+1352 HDEQIAAMRWLVDY
-1367 FTDPANGFVYTLD
+1367 FTDPDNGFVYTLD

-1392 VDDFLERRSG
+1392 VGDFLERRSG
-1402 YCSHYASA
+1402 YCTHYASA

-1435 EADSTY
+1435 EAD
-1441 EVTAD
+1441 
-1446 QLHAWVEAYIDDVGW
+1446 
-1461 VPFDVTPTRMVLGY
+1461 F
-1475 SASGVQAEADSTYE
+1475 TYE

-1507 WVPFDVTPASADDAD
+1507 WVPFDVTPASTDDAD

-1535 DDADAPVPG
+1535 DDTDAPVPE

-1557 DDDTPD
+1557 DDDTTD

-1569 EGDGATSERQAS
+1569 EDGEATSEQQALGTS
-1581 GAGGTSPATL
+1581 DTSPATL
-1591 LAWAVGGIGAVLV
+1591 LAWAVGGIGVVLAVT
-1604 IVALCCLPMLVRRR
+1604 ALCCLPMLVRRR

-1628 GSGSAGER
+1628 GTGADGER
-1636 WIAAWQEIVDGA
+1636 WIAAWQEIVDSA

-1661 RDIARHIADLLESGL
+1661 RDIVRRITDRLESGS

-1681 TVEQV
+1681 TIEQV

-1693 MAWDNGVRWG
+1693 TA
-1703 KAETDRDIARHIAD
+1703 
-1717 LLESGLSA
+1717 
-1725 GTETVEQVGRI
+1725 
-1736 AVQAMSA
+1736 A

-1756 PIVESAVEAM
+1756 PIVESAAETM
-1766 RAANVAPWY
+1766 RAANAAPWY